1 MRRKEKNSG
10 EQTKALKRRWGV
22 GKTLS
27 VIFAS
32 VAFIVG
38 IAILGVYLAGGFT
51 ERTTIPQD
59 ISFNAQNDP
68 NFNSDLNRL
77 EITSSSFELT
87 IGSTTE
93 NVTSDVVTLGF
104 SYTKAYN
111 FDTQSF
117 TDVGWGITNT
127 GDGYLENGVLRIPR
141 QVRIGVP
148 FTVEVLTYDYTYTD
162 SDGTQ
167 EIIDQIRGG
176 ISTIT
181 ATSQNPDLT
190 PISLTIAV
198 DSPVYKTEVVLL
210 DAHKNEITPNGDISE
225 VVEEERFDVIT
236 KFYPAESR
244 YIYADTSRE
253 KTSFYQPSN
262 VSSEAVNV
270 VYDSSTSLHFEAG
283 RSAEGG
289 TITAYTAVNAKVQE
303 QVEANVLAREEL
315 TDNASIYNAYL
326 QHYGDLARDQVLT
339 DEANFNVVQANV
351 DELIVGSAG
360 QTFAIHDQADLRIFL
375 GDSAELPD
383 RFLGVQVIS
392 QNGAALNNILA
403 NVALSFSLSGQDP
416 TIASGEG
423 SPILT
428 VKGGDG
434 QTLTPTALDGVN
446 YYFPFINKGVTDYN
460 NAFWDLRVLSGY
472 EKSIITV
479 TVSLL
484 LGNAEDGYQL
494 FDGQAE
500 FTLKVIEHVEN
511 DVSWAEGTDLTQE
524 LLLTYDEGSTNPDP
538 TTFLLAGLTDIPTDN
553 IFKTVAYFV
562 AFDDSLLGE
571 GDDSAKTEVAIT
583 LAQQIFDGLVD
594 GSRAGVYQTATGN
607 RILVPLAITGDTLT
621 VQEVGQFD
629 FYFATVNGTAESG
642 LYNVV
647 RMVGTPISIT
657 VTKTLY
663 VNSVSGAQVLF
674 DSANDEGGF
683 AEVTENTFI
692 PTISDNTEKDQ
703 IQLVFTIASDSVD
716 VFEEEFQNGRISL
729 IIYSGQNQ
737 INSNF
742 TISNGQITV
751 SEEDQTATL
760 TYTLTA
766 NSSFTVA
773 NDTPITAIALA
784 YNGNGSVKPINWSF
798 SEKIYTSGSL
808 SLYTPAPAAENG
820 VVLNMDALDASYNVK
835 QVLGEDGAFTTTITP
850 GNLNLNDLISNI
862 SNNITITDQ
871 HGREDTLQNSWTF
884 TSTNT
889 GKPGS
894 TNPLQIRPGDDG
906 VAGQGFAFSG
916 EGSATLGVV
925 CEGVNAASTIG
936 FNVSAQGITKIE
948 YDANGEETANHD
960 PTKNLDS
967 AGTDNYAITSVIDDQ
982 LAETSTITVTK
993 YGMSGATFNLSD
1005 LVRFYVGDDGATQY
1019 THISFKLSPRYLLGT
1034 ADLTDMFGENGMIFL
1049 NGATQGIDN
1058 VSEATLQNIN
1068 ITSLT
1073 LNHNFGVDHTIT
1085 FLVSDTSG
1093 AVNYTFVLNILN
1105 NTSVSA
1111 PSTVETG
1118 TNGGPL
1124 YANVERT
1131 GINATVTYDYHS
1143 SDNAFPTN
1151 LLTEGFIVPNGND
1164 GNYIV
1169 SATNENAVGEID
1181 ADGKVTFYH
1190 FFRDEEKSFAITFR
1204 PEGDN
1209 NHTISYTINFTA
1221 TRNVKI
1227 VPKKSSVDA
1236 FAAGA
1241 EEIAAYFTICQIS
1254 DDKEIVGVDVNYY
1267 IGTGGDNYLV
1277 ADASGNLLNSQ
1288 VQVAQKLTF
1297 DYGKTSLA
1305 QEIIITIT
1313 SGSDVNTET
1322 GTSSD
1327 IFQQTVTLNVVL
1339 PDDFWSDLAGDLTA
1353 DDNSTP
1359 SWQFAGGTNKLNY
1372 LVVESGQTYTIGSY
1386 QYGEDSDPKTY
1397 TISISQRDGD
1407 NRLSYYSVIEDSI
1420 LYTAPS
1426 NDLLYGY
1433 GEKEKVYTYM
1443 TLKLEGGNKSVVL
1456 RVPTIISQIGTQFVS
1471 YDGDFDENSLDLSK
1485 QTWEQ
1490 LYADGGENAKYNT
1503 VTAGSEIN
1511 LRDFINLPANANF
1524 NITTSQSFTVGGSA
1538 GGYVQNAIGNLIYRP
1553 DSSGKLTLN
1562 HLSST
1567 ITEAYLFIEY
1577 TISTASGSESFGYL
1591 FKVEPSVVLD
1601 EPNYPYGGAAEYITM
1616 SGSQTRFDLDETFDS
1631 TTVQN
1636 GHSRFEYTFDPAIE
1650 DAEDLLYT
1658 DQVVSV
1664 RVGTQTYTD
1673 PSNWAGFIN
1682 ARINTSDSSSTKD
1695 HSFLILSSLNTTEV
1709 VEIVVRRTYGGEGYS
1724 NGQLSK
1730 GKSIVGGTIDYH
1742 FVLNDNRNY
1751 TIRVEIENNI
1761 QNGVTDYTWDINNW
1775 ASSSSS
1781 ATENADAATTAEK
1794 SRNETRTFY
1803 LVENWSS
1810 GSATSGNIIEN
1821 RLYFN
1826 LHDHDQDDWT
1836 MKKNAD
1842 NSFTATSGDLKFTFA
1857 YSNSGL
1863 KNGTF
1868 TVTYPE
1874 YLSQDYSFSATL
1886 YTDHGALS
1894 EVTFVFHAD
1903 ANATINGN
1911 NFAGGQDVSIDD
1923 IFTIKTSDTDA
1934 SSPTI
1939 TSVTINS
1946 YTNGEENL
1954 RGFVNANGTTI
1965 QLASIVGKDIVGN
1978 LTLTVEWEE
1987 GETDNKTT
1995 RSYTFTIPNFTITA
2009 NITQKAGVVFGTEIG
2024 GQTDSLA
2031 VSELLNGTVANAT
2044 ISMEADT
2051 SNSAIDNGNSTLTGG
2066 SLDIKFNQVG
2076 AVTEVTIN
2084 VKVKVTSVFNSF
2096 AANDSYQSTYI
2107 TINVT
2112 FKIYP
2117 SVRTYVSY
2125 PNPTGNGALTVEYIE
2140 NGTTFANFGE
2150 NFLDGSAI
2158 FADNAR
2164 INVEYAQVVGG
2175 EVVYNSVDS
2184 VVITKQD
2191 GFNYFTV
2198 QTSSTADG
2206 TLSDYDGSITVN
2218 GETLKYVKDSG
2229 YDITDIPTGTEIR
2242 LTSLSFSGSINKFAV
2257 TYNGQTTTAISKS
2270 DASTFLP
2277 DANKRV
2283 TISSITNA
2291 VVTDVATDTTLRTNS
2306 QVDLDST
2313 IMFTRG
2319 TGGGTSSVTFS
2330 ISYNSYM
2337 ISYVVEI
2344 VDTAFVLTV
2353 NQASNNISSDSV
2365 GQYETLYV
2373 DKTES
2378 QNLLAKNRMLR
2389 ATLSS
2394 SATAD
2399 DYYIFFILNGVD
2411 YTLENISTQ
2420 VLASKIINLS
2430 EGFVTNSRD
2439 STIYID
2445 LGNNGLSSVVLGTE
2459 SGQYTPVMILDSVY
2473 EIVLSQ
2479 ENDENKALVYIA
2491 ENYNNPDATIT
2502 LTNYF
2507 DSTFTNAS
2515 LSSRVTMTYGGHEV
2529 AYNKFS
2535 RALKY
2540 HISKDDT
2547 GTAFTEPLT
2556 IQPDSNIGTSTTATT
2571 AITKFSFGYS
2581 NGGAQW
2587 EEYTSDIPAT
2597 DLTYKYDND
2606 TGSYA
2611 LTGTAGT
2618 EISISKNALIDGL
2631 HYRVIYN
2638 NSYYY
2643 SNTDG
2648 QIAFTV
2654 VEGVNTFRVEKFVEK
2669 TASDDY
2675 SIAKEFQASYRYLAD
2690 LDIVVGAVS
2699 DNGGSV
2705 DLQAN
2710 QTINLVKEFNVRRKT
2725 TGEKIQMSDMVSG
2738 KANFILTTD
2747 DTNEVG
2753 NGARYLG
2760 ISAVRTDEANEND
2773 RTTYDWIITGNGA
2786 SNNGNDVSLSLKY
2799 KIGDFTKTF
2808 NLTVHVVND
2817 YDITFD
2823 GSGDLNYEGSDGNIP
2838 SNQSPYRIDT
2848 SAAIFE
2854 NGSAQILL
2862 AGESTTINSGSVAS
2876 TPYMSITHRN
2886 ASGQGER
2893 SVLDFRYTI
2902 TTNQIS
2908 GDTTYNIPNNI
2919 NAKLEMSSNN
2929 WTEST
2934 TDNTTTYTWNRGT
2947 ARSLVMSV
2955 KQVVFGSQY
2964 YRIELVDEYGYT
2976 IYLYFTLVSG
2986 EDDPEIYTTSGD
2998 SSLSLTEG
3006 ETVAFGAQYQ
3016 RLSVTAN
3023 NGEVN
3028 TANGGKSENTL
3039 TITSNWVDPALSDT
3053 EAQTVSQIINI
3064 RNIDAWGF
3072 DQNYYS
3078 AEEAWNSA
3086 GVYYFGGKIEADNSV
3101 GYGISNNLVGQF
3113 IDNKNTPEE
3122 TDDDDTYNFYLNDTA
3137 SQEYLKLPNFRFVT
3151 IDNITYYY
3159 NNGGSLIEVG
3169 SKTSINEGL
3178 ATASGLNHASK
3189 IYKSANE
3196 VSLTLPSVD
3205 SNYTWIYGNANQA
3218 SLTMV
3223 VRLKYAEGKNT
3234 EYFDISQDI
3243 TLSKTTQV
3251 SPQNNLVA
3259 DNVKFDLKDYIN
3271 VTAGGSDEQNYT
3283 IYDDTLAVA
3292 IAPNSPSRFDL
3303 IYNGTR
3309 VSLTLSNANY
3319 GWTRLYYRSL
3329 SEQFKTVLTSGTITI
3344 VPKDQNATFYYG
3356 LDTTGNNPLNQANKT
3371 SFVKVANV
3379 DYFTVETYDGSDW
3392 STYTTNIGNLFTY
3405 DADAQGYSIE
3415 SRPAGDTITITA
3427 ADLGNPENYR
3437 IRYNNTHYYPA
3448 QTLTITKITQDR
3460 ITIANKKDMSSGT
3473 VGVDQYYVIQRDETT
3488 GTSYSP
3494 YRYRASFTVTGTY
3507 QSVFAPNTV
3516 RTLPINPDGNT
3527 PVSVDIGQ
3535 WAQGVNYTQVG
3546 ASYQLSFTKAEGV
3559 NTFTVL
3565 VNNAQYTGPLTING
3579 STQTGKYN
3587 VSNITANE
3595 TITVSHSA
3603 SFDIVYGTTTYTA
3616 SESTSTEEGG
3626 STNYKLEFTKL
3637 HGENSFTVQT
3647 FSGGSWAS
3655 YSGEITINEN
3665 PASASGDGTY
3675 SISEIASG
3683 DSVTVSMNVQFRI
3696 VYANLISDDNDYRA
3710 TLVENSLAE
3719 YNNGN
3724 GDNNLYFVI
3733 TSGSSG
3739 TGGTGLATIDSA
3751 TGAISILPGFTADHF
3766 VTVQIYQKVSGIDG
3780 SFSGTDVSD
3789 MYLLA
3794 ELRIY
3799 PEPTR
3804 QISGGGITLSDYLP
3818 EGTYYENESYE
3829 ITVPAST
3836 TADLVVYNAARE
3848 INRIS
3853 LANDTD
3859 ASVSQTFTTATLLG
3873 SAVNNYDSTSGITLK
3888 IENASSGS
3896 PTDFTIKAGSGTA
3909 TNFTEGGNKI
3919 NFGQAVTSDSIT
3931 FNNAQYL
3938 TKTYIVLQT
3947 ETLLF
3952 RSITFED
3959 KDHQAN

>member
-1 MRRKEKNSG
+1 MRRKEKDKDK
-10 EQTKALKRRWGV
+10 QTKPQRRWGV
-22 GKTLS
+22 GKTLA
-27 VIFAS
+27 VVFAS

-38 IAILGVYLAGGFT
+38 VAILGVYLADGFR

-59 ISFNAQNDP
+59 ISFDVQNDP
-68 NFNSDLNRL
+68 NFNSDRL

-104 SYTKAYN
+104 SYTYAYN

-117 TDVGWGITNT
+117 TDVGWGITET
-127 GDGYLENGVLRIPR
+127 GDGYLENGVLRIPK

-148 FTVEVLTYDYTYTD
+148 FTVKVLTYDYTYTD

-210 DAHKNEITPNGDISE
+210 DAHGYEITPNGDISE
-225 VVEEERFDVIT
+225 VVEEEIFNVIT

-253 KTSFYQPSN
+253 KTSFYQLSN

-315 TDNASIYNAYL
+315 TDNESIYDAYL
-326 QHYGDLARDQVLT
+326 QHYRNLARDQVLT

-351 DELIVGSAG
+351 EEFTIEIPG
-360 QTFAIHDQADLRIFL
+360 QKIAIHDQADLRIFL
-375 GDSAELPD
+375 GNTAEAPD
-383 RFLGVQVIS
+383 IPLGVQVRA
-392 QNGAALNNILA
+392 QNGAVLNNILA
-403 NVALSFSLSGQDP
+403 NVALSFSLNDQDP

-434 QTLTPTALDGVN
+434 QALTPTALDGVN
-446 YYFPFINKGVTDYN
+446 YYFPFINEGVTDYN

-472 EKSIITV
+472 KDRTITV

-500 FTLKVIEHVEN
+500 LILKVIEHVEN
-511 DVSWAEGTDLTQE
+511 DVSWAEDTDLTQE

-538 TTFLLAGLTDIPTDN
+538 TTFPLAGLTNIPTDN

-571 GDDSAKTEVAIT
+571 GDDSAKTEAAIT

-629 FYFATVNGTAESG
+629 LYFATVNGTAESG

-674 DSANDEGGF
+674 DSAVLEGGF

-784 YNGNGSVKPINWSF
+784 YNGNGSVQPINWSF

-820 VVLNMDALDASYNVK
+820 VVLNMDGLDTDYDVEQA
-835 QVLGEDGAFTTTITP
+835 LGEDGAFTTTITP

-871 HGREDTLQNSWTF
+871 HGRVDTLQNSWTF

-889 GKPGS
+889 SETES

-916 EGSATLGVV
+916 KGSAALGVV
-925 CEGVNAASTIG
+925 CEGVNAANTIG
-936 FNVSAQGITKIE
+936 FKVSAQGITKIE

-1005 LVRFYVGDDGATQY
+1005 LVRFYVGDDRTTQY
-1019 THISFKLSPRYLLGT
+1019 THIRFRLSPNYLGT
-1034 ADLTDMFGENGMIFL
+1034 ANLEDVFGQNGMIFI

-1085 FLVSDTSG
+1085 FLVTDESG

-1124 YANVERT
+1124 YANEKREN
-1131 GINATVTYDYHS
+1131 INATITYDYHS

-1151 LLTEGFIVPNGND
+1151 LLTKGFIVPNGND

-1190 FFRDEEKSFAITFR
+1190 FFRDEEKSFAIAFR

-1209 NHTISYTINFTA
+1209 AYTISYTINFTA
-1221 TRNVKI
+1221 TRNVQI
-1227 VPKKSSVDA
+1227 VQDAYSIDA
-1236 FAAGA
+1236 FNINGLG
-1241 EEIAAYFTICQIS
+1241 ISTFFKIRQIS
-1254 DDKEIVGVDVNYY
+1254 DNALIEGVNINYY
-1267 IGTGGDNYLV
+1267 IGT
-1277 ADASGNLLNSQ
+1277 SGNSYLQIDDENGNITI
-1288 VQVAQKLTF
+1288 QVAQNLTF
-1297 DYGKTSLA
+1297 DYGITSLA
-1305 QEIIITIT
+1305 QEIIITINNN
-1313 SGSDVNTET
+1313 SYVNTEED
-1322 GTSSD
+1322 TSLD

-1339 PDDFWSDLAGDLTA
+1339 PEGFWSNLAGDLTA

-1359 SWQFAGGTNKLNY
+1359 SWQFAGGTNKRNY

-1407 NRLSYYSVIEDSI
+1407 NRLSYYSVIGNSI

-1433 GEKEKVYTYM
+1433 GEGENVYTYM
-1443 TLKLEGGNKSVVL
+1443 TLKLEGGNKSVIL
-1456 RVPTIISQIGTQFVS
+1456 RVPTIISQIGTKFVS
-1471 YDGDFDENSLDLSK
+1471 YTSQENEEDGSLSYIYDENSLDLSK
-1485 QTWEQ
+1485 QTWSQ
-1490 LYADGGENAKYNT
+1490 LYADAKYKT
-1503 VTAGSEIN
+1503 VTAGSKID
-1511 LRDFINLPANANF
+1511 LSDFINLPANANF
-1524 NITTSQSFTVGGSA
+1524 NISTSQSFTIGGSA
-1538 GGYVQNAIGNLIYRP
+1538 GGYVQNAIGDLIYQP
-1553 DSSGKLTLN
+1553 DSNGILTLN

-1636 GHSRFEYTFDPAIE
+1636 GHSRFEYTFDPEIE

-1664 RVGTQTYTD
+1664 KVGTQTYTD

-1682 ARINTSDSSSTKD
+1682 ARISASSSTRD
-1695 HSFLILSSLNTTEV
+1695 HSFLVLSSLNTAEV
-1709 VEIVVRRTYGGEGYS
+1709 VEIVVRRAYGGTGYS
-1724 NGQLSK
+1724 NGQLSD

-1751 TIRVEIENNI
+1751 TIRVENKSNI

-1781 ATENADAATTAEK
+1781 ATENTDAATTAEK

-1803 LVENWSS
+1803 LVENWQA

-1826 LHDHDQDDWT
+1826 LHNQTGWT
-1836 MKKNAD
+1836 VTKNAD
-1842 NSFTATSGDLKFTFA
+1842 SFTATSGDLRFAFA

-1863 KNGTF
+1863 NNGTF

-1903 ANATINGN
+1903 ANATIEGD

-1954 RGFVNANGTTI
+1954 RGFVNVGTQDGKITI
-1965 QLASIVGKDIVGN
+1965 QLASTVGKDIVGD
-1978 LTLTVEWEE
+1978 LTLTVSWS
-1987 GETDNKTT
+1987 DNGTS

-2009 NITQKAGVVFGTEIG
+2009 NIEQEQSLVFDNQIG
-2024 GQTDSLA
+2024 GTSLEITA
-2031 VSELLNGTVANAT
+2031 DNLLKNVGDNEALLNANST
-2044 ISMEADT
+2044 IT
-2051 SNSAIDNGNSTLTGG
+2051 LTTNPSNSAIDKGNSTLTGE
-2066 SLDIKFNQVG
+2066 SLNIKFNQVG

-2112 FKIYP
+2112 FRIYP

-2140 NGTTFANFGE
+2140 NGTTFVDFGE
-2150 NFLDGSAI
+2150 NFLDDSAT

-2164 INVEYAQVVGG
+2164 VNVEYAQVVGG

-2198 QTSSTADG
+2198 QTSSPDG
-2206 TLSDYDGSITVN
+2206 TLSDYTDPITVN
-2218 GETLKYVKDSG
+2218 GETLNYVTDSG
-2229 YDITDIPTGTEIR
+2229 YNITDIPTGTEIR
-2242 LTSLSFSGSINKFAV
+2242 LTSSSFSGSINKFAV
-2257 TYNGQTTTAISKS
+2257 TYNGQITTAISQS
-2270 DASTFLP
+2270 DASTILP
-2277 DANKRV
+2277 DTNKRV

-2306 QVDLDST
+2306 QIDLDRT

-2319 TGGGTSSVTFS
+2319 TGGGVSRVVLS

-2337 ISYVVEI
+2337 TSYVVEI

-2353 NQASNNISSDSV
+2353 NQASNNISSDSD

-2373 DKTES
+2373 DKTDS
-2378 QNLLAKNRMLR
+2378 SDLLAENRMLR

-2394 SATAD
+2394 RATAG
-2399 DYYIFFILNGVD
+2399 DYYIFFVENGV
-2411 YTLENISTQ
+2411 ENYVATD
-2420 VLASKIINLS
+2420 VLDSKIINLS
-2430 EGFVTNSRD
+2430 ENFVTNSRD

-2445 LGNNGLSSVVLGTE
+2445 LGNNGLSSVVLGSE
-2459 SGQYTPVMILDSVY
+2459 SGQYTPVMILDAVY
-2473 EIVLSQ
+2473 ERVLSQ
-2479 ENDENKALVYIA
+2479 TNDKDEALVYIA
-2491 ENYNNPDATIT
+2491 ENYNNPNATIT

-2529 AYNKFS
+2529 AYDKFS
-2535 RALKY
+2535 GELKY
-2540 HISKDDT
+2540 HTSENDDT
-2547 GTAFTEPLT
+2547 GTELT
-2556 IQPDSNIGTSTTATT
+2556 TQLDIQADIGTSTT

-2581 NGGAQW
+2581 NGGAHAQW
-2587 EEYTSDIPAT
+2587 EECTSNILPTAPTYTYNT
-2597 DLTYKYDND
+2597 D
-2606 TGSYA
+2606 TGSYT
-2611 LTGTAGT
+2611 LTDTATAGT
-2618 EISISKNALIDGL
+2618 EIPISTDALTGGGL

-2648 QIAFTV
+2648 QIVFTV
-2654 VEGVNTFRVEKFVEK
+2654 VEDVNTFRVEKFVKK
-2669 TASDDY
+2669 TTSDVY
-2675 SIAKEFQASYRYLAD
+2675 SITKEFQASYRYLAD

-2699 DNGGSV
+2699 DNGGLV
-2705 DLQAN
+2705 DLEAN
-2710 QTINLVKEFNVRRKT
+2710 QTINLVEAFNVRRKT
-2725 TGEKIQMSDMVSG
+2725 TGEQIQMSDMVSG
-2738 KANFILTTD
+2738 NANFILTTVGN
-2747 DTNEVG
+2747 TNEVG

-2760 ISAVRTDEANEND
+2760 ISAVRTDEEIED
-2773 RTTYDWIITGNGA
+2773 YRTTYDWIITGNGA
-2786 SNNGNDVSLSLKY
+2786 DNDGQDVSLTLTY
-2799 KIGDFTKTF
+2799 AIGDFEKTF

-2817 YDITFD
+2817 YSITFD
-2823 GSGDLNYEGSDGNIP
+2823 GSGDLNYEGDDGNIP
-2838 SNQSPYRIDT
+2838 SNKSPYRIDT

-2854 NGSAQILL
+2854 DGSAEILL
-2862 AGESTTINSGSVAS
+2862 AGESKTINGGSVAS
-2876 TPYMSITHRN
+2876 TPYMSITHKN

-2893 SVLDFRYTI
+2893 SVLDFSYTI
-2902 TTNQIS
+2902 TTNRIS

-2919 NAKLEMSSNN
+2919 NAKLNMTSNN
-2929 WTEST
+2929 WEG
-2934 TDNTTTYTWNRGT
+2934 NTTPSPTKYTWDNDT
-2947 ARSLVMSV
+2947 ARSLVMNV
-2955 KQVVFGSQY
+2955 NQVVFGSQY
-2964 YRIELVDEYGYT
+2964 YRIELVDEYDYT

-3028 TANGGKSENTL
+3028 TANGGTSDNTL

-3078 AEEAWNSA
+3078 NGDNWNPEGGNIA
-3086 GVYYFGGKIEADNSV
+3086 YFGGTTALAATDGYKIGD
-3101 GYGISNNLVGQF
+3101 NNLVGQF
-3113 IDNKNTPEE
+3113 TNSGDN
-3122 TDDDDTYNFYLNDTA
+3122 YYFYLNDTA

-3151 IDNITYYY
+3151 IDSITYYY

-3169 SKTSINEGL
+3169 SSGATSINEGL
-3178 ATASGLNHASK
+3178 ATAGERLNHTK
-3189 IYKSANE
+3189 NDIYKSASD
-3196 VSLTLPSVD
+3196 VRLTLPSVG
-3205 SNYTWIYGNANQA
+3205 SNYTWIYGNSNQA

-3223 VRLKYAEGKNT
+3223 VRLKYAEESYICQENAEYSIGSLHGGDSITITSGMLPDSPESFTIEYNSELHNSSGGSVTFDKVAGVSEFEVTIPNSENTTATYIYEIVNNT

-3259 DNVKFDLKDYIN
+3259 DNEPFALNDYIN
-3271 VTAGGSDEQNYT
+3271 VTAGGSDIQSYT

-3292 IAPNSPSRFDL
+3292 IAPNSRTSFDL
-3303 IYNGTR
+3303 IYTNADGELIDR
-3309 VSLTLSNANY
+3309 VSYSLNNANY
-3319 GWTRLYYRSL
+3319 GWERLYYRSL
-3329 SEQFKTVLTSGTITI
+3329 SERFNTVLTDGTITI

-3356 LDTTGNNPLNQANKT
+3356 LDTTGNKSLSPETAQATET

-3379 DYFTVETYDGSDW
+3379 DYFTVETYDGSNW
-3392 STYTTNIGNLFTY
+3392 SAYTTNIGNSFIY
-3405 DADAQGYSIE
+3405 DPDAQGYSIA
-3415 SRPAGDTITITA
+3415 SADTTITITA
-3427 ADLGNPENYR
+3427 ANLSNPENYR
-3437 IRYNNTHYYPA
+3437 ISYNNTYYYPA
-3448 QTLTITKITQDR
+3448 QTLEITDITQDR
-3460 ITIANKKDMSSGT
+3460 ITIANKNDMSSGT
-3473 VGVDQYYVIQRDETT
+3473 VGVDQYYVIQRSQSGQPID
-3488 GTSYSP
+3488 SP

-3507 QSVFAPNTV
+3507 QSVSAPNTV
-3516 RTLPINPDGNT
+3516 RTLPINPNGET
-3527 PVSVDIGQ
+3527 SVLVDIGQ

-3546 ASYQLSFTKAEGV
+3546 ASYQLSFIVAEKDGAPV
-3559 NTFTVL
+3559 TTFTAPGVTGSL
-3565 VNNAQYTGPLTING
+3565 IINGQTVPPIEDQYTIPW
-3579 STQTGKYN
+3579 
-3587 VSNITANE
+3587 A
-3595 TITVSHSA
+3595 TV
-3603 SFDIVYGTTTYTA
+3603 G
-3616 SESTSTEEGG
+3616 
-3626 STNYKLEFTKL
+3626 
-3637 HGENSFTVQT
+3637 
-3647 FSGGSWAS
+3647 
-3655 YSGEITINEN
+3655 
-3665 PASASGDGTY
+3665 
-3675 SISEIASG
+3675 
-3683 DSVTVSMNVQFRI
+3683 MNVVVQHSNKFTIR
-3696 VYANLISDDNDYRA
+3696 YNNNQISDANDYRA

-3719 YNNGN
+3719 YSNGS

-3751 TGAISILPGFTADHF
+3751 TGAISILPNFTADHF

-3780 SFSGTDVSD
+3780 TFGATAISD

-3794 ELRIY
+3794 
-3799 PEPTR
+3799 
-3804 QISGGGITLSDYLP
+3804 
-3818 EGTYYENESYE
+3818 
-3829 ITVPAST
+3829 
-3836 TADLVVYNAARE
+3836 
-3848 INRIS
+3848 
-3853 LANDTD
+3853 
-3859 ASVSQTFTTATLLG
+3859 
-3873 SAVNNYDSTSGITLK
+3873 
-3888 IENASSGS
+3888 
-3896 PTDFTIKAGSGTA
+3896 
-3909 TNFTEGGNKI
+3909 
-3919 NFGQAVTSDSIT
+3919 
-3931 FNNAQYL
+3931 
-3938 TKTYIVLQT
+3938 
-3947 ETLLF
+3947 
-3952 RSITFED
+3952 
-3959 KDHQAN
+3959 

>member
-10 EQTKALKRRWGV
+10 EQTKAPKRRWGV

-104 SYTKAYN
+104 SYTYAYK

-117 TDVGWGITNT
+117 TDVGWGITET
-127 GDGYLENGVLRIPR
+127 GDGYLENGVLRIPK

-148 FTVEVLTYDYTYTD
+148 FTIEVLTYDYTYTD

-190 PISLTIAV
+190 PTPLTIAV

-225 VVEEERFDVIT
+225 VTEEERFDVIT

-244 YIYADTSRE
+244 YIYADPKKT
-253 KTSFYQPSN
+253 KTSFYQLSN
-262 VSSEAVNV
+262 VSSEVVNV

-283 RSAEGG
+283 LSAEGG
-289 TITAYTAVNAKVQE
+289 TITAFTAVNAKVQE
-303 QVEANVLAREEL
+303 QVEADVLAMGL
-315 TDNASIYNAYL
+315 TDNESIYNAYL
-326 QHYGDLARDQVLT
+326 QHYGNLARDQVLT

-351 DELIVGSAG
+351 KEFTIGKSG
-360 QTFAIHDQADLRIFL
+360 QSFKIHDQADLRIFL
-375 GDSAELPD
+375 GNAAEAPD
-383 RFLGVQVIS
+383 IPLGVEVIA

-403 NVALSFSLSGQDP
+403 NVALSFSLNDQDP

-428 VKGGDG
+428 VKGGNG

-460 NAFWDLRVLSGY
+460 NAFWDLRVASGNVDA
-472 EKSIITV
+472 SITV

-500 FTLKVIEHVEN
+500 FTLSVIEHVEN

-538 TTFLLAGLTDIPTDN
+538 TPFLLAGLTNIPTDN
-553 IFKTVAYFV
+553 IFRTVAYFV

-571 GDDSAKTEVAIT
+571 GDDTAKTEAAIT

-629 FYFATVNGTAESG
+629 LYFATVNGTAESG

-647 RMVGTPISIT
+647 RMVGSPISIT

-663 VNSVSGAQVLF
+663 VNSVSGAQVLV
-674 DSANDEGGF
+674 DSALNNEGGF
-683 AEVTENTFI
+683 AKVTENTFI

-703 IQLVFTIASDSVD
+703 IQLVFTIASDSAT

-729 IIYSGQNQ
+729 EIYSNENI

-742 TISNGQITV
+742 TISNGQFTI
-751 SEEDQTATL
+751 SEEDQIATL

-766 NSSFTVA
+766 NSSFTVSA
-773 NDTPITAIALA
+773 DTQITAIALA
-784 YNGNGSVKPINWSF
+784 YSGNGSVQPINWSF
-798 SEKIYTSGSL
+798 SNIYVSGNV
-808 SLYTPAPAAENG
+808 SLYTPVPAESG
-820 VVLNMDALDASYNVK
+820 VVLDKEGLAESYEVK
-835 QVLGEDGAFTTTITP
+835 QILNAEGKFETTITP
-850 GNLNLNDLISNI
+850 GNLTLAELILS
-862 SNNITITDQ
+862 ITDKIQVTDQ
-871 HGREDTLQNSWTF
+871 HGRTDTLQNSWTF
-884 TSTNT
+884 TSTNA
-889 GKPGS
+889 GEQGS

-916 EGSATLGVV
+916 EGSATLGVA
-925 CEGVNAASTIG
+925 CGGANAANTIG
-936 FNVSAQGITKIE
+936 FKVSAQGITKIE

-960 PTKNLDS
+960 PTKNLGS
-967 AGTDNYAITSVIDDQ
+967 ADVDEYLITSITGEDE
-982 LAETSTITVTK
+982 LASVQTITVTK

-1019 THISFKLSPRYLLGT
+1019 THISFKLSPKYLFGT
-1034 ADLTDMFGENGMIFL
+1034 ADLTDMFGENGMITL
-1049 NGATQGIDN
+1049 TGDKISDISASG
-1058 VSEATLQNIN
+1058 LQNAN
-1068 ITSLT
+1068 IISLT
-1073 LNHNFGVDHTIT
+1073 LNHNFGQNHTIT
-1085 FLVSDTSG
+1085 FLVTDESG
-1093 AVNYTFVLNILN
+1093 AVNYTFELNILN

-1124 YANVERT
+1124 YANEKREN
-1131 GINATVTYDYHS
+1131 INATITYDYHS
-1143 SDNAFPTN
+1143 SDNAFPSN
-1151 LLTEGFIVPNGND
+1151 LLTNGYIVPNGNE
-1164 GNYIV
+1164 GNYII
-1169 SATNENAVGEID
+1169 SQESDNAVGEID
-1181 ADGKVTFYH
+1181 ADGNATFYH
-1190 FFRDEEKSFAITFR
+1190 FFRDATKEFAVRFY
-1204 PEGDN
+1204 PEGVN
-1209 NHTISYTINFTA
+1209 SYTLNATIKFKV

-1227 VPKKSSVDA
+1227 DQKKSNVDA
-1236 FAAGA
+1236 FAADP
-1241 EEIAAYFTICQIS
+1241 EVIANNYFTICQIS
-1254 DDKEIVGVDVNYY
+1254 DGTQINDIYINYY
-1267 IGTGGDNYLV
+1267 IGTGGNNYLQ
-1277 ADASGNLLNSQ
+1277 ADASGSLTNI
-1288 VQVAQKLTF
+1288 QVAQNLIF
-1297 DYGKTSLA
+1297 DYGITSLA
-1305 QEIIITIT
+1305 QNIIITINSKSYVDT
-1313 SGSDVNTET
+1313 STNDEDVL
-1322 GTSSD
+1322 
-1327 IFQQTVTLNVVL
+1327 QQTVTLNVVL

-1353 DDNSTP
+1353 GASTP
-1359 SWQFAGGTNKLNY
+1359 SWQFAGGTNKRNY
-1372 LVVESGQTYTIGSY
+1372 LVVESGQTYKIGSY
-1386 QYGEDSDPKTY
+1386 EYGETDY
-1397 TISISQRDGD
+1397 TISISNNDGING
-1407 NRLSYYSVIEDSI
+1407 NRLRYYSVYNTNPLTIRYGHPDDPSSVI
-1420 LYTAPS
+1420 PS

-1433 GEKEKVYTYM
+1433 GEGETVYTYM
-1443 TLKLEGGNKSVVL
+1443 TLTTGDKKIVL
-1456 RVPTIISQIGTQFVS
+1456 RVPTIISQIGTKFVS
-1471 YDGDFDENSLDLSK
+1471 YDGFDENSLDLSK
-1485 QTWEQ
+1485 QTWQQ
-1490 LYADGGENAKYNT
+1490 LYTEGNYNT
-1503 VTAGSEIN
+1503 ITAGSEID
-1511 LRDFINLPANANF
+1511 LSDFINLPANANF
-1524 NITTSQSFTVGGSA
+1524 NITTSSQSFTIGGSA
-1538 GGYVQNAIGNLIYRP
+1538 GGYVQNAIGSLIY
-1553 DSSGKLTLN
+1553 DWTGQGALTLN
-1562 HLSST
+1562 HLSSA
-1567 ITEAYLFIEY
+1567 IENAYLFIEY

-1616 SGSQTRFDLDETFDS
+1616 SESGSETLFDLDETFDS
-1631 TTVQN
+1631 STIQ
-1636 GHSRFEYTFDPAIE
+1636 GDHSRFEYTFDPAIE

-1658 DQVVSV
+1658 DQVVSI
-1664 RVGTQTYTD
+1664 RVGTQTYTN
-1673 PSNWAGFIN
+1673 PAQWSGYIN
-1682 ARINTSDSSSTKD
+1682 AQISVDTSASSSTIG
-1695 HSFLILSSLNTTEV
+1695 HSFLVLSSLNTTSV
-1709 VEIVVRRTYGGEGYS
+1709 VEIVVRRTYGGTGYS
-1724 NGQLSK
+1724 DGQPYE

-1742 FVLNDNRNY
+1742 FVLNDNPNY
-1751 TIRVEIENNI
+1751 TIRVKNGSNI
-1761 QNGVTDYTWDINNW
+1761 QNGVTNYTWYINNW
-1775 ASSSSS
+1775 ASGSTR
-1781 ATENADAATTAEK
+1781 ATENSDEEATTRE
-1794 SRNETRTFY
+1794 ETIYFY
-1803 LVENWSS
+1803 LLEIGNS
-1810 GSATSGNIIEN
+1810 GSASSSNEIRNT
-1821 RLYFN
+1821 LYFN
-1826 LHDHDQDDWT
+1826 LHDQDGWT
-1836 MKKNAD
+1836 VEKNAD
-1842 NSFTATSGDLKFTFA
+1842 NSFTATSKRENLKFIFNYT
-1857 YSNSGL
+1857 NSGL
-1863 KNGTF
+1863 TTNGTF

-1874 YLSQDYSFSATL
+1874 YLSQDYAFSATL

-1894 EVTFVFHAD
+1894 KVTFVFHAD
-1903 ANATINGN
+1903 ANATIVDNSH
-1911 NFAGGQDVSIDD
+1911 AGGQDVSIDR

-1954 RGFVNANGTTI
+1954 RGFVNVGTQDGKITI
-1965 QLASIVGKDIVGN
+1965 QLASTVEDIVGD
-1978 LTLTVEWEE
+1978 LTLTVEWKE
-1987 GETDNKTT
+1987 GTTDNKTT
-1995 RSYTFTIPNFTITA
+1995 RSYTFTISNFTITA
-2009 NITQKAGVVFGTEIG
+2009 NIEQEQSLVFNNQIG
-2024 GQTDSLA
+2024 GQSCSISADD
-2031 VSELLNGTVANAT
+2031 LLKNVEANGTFSNRNSTITLTANP
-2044 ISMEADT
+2044 
-2051 SNSAIDNGNSTLTGG
+2051 SNSAIDNGNSTLTGE
-2066 SLDIKFNQVG
+2066 SLTIVFNQVG
-2076 AVTEVTIN
+2076 KVTEATMPVTVTVTSEFANNAYREITIEVTFSISPSVKISPVYPTPSDEMLELEYLEN
-2084 VKVKVTSVFNSF
+2084 NTTFSAFGTNFLGGNAIFSEQARVKVQYARVSGSV
-2096 AANDSYQSTYI
+2096 
-2107 TINVT
+2107 
-2112 FKIYP
+2112 
-2117 SVRTYVSY
+2117 
-2125 PNPTGNGALTVEYIE
+2125 
-2140 NGTTFANFGE
+2140 
-2150 NFLDGSAI
+2150 
-2158 FADNAR
+2158 
-2164 INVEYAQVVGG
+2164 
-2175 EVVYNSVDS
+2175 
-2184 VVITKQD
+2184 
-2191 GFNYFTV
+2191 
-2198 QTSSTADG
+2198 
-2206 TLSDYDGSITVN
+2206 
-2218 GETLKYVKDSG
+2218 G
-2229 YDITDIPTGTEIR
+2229 YDDDNPLNIGLGKQVIIKE
-2242 LTSLSFSGSINKFAV
+2242 
-2257 TYNGQTTTAISKS
+2257 
-2270 DASTFLP
+2270 
-2277 DANKRV
+2277 
-2283 TISSITNA
+2283 ITNA
-2291 VVTDVATDTTLRTNS
+2291 VVTDVTNS
-2306 QVDLDST
+2306 GKALRINDKIELGHT
-2313 IMFTRG
+2313 ITFTRG
-2319 TGGGTSSVTFS
+2319 TGGGTSQVVLS
-2330 ISYNSYM
+2330 ISYNSYVM
-2337 ISYVVEI
+2337 DYTIQI
-2344 VDTAFVLTV
+2344 VDTAAFVLTV
-2353 NQASNNISSDSV
+2353 NQASNNISADSD

-2373 DKTES
+2373 DKTDS
-2378 QNLLAKNRMLR
+2378 TDLLAKNRMLR

-2394 SATAD
+2394 RATAG
-2399 DYYIFFILNGVD
+2399 DYYIFFVENGVESYAATD
-2411 YTLENISTQ
+2411 

-2430 EGFVTNSRD
+2430 ENFVTNSRN
-2439 STIYID
+2439 STIYLD
-2445 LGNNGLSSVVLGTE
+2445 LGNNGLSTVVLGAE

-2473 EIVLSQ
+2473 ERVLSQ
-2479 ENDENKALVYIA
+2479 ENDENDALLYIA

-2535 RALKY
+2535 GELKY
-2540 HISKDDT
+2540 HTSSTDT
-2547 GTAFTEPLT
+2547 EGSVITTALSVDEN
-2556 IQPDSNIGTSTTATT
+2556 SEIGGSATT

-2581 NGGAQW
+2581 NGGYVG
-2587 EEYTSDIPAT
+2587 E
-2597 DLTYKYDND
+2597 
-2606 TGSYA
+2606 
-2611 LTGTAGT
+2611 T
-2618 EISISKNALIDGL
+2618 ESA
-2631 HYRVIYN
+2631 
-2638 NSYYY
+2638 
-2643 SNTDG
+2643 
-2648 QIAFTV
+2648 
-2654 VEGVNTFRVEKFVEK
+2654 
-2669 TASDDY
+2669 

-2705 DLQAN
+2705 TLQAN
-2710 QTINLVKEFNVRRKT
+2710 ATINLVEKFNVRRKT
-2725 TGEKIQMSDMVSG
+2725 TGEQIQMSDMVSG
-2738 KANFILTTD
+2738 NANFILTTVD
-2747 DTNEVG
+2747 NTNEVG

-2760 ISAVRTDEANEND
+2760 ISAVRTDEVDEED

-2786 SNNGNDVSLSLKY
+2786 DNDGQDVNLTLEYSIGNFK
-2799 KIGDFTKTF
+2799 KEF

-2817 YDITFD
+2817 YSITFD
-2823 GSGDLNYEGSDGNIP
+2823 GSGDLNYEGDDGNIP
-2838 SNQSPYRIDT
+2838 SNQSPYSIDT

-2854 NGSAQILL
+2854 DGSAQILL
-2862 AGESTTINSGSVAS
+2862 AGESTTINGGSVAS

-2893 SVLDFRYTI
+2893 SVLDFSYTI

-2934 TDNTTTYTWNRGT
+2934 TDNTTTYTWNKGT
-2947 ARSLVMSV
+2947 ARSLVMKV
-2955 KQVVFGSQY
+2955 NQVVFGSQF
-2964 YRIELVDEYGYT
+2964 YRIQLVDEYGYT
-2976 IYLYFTLVSG
+2976 IYLYFTLDSG
-2986 EDDPEIYTTSGD
+2986 EDSPEIYTTSGD

-3023 NGEVN
+3023 NNEPLKP
-3028 TANGGKSENTL
+3028 GKNEL
-3039 TITSNWVDPALSDT
+3039 TITASPLQDPCLTTGDAN
-3053 EAQTVSQIINI
+3053 VSQIINI
-3064 RNIDAWGF
+3064 SNIDAWGF
-3072 DQNYYS
+3072 DQNYT
-3078 AEEAWNSA
+3078 EGNVE
-3086 GVYYFGGKIEADNSV
+3086 YFVGE
-3101 GYGISNNLVGQF
+3101 GYGAGDEGYI
-3113 IDNKNTPEE
+3113 I
-3122 TDDDDTYNFYLNDTA
+3122 DDDNIVGDDGEHTFSLSETN

-3151 IDNITYYY
+3151 IDSITYYY

-3169 SKTSINEGL
+3169 SSGETSINEGL

-3218 SLTMV
+3218 FLTMV
-3223 VRLKYAEGKNT
+3223 VRLKYDDTPSVANDE
-3234 EYFDISQDI
+3234 EYFDISRNI
-3243 TLSKTTQV
+3243 TLSKTTQM
-3251 SPQNNLVA
+3251 SEQNNLVA
-3259 DNVKFDLKDYIN
+3259 DNEPFALKDYIN

-3292 IAPNSPSRFDL
+3292 IAPNSQTNFDL
-3303 IYNGTR
+3303 IYTNADDELIDR

-3329 SEQFKTVLTSGTITI
+3329 SERFNTVLTSGTIKI

-3356 LDTTGNNPLNQANKT
+3356 LDTTGNKPLSQVRET

-3379 DYFTVETYDGSDW
+3379 DYFTVETYSNGEWTSYTEKLGSFEYNSEVGGYLLSAEDEIVDAG
-3392 STYTTNIGNLFTY
+3392 TTVTVPFEN
-3405 DADAQGYSIE
+3405 A
-3415 SRPAGDTITITA
+3415 
-3427 ADLGNPENYR
+3427 NYR
-3437 IRYNNTHYYPA
+3437 ISYNNTSYYPA
-3448 QTLTITKITQDR
+3448 QTLTITTITQDR
-3460 ITIANKKDMSSGT
+3460 ITIANKNDMSSGT
-3473 VGVDQYYVIQRDETT
+3473 VGVDQYYVIQRNQSEQTI
-3488 GTSYSP
+3488 YSP

-3516 RTLPINPDGNT
+3516 RTLPLDKVGGDAIT
-3527 PVSVDIGQ
+3527 ISE
-3535 WAQGVNYTQVG
+3535 WANESIYYTQVG

-3559 NTFTVL
+3559 DTFKVL

-3579 STQTGKYN
+3579 STQTETYD
-3587 VSNITANE
+3587 VSDITASG

-3616 SESTSTEEGG
+3616 SASTSTEEGG

-3683 DSVTVSMNVQFRI
+3683 DSVTVNMNVQFRI

-3719 YNNGN
+3719 YSNDN

-3739 TGGTGLATIDSA
+3739 TGGTGLATIDYA

-3836 TADLVVYNAARE
+3836 TADLVVYNGTRE

-3896 PTDFTIKAGSGTA
+3896 LTGFTIKAGSGTA
-3909 TNFTEGGNKI
+3909 TNFTEDGNTI
-3919 NFGQAVTSDSIT
+3919 SFGQEFTTDSIT

-3938 TKTYIVLQT
+3938 TKTYIVLQA

-3952 RSITFED
+3952 RSITFEN
-3959 KDHQAN
+3959 KDYQAN

>member
-10 EQTKALKRRWGV
+10 EQTKAPKRRWGV

-104 SYTKAYN
+104 SYTYAYN

-117 TDVGWGITNT
+117 TDVGWGITET
-127 GDGYLENGVLRIPR
+127 GDGYLENVVLRIPK

-148 FTVEVLTYDYTYTD
+148 FTVEVLTYSYTYTD

-210 DAHKNEITPNGDISE
+210 DAHGKEITPNGDISE

-244 YIYADTSRE
+244 YIYADTGRE
-253 KTSFYQPSN
+253 KTSFYQLSN
-262 VSSEAVNV
+262 VSSEVVNV

-283 RSAEGG
+283 LSAEGG

-303 QVEANVLAREEL
+303 QVEADVLAMGL
-315 TDNASIYNAYL
+315 TDNGSIYNAYL

-351 DELIVGSAG
+351 DELRVKLAG
-360 QTFAIHDQADLRIFL
+360 RSFDIHDQADLRIFL

-383 RFLGVQVIS
+383 RFLGVEVIS
-392 QNGAALNNILA
+392 QNGTALNNILA

-446 YYFPFINKGVTDYN
+446 YYFPFINEGVTDYN

-472 EKSIITV
+472 KDRAITV

-538 TTFLLAGLTDIPTDN
+538 TTFPLAGLTDIPTDN

-571 GDDSAKTEVAIT
+571 GDDSAKTEAAIT

-629 FYFATVNGTAESG
+629 LYFATVNGTAESG
-642 LYNVV
+642 LYNIV

-784 YNGNGSVKPINWSF
+784 YSGNGSVQPINWSF
-798 SEKIYTSGSL
+798 SEIYTSGSL
-808 SLYTPAPAAENG
+808 SLYTPAPAKEDG
-820 VVLNMDALDASYNVK
+820 VVLNMDVLDASYNVK

-925 CEGVNAASTIG
+925 CGGVNAANTIG
-936 FNVSAQGITKIE
+936 FKVSAQGITKIE

-960 PTKNLDS
+960 PNKNLNSDD
-967 AGTDNYAITSVIDDQ
+967 TDYSITSITGENE
-982 LAETSTITVTK
+982 LASVKEIIVTK

-1005 LVRFYVGDDGATQY
+1005 LVRFYVGDDGTTQY
-1019 THISFKLSPRYLLGT
+1019 THIRFRLSPTYLGT
-1034 ADLTDMFGENGMIFL
+1034 ANLEDVFGQNGMITL
-1049 NGATQGIDN
+1049 RDGEGEISNI
-1058 VSEATLQNIN
+1058 SESALQNAD

-1085 FLVSDTSG
+1085 FLVTDESG

-1118 TNGGPL
+1118 TNGGAL

-1131 GINATVTYDYHS
+1131 GINATVIYTYPRETN
-1143 SDNAFPTN
+1143 DNKTFPTN
-1151 LLTEGFIVPNGND
+1151 LLTKGFIVPNGND

-1209 NHTISYTINFTA
+1209 AYALSYTINFTV
-1221 TRNVKI
+1221 TRNVQI
-1227 VPKKSSVDA
+1227 VQDAYSIDA
-1236 FAAGA
+1236 FNINGLG
-1241 EEIAAYFTICQIS
+1241 ISTFFKIRQIS
-1254 DDKEIVGVDVNYY
+1254 NNALIEGVNINYY
-1267 IGTGGDNYLV
+1267 IGT
-1277 ADASGNLLNSQ
+1277 SGNSYLQIDDENGNITI
-1288 VQVAQKLTF
+1288 QVAQNLTF
-1297 DYGKTSLA
+1297 DYGITSLA

-1339 PDDFWSDLAGDLTA
+1339 PEGFWSNLAGDLTA
-1353 DDNSTP
+1353 GASTP
-1359 SWQFAGGTNKLNY
+1359 SWQFAGGTNKRNY

-1407 NRLSYYSVIEDSI
+1407 NRLSYYSVIGNSI

-1433 GEKEKVYTYM
+1433 GEGENVYTYM
-1443 TLKLEGGNKSVVL
+1443 TLKLEGGNKSVIL
-1456 RVPTIISQIGTQFVS
+1456 RVPTIISQIGTKFVS
-1471 YDGDFDENSLDLSK
+1471 YPSQENEEDGSLSYIYDENSLDLSK
-1485 QTWEQ
+1485 QTWSQ
-1490 LYADGGENAKYNT
+1490 LYADAKYNT
-1503 VTAGSEIN
+1503 VTAGREIN

-1524 NITTSQSFTVGGSA
+1524 NITTSQSFTIGGSA
-1538 GGYVQNAIGNLIYRP
+1538 GGYVQNAIGDLIYQP
-1553 DSSGKLTLN
+1553 NSNGILTLN

-1601 EPNYPYGGAAEYITM
+1601 EPNYPYGGAAEYIIM
-1616 SGSQTRFDLDETFDS
+1616 SVSQTRFDLDETFDS

-1709 VEIVVRRTYGGEGYS
+1709 VEIVVRRTYGGTGYS
-1724 NGQLSK
+1724 NGKPSAGQSV
-1730 GKSIVGGTIDYH
+1730 VGGTIDYH

-1751 TIRVEIENNI
+1751 TIRVEIKNNI

-1781 ATENADAATTAEK
+1781 ATENADAATPAEK
-1794 SRNETRTFY
+1794 SRNATRTFY

-1826 LHDHDQDDWT
+1826 LHDQSGWKVT
-1836 MKKNAD
+1836 KKAD
-1842 NSFTATSGDLKFTFA
+1842 NSFTATSGDLTFTFA

-1863 KNGTF
+1863 ANGTF

-1903 ANATINGN
+1903 ANAQIVKNSH
-1911 NFAGGQDVSIDD
+1911 AGGQDVSIDE
-1923 IFTIKTSDTDA
+1923 IFTISTSDKTN
-1934 SSPTI
+1934 PTI
-1939 TSVTINS
+1939 TSITIDS
-1946 YTNGEENL
+1946 YGKDL
-1954 RGFVNANGTTI
+1954 SGFVNVGTQDGKITI
-1965 QLASIVGKDIVGN
+1965 KLASIVGNDIVGD
-1978 LTLTVEWEE
+1978 LTLTVSWS
-1987 GETDNKTT
+1987 N

-2009 NITQKAGVVFGTEIG
+2009 NIEQEQSLVFDNQIG
-2024 GQTDSLA
+2024 GTSLSITA
-2031 VSELLNGTVANAT
+2031 DDLLKNVEANGTFSNKNSTITLTANP
-2044 ISMEADT
+2044 
-2051 SNSAIDNGNSTLTGG
+2051 SNSAIDNGNSTLTGK
-2066 SLDIKFNQVG
+2066 SLNIKFNQVG
-2076 AVTEVTIN
+2076 AVTEVTMPVTIT
-2084 VKVKVTSVFNSF
+2084 VTSAFS
-2096 AANDSYQSTYI
+2096 DITTTTI

-2112 FKIYP
+2112 FRIYP

-2125 PNPTGNGALTVEYIE
+2125 PNPTGNGALKVEYIE
-2140 NGTTFANFGE
+2140 NGTTFANFE
-2150 NFLDGSAI
+2150 DDFLESNAI
-2158 FADNAR
+2158 FSDQAR
-2164 INVEYAQVVGG
+2164 VKVKYAKLEGDETNGYKIAYVTTDPATPGPTTIRKQVIIK
-2175 EVVYNSVDS
+2175 E
-2184 VVITKQD
+2184 
-2191 GFNYFTV
+2191 
-2198 QTSSTADG
+2198 
-2206 TLSDYDGSITVN
+2206 
-2218 GETLKYVKDSG
+2218 
-2229 YDITDIPTGTEIR
+2229 
-2242 LTSLSFSGSINKFAV
+2242 
-2257 TYNGQTTTAISKS
+2257 
-2270 DASTFLP
+2270 
-2277 DANKRV
+2277 
-2283 TISSITNA
+2283 ITNA

-2306 QVDLDST
+2306 QVGLDST

-2337 ISYVVEI
+2337 TSYVVEI

-2353 NQASNNISSDSV
+2353 NQASNNISSDSG

-2373 DKTES
+2373 DKTDS
-2378 QNLLAKNRMLR
+2378 SNLLAKNRMLK

-2394 SATAD
+2394 SATAG
-2399 DYYIFFILNGVD
+2399 DYYIFFIRNKDSV
-2411 YTLENISTQ
+2411 YTASD

-2430 EGFVTNSRD
+2430 EGFVSNSRN

-2445 LGNNGLSSVVLGTE
+2445 LGNNRLSSIVLGSE

-2473 EIVLSQ
+2473 ERVLSQ

-2491 ENYNNPDATIT
+2491 ENYNKPDATIT

-2529 AYNKFS
+2529 AYDKFS
-2535 RALKY
+2535 NLLSYYVPDTNGQETKKSFAN
-2540 HISKDDT
+2540 DDLDI
-2547 GTAFTEPLT
+2547 AA
-2556 IQPDSNIGTSTTATT
+2556 DNNIGTSTTATT

-2581 NGGAQW
+2581 NGGYVG
-2587 EEYTSDIPAT
+2587 E
-2597 DLTYKYDND
+2597 
-2606 TGSYA
+2606 TGSD
-2611 LTGTAGT
+2611 
-2618 EISISKNALIDGL
+2618 SI
-2631 HYRVIYN
+2631 
-2638 NSYYY
+2638 
-2643 SNTDG
+2643 T
-2648 QIAFTV
+2648 
-2654 VEGVNTFRVEKFVEK
+2654 
-2669 TASDDY
+2669 
-2675 SIAKEFQASYRYLAD
+2675 KEFQASYRYLAD

-2705 DLQAN
+2705 TLQAN

-2725 TGEKIQMSDMVSG
+2725 TGEQIQMSDMVSG
-2738 KANFILTTD
+2738 NANFILTTVD
-2747 DTNEVG
+2747 NTNEVG

-2760 ISAVRTDEANEND
+2760 ISAVRTDEEKESD

-2786 SNNGNDVSLSLKY
+2786 DNDGQDVSLTLTY
-2799 KIGDFTKTF
+2799 VIDNFRKTF
-2808 NLTVHVVND
+2808 NLTVHVVHD
-2817 YDITFD
+2817 YSITFD
-2823 GSGDLNYEGSDGNIP
+2823 GSGDKNYEGSDGNIP
-2838 SNQSPYRIDT
+2838 SNQTPYRIDT

-2862 AGESTTINSGSVAS
+2862 AGESTTINGGSVAS
-2876 TPYMSITHRN
+2876 TPYMSITHKN
-2886 ASGQGER
+2886 ASGKGER
-2893 SVLDFRYTI
+2893 SVLDFSYTI

-2919 NAKLEMSSNN
+2919 NAKLNFGSGNDQNNWTSSNN
-2929 WTEST
+2929 QTR
-2934 TDNTTTYTWNRGT
+2934 YTWNKGT
-2947 ARSLVMSV
+2947 DRSLVMKV
-2955 KQVVFGSQY
+2955 NQVVFGSQY

-2976 IYLYFTLVSG
+2976 IYLYFTLDSG

-3023 NGEVN
+3023 DGEVN
-3028 TANGGKSENTL
+3028 TADGGTSDNIL
-3039 TITSNWVDPALSDT
+3039 TITSNWVDPTLSDT
-3053 EAQTVSQIINI
+3053 EADTVSQIINI

-3078 AEEAWNSA
+3078 AEKAWNSA
-3086 GVYYFGGKIEADNSV
+3086 GVYYFGGKIEVDNSV

-3151 IDNITYYY
+3151 IDSITYYY

-3169 SKTSINEGL
+3169 SSGEETPINKAL

-3243 TLSKTTQV
+3243 TLSKTTQM
-3251 SPQNNLVA
+3251 SEQNNLVA

-3292 IAPNSPSRFDL
+3292 IAPNSQTNFDL
-3303 IYNGTR
+3303 IYSGTR
-3309 VSLTLSNANY
+3309 VSLKLNNANY
-3319 GWTRLYYRSL
+3319 GWERLYYRSL
-3329 SEQFKTVLTSGTITI
+3329 SEQFNTVLTSGTITI

-3356 LDTTGNNPLNQANKT
+3356 LDTTGNKSLSQARET

-3379 DYFTVETYDGSDW
+3379 DYFTVETYDGSNW
-3392 STYTTNIGNLFTY
+3392 SAYTTNIGNSFIY
-3405 DADAQGYSIE
+3405 DPDTQGYSIK
-3415 SRPAGDTITITA
+3415 SISAGKSITITA
-3427 ADLGNPENYR
+3427 ANLGNPENYR
-3437 IRYNNTHYYPA
+3437 IRYNNTYYYPA
-3448 QTLTITKITQDR
+3448 QTLEITDITEDR

-3473 VGVDQYYVIQRDETT
+3473 VGVDQYYVIQRDGTKETT
-3488 GTSYSP
+3488 YSP

-3507 QSVFAPNTV
+3507 QSVYAPNTV
-3516 RTLPINPDGNT
+3516 RTLPLDKVGGDAIT
-3527 PVSVDIGQ
+3527 ISE
-3535 WAQGVNYTQVG
+3535 WANESIYYTQVG
-3546 ASYQLSFTKAEGV
+3546 ESYQLSFTKVEGV
-3559 NTFTVL
+3559 NTFTVSP
-3565 VNNAQYTGPLTING
+3565 TGTGSYGVSVNG
-3579 STQTGKYN
+3579 SPVT
-3587 VSNITANE
+3587 
-3595 TITVSHSA
+3595 
-3603 SFDIVYGTTTYTA
+3603 
-3616 SESTSTEEGG
+3616 
-3626 STNYKLEFTKL
+3626 
-3637 HGENSFTVQT
+3637 
-3647 FSGGSWAS
+3647 
-3655 YSGEITINEN
+3655 
-3665 PASASGDGTY
+3665 
-3675 SISEIASG
+3675 ASG
-3683 DSVTVSMNVQFRI
+3683 DSYTIPSSINTGETVNVTFTNVSST
-3696 VYANLISDDNDYRA
+3696 ISEFAITYNKATYTNAYRA

-3719 YNNGN
+3719 YSNDN

-3780 SFSGTDVSD
+3780 KFGGTAISD

-3799 PEPTR
+3799 PSSTT
-3804 QISGGGITLSDYLP
+3804 QISGGG
-3818 EGTYYENESYE
+3818 
-3829 ITVPAST
+3829 
-3836 TADLVVYNAARE
+3836 
-3848 INRIS
+3848 
-3853 LANDTD
+3853 
-3859 ASVSQTFTTATLLG
+3859 
-3873 SAVNNYDSTSGITLK
+3873 
-3888 IENASSGS
+3888 
-3896 PTDFTIKAGSGTA
+3896 
-3909 TNFTEGGNKI
+3909 
-3919 NFGQAVTSDSIT
+3919 
-3931 FNNAQYL
+3931 
-3938 TKTYIVLQT
+3938 
-3947 ETLLF
+3947 
-3952 RSITFED
+3952 
-3959 KDHQAN
+3959 

>member
-10 EQTKALKRRWGV
+10 EQTKAPKRRWGV

-59 ISFNAQNDP
+59 ISFDVQNDP
-68 NFNSDLNRL
+68 NFNSGRL

-127 GDGYLENGVLRIPR
+127 GDGHIENGVLRIPR

-210 DAHKNEITPNGDISE
+210 DAHGFEITPNGDISE
-225 VVEEERFDVIT
+225 VVEEEKFDVIT

-262 VSSEAVNV
+262 VSSEVVNV

-283 RSAEGG
+283 LSAEGG
-289 TITAYTAVNAKVQE
+289 TITAFTAVNAKVQE
-303 QVEANVLAREEL
+303 QVEADVLAMGL
-315 TDNASIYNAYL
+315 TDNESIYNAYL
-326 QHYGDLARDQVLT
+326 QHYGNLARDQVLT

-351 DELIVGSAG
+351 NELRVKLAG
-360 QTFAIHDQADLRIFL
+360 RSFDIHDQADLRIFL

-383 RFLGVQVIS
+383 RFLGVEVIS
-392 QNGAALNNILA
+392 QNGTALNNILA

-446 YYFPFINKGVTDYN
+446 YYFPFINEGVTDYN
-460 NAFWDLRVLSGY
+460 NAFWDLRVASGNVDA
-472 EKSIITV
+472 SITV

-500 FTLKVIEHVEN
+500 LILKVIEHVEN

-538 TTFLLAGLTDIPTDN
+538 TTFLLAGLTNIPTDN

-571 GDDSAKTEVAIT
+571 GDDSAKTEAAIT

-629 FYFATVNGTAESG
+629 LYFATVNGTAESG

-647 RMVGTPISIT
+647 RMVGSPISIT

-674 DSANDEGGF
+674 DSAVLEGGF

-784 YNGNGSVKPINWSF
+784 YNGNGSVQPINWSF
-798 SEKIYTSGSL
+798 SEIYTSGSL

-820 VVLNMDALDASYNVK
+820 VVLNMDGLDTGYNVE
-835 QVLGEDGAFTTTITP
+835 QALGEDGEFTTTITP

-884 TSTNT
+884 TST

-894 TNPLQIRPGDDG
+894 TNPLQIRPGDG
-906 VAGQGFAFSG
+906 GIAGQGFAFSG
-916 EGSATLGVV
+916 VGSAALGVA
-925 CEGVNAASTIG
+925 CGGVNAANTIE
-936 FNVSAQGITKIE
+936 FDVSAQGITKIE

-960 PTKNLDS
+960 PTKNLDTKLDD
-967 AGTDNYAITSVIDDQ
+967 AGADYSITSITDESE
-982 LAETSTITVTK
+982 LASVQKITVTK

-1005 LVRFYVGDDGATQY
+1005 LVRFYVGDDGTTQY
-1019 THISFKLSPRYLLGT
+1019 THIRFRLSPTYLGT
-1034 ADLTDMFGENGMIFL
+1034 AKLTDMFGENGMITL
-1049 NGATQGIDN
+1049 RDDEGEISNI
-1058 VSEATLQNIN
+1058 SESALQNAD

-1085 FLVSDTSG
+1085 FIVSDTSG

-1105 NTSVSA
+1105 NTTVSA
-1111 PSTVETG
+1111 PGSVSTG

-1131 GINATVTYDYHS
+1131 GINATVIYTYPRETN
-1143 SDNAFPTN
+1143 DNKTFPTN
-1151 LLTEGFIVPNGND
+1151 LLTKGFIVPNGND

-1209 NHTISYTINFTA
+1209 DYTISYTINFTA

-1241 EEIAAYFTICQIS
+1241 EEIAEYFTICQIS
-1254 DDKEIVGVDVNYY
+1254 DNALIEGVGVNYY

-1288 VQVAQKLTF
+1288 VQVAQNLTF
-1297 DYGKTSLA
+1297 DYGITSLA

-1339 PDDFWSDLAGDLTA
+1339 PEGFWSNLAGDLTA
-1353 DDNSTP
+1353 GASTP
-1359 SWQFAGGTNKLNY
+1359 SWQFAGGTNKRNY

-1407 NRLSYYSVIEDSI
+1407 NRLSYYSVIGNSI

-1433 GEKEKVYTYM
+1433 GEGETVYTYM
-1443 TLKLEGGNKSVVL
+1443 TLTQGKKTIVL
-1456 RVPTIISQIGTQFVS
+1456 RVPTIISQIGTKFVS
-1471 YDGDFDENSLDLSK
+1471 YPSQENEEDGSLSYIYDENSLDLSK
-1485 QTWEQ
+1485 QTWSQ
-1490 LYADGGENAKYNT
+1490 LYADAKYNT
-1503 VTAGSEIN
+1503 VTAGSKID
-1511 LRDFINLPANANF
+1511 LSDFINLPANANF
-1524 NITTSQSFTVGGSA
+1524 NITTSQSFTIGGSA
-1538 GGYVQNAIGNLIYRP
+1538 GGYVQNAIGSLIY
-1553 DSSGKLTLN
+1553 DWTGQGALTLN
-1562 HLSST
+1562 HLSSA
-1567 ITEAYLFIEY
+1567 IENAYLFIEY

-1616 SGSQTRFDLDETFDS
+1616 SGSQKRFDLDETFDS

-1636 GHSRFEYTFDPAIE
+1636 GHSRFEVYQYNSQADDNKIGKKITN
-1650 DAEDLLYT
+1650 LLYT

-1709 VEIVVRRTYGGEGYS
+1709 VEIVVRRTYGGTGYS
-1724 NGQLSK
+1724 NGKPSAGQSV
-1730 GKSIVGGTIDYH
+1730 VGGTIDYH

-1751 TIRVEIENNI
+1751 TIRVEIKNNI

-1781 ATENADAATTAEK
+1781 ATENADAATPAEK
-1794 SRNETRTFY
+1794 SRNATITFY

-1826 LHDHDQDDWT
+1826 LHDQSGWKVT
-1836 MKKNAD
+1836 KKAD
-1842 NSFTATSGDLKFTFA
+1842 NSFTATSGDLTFTFA

-1863 KNGTF
+1863 ANGTF

-1903 ANATINGN
+1903 ANAQIVKNSH
-1911 NFAGGQDVSIDD
+1911 AGGQDVSIDE
-1923 IFTIKTSDTDA
+1923 IFTISTSDKTN
-1934 SSPTI
+1934 PTI
-1939 TSVTINS
+1939 TSITIDS
-1946 YTNGEENL
+1946 YGKDL
-1954 RGFVNANGTTI
+1954 SGFVNVGTQDGKITI
-1965 QLASIVGKDIVGN
+1965 KLASIVGNDIVGD
-1978 LTLTVEWEE
+1978 LTLTVSWS
-1987 GETDNKTT
+1987 N

-2009 NITQKAGVVFGTEIG
+2009 NIEQEQSLVFDNQIG
-2024 GQTDSLA
+2024 GTSLSITA
-2031 VSELLNGTVANAT
+2031 DDLLKNVEANGTFSNKNSTITLTANP
-2044 ISMEADT
+2044 
-2051 SNSAIDNGNSTLTGG
+2051 SNSAIDNGNSTLTGK
-2066 SLDIKFNQVG
+2066 SLNIKFNQVG
-2076 AVTEVTIN
+2076 AVTEVTMPVTIT
-2084 VKVKVTSVFNSF
+2084 VTSAFS
-2096 AANDSYQSTYI
+2096 DITTTTI

-2112 FKIYP
+2112 FRIYP

-2125 PNPTGNGALTVEYIE
+2125 PNPTGNKELEVEYLE
-2140 NGTTFANFGE
+2140 NGTTFANFE
-2150 NFLDGSAI
+2150 DDFLESNAI
-2158 FADNAR
+2158 FSDQAR
-2164 INVEYAQVVGG
+2164 VKVKYAKLEGDETNGYKIAYVTTDPATPGPTTIRKQVIIK
-2175 EVVYNSVDS
+2175 E
-2184 VVITKQD
+2184 
-2191 GFNYFTV
+2191 
-2198 QTSSTADG
+2198 
-2206 TLSDYDGSITVN
+2206 
-2218 GETLKYVKDSG
+2218 
-2229 YDITDIPTGTEIR
+2229 
-2242 LTSLSFSGSINKFAV
+2242 
-2257 TYNGQTTTAISKS
+2257 
-2270 DASTFLP
+2270 
-2277 DANKRV
+2277 
-2283 TISSITNA
+2283 ITNA

-2306 QVDLDST
+2306 QVGLDST

-2337 ISYVVEI
+2337 TSYVVEI

-2353 NQASNNISSDSV
+2353 NQASNNISSDSG

-2373 DKTES
+2373 DKTDS
-2378 QNLLAKNRMLR
+2378 SNLLAKNRMLK

-2394 SATAD
+2394 SATAG
-2399 DYYIFFILNGVD
+2399 DYYIFFIRNKDSV
-2411 YTLENISTQ
+2411 YTASD

-2430 EGFVTNSRD
+2430 EGFVSNSRN

-2445 LGNNGLSSVVLGTE
+2445 LGNNRLSSIVLGSE

-2473 EIVLSQ
+2473 ERVLSQ

-2491 ENYNNPDATIT
+2491 ENYNKPDATIT

-2529 AYNKFS
+2529 AYDKFS
-2535 RALKY
+2535 SLLSYYVPGIDGQETKKSFA
-2540 HISKDDT
+2540 SDDLDIAT
-2547 GTAFTEPLT
+2547 NA
-2556 IQPDSNIGTSTTATT
+2556 NIGTTATT

-2597 DLTYKYDND
+2597 DPTYTYDND
-2606 TGSYA
+2606 TKNYT

-2618 EISISKNALIDGL
+2618 KISISTNDLTGGL

-2669 TASDDY
+2669 AASDDY

-2699 DNGGSV
+2699 DNGGFV
-2705 DLQAN
+2705 KLEAN
-2710 QTINLVKEFNVRRKT
+2710 ATINLVKEFNVRRKT

-2738 KANFILTTD
+2738 NANFILTTVGT
-2747 DTNEVG
+2747 TNEVG

-2760 ISAVRTDEANEND
+2760 ISAVRTDEEIEDD

-2786 SNNGNDVSLSLKY
+2786 DNDGQDVSLTLTY
-2799 KIGDFTKTF
+2799 VIGDFEKTF
-2808 NLTVHVVND
+2808 NLTVHVMND
-2817 YDITFD
+2817 YSITFD

-2838 SNQSPYRIDT
+2838 SNKSPYRIDT

-2854 NGSAQILL
+2854 NRSAQILL
-2862 AGESTTINSGSVAS
+2862 AGESTTINGGSVAS
-2876 TPYMSITHRN
+2876 TPYMSITHKN
-2886 ASGQGER
+2886 ASGKGER
-2893 SVLDFRYTI
+2893 SVLDFSYTI

-2934 TDNTTTYTWNRGT
+2934 TDNTTTYTWNKGT
-2947 ARSLVMSV
+2947 DRSLVMNV
-2955 KQVVFGSQY
+2955 NQVVFGSQY

-3016 RLSVTAN
+3016 SLSVTAN

-3028 TANGGKSENTL
+3028 TANGGTSDNTL

-3072 DQNYYS
+3072 NQNYYS
-3078 AEEAWNSA
+3078 AEKAWNSA
-3086 GVYYFGGKIEADNSV
+3086 GVYYFGGKIEVDNSV

-3137 SQEYLKLPNFRFVT
+3137 SQEYLKLPNFRYVT
-3151 IDNITYYY
+3151 IDSITYYY

-3169 SKTSINEGL
+3169 TSSYANDARYL
-3178 ATASGLNHASK
+3178 ATESGLYHANNIPGNENS
-3189 IYKSANE
+3189 IYKSANK
-3196 VSLTLPSVD
+3196 VSLTLPSVG
-3205 SNYTWIYGNANQA
+3205 SNYTWIYGNANQT

-3223 VRLKYAEGKNT
+3223 VRLKYAEGQNT

-3292 IAPNSPSRFDL
+3292 IAPNSQSRFDL
-3303 IYNGTR
+3303 IYGDER
-3309 VSLTLSNANY
+3309 VSYSLNNANY
-3319 GWTRLYYRSL
+3319 GWERLYYRSL
-3329 SEQFKTVLTSGTITI
+3329 SERFNTVLTSGTIKI

-3356 LDTTGNNPLNQANKT
+3356 LGTTGNEPLSQVRET

-3379 DYFTVETYDGSDW
+3379 DYFTVETYSNNEW
-3392 STYTTNIGNLFTY
+3392 TSY
-3405 DADAQGYSIE
+3405 DDPISIDNEIFEYNDEVGGYPLKADAGATVTV
-3415 SRPAGDTITITA
+3415 PFANA
-3427 ADLGNPENYR
+3427 NYR
-3437 IRYNNTHYYPA
+3437 IRYNNTYYYPA
-3448 QTLTITKITQDR
+3448 QTLEITDITEDR

-3488 GTSYSP
+3488 GTTYSP

-3507 QSVFAPNTV
+3507 QSVYAPNTV
-3516 RTLPINPDGNT
+3516 RTLPLDKVGGDAIT
-3527 PVSVDIGQ
+3527 ISE
-3535 WAQGVNYTQVG
+3535 WANESIYYTQVG

-3626 STNYKLEFTKL
+3626 STNYQLEFTKL
-3637 HGENSFTVQT
+3637 DGENSFTVQT
-3647 FSGGSWAS
+3647 YSGGNWAS
-3655 YSGEITINEN
+3655 YSGEITINNN
-3665 PASASGDGTY
+3665 PAPASGDGTY
-3675 SISEIASG
+3675 SISGIASG
-3683 DSVTVSMNVQFRI
+3683 DSVTVSMNVQFRV

-3719 YNNGN
+3719 YSNDN

-3780 SFSGTDVSD
+3780 EFGGEAVTISD

-3799 PEPTR
+3799 PSSTT
-3804 QISGGGITLSDYLP
+3804 QISGGG
-3818 EGTYYENESYE
+3818 E
-3829 ITVPAST
+3829 
-3836 TADLVVYNAARE
+3836 
-3848 INRIS
+3848 
-3853 LANDTD
+3853 
-3859 ASVSQTFTTATLLG
+3859 
-3873 SAVNNYDSTSGITLK
+3873 
-3888 IENASSGS
+3888 
-3896 PTDFTIKAGSGTA
+3896 
-3909 TNFTEGGNKI
+3909 
-3919 NFGQAVTSDSIT
+3919 
-3931 FNNAQYL
+3931 
-3938 TKTYIVLQT
+3938 
-3947 ETLLF
+3947 
-3952 RSITFED
+3952 
-3959 KDHQAN
+3959 

>member
-10 EQTKALKRRWGV
+10 EQTKAPKRRWGV

-59 ISFNAQNDP
+59 ISFDAQNDP

-104 SYTKAYN
+104 SYTYAYN

-117 TDVGWGITNT
+117 TDVGWGITET

-210 DAHKNEITPNGDISE
+210 DAHGNEITPNGDISE
-225 VVEEERFDVIT
+225 VVEEEKFDVIT

-244 YIYADTSRE
+244 YIYADTGRE
-253 KTSFYQPSN
+253 KTSFYQLSN
-262 VSSEAVNV
+262 VSSEVVNV

-283 RSAEGG
+283 LSAEGG
-289 TITAYTAVNAKVQE
+289 TITAFTAVNAKVQE
-303 QVEANVLAREEL
+303 QVEADVLAMEL
-315 TDNASIYNAYL
+315 TDNESIYNAYL
-326 QHYGDLARDQVLT
+326 QHYGNLARDQVLT
-339 DEANFNVVQANV
+339 DEANFNVVQASV
-351 DELIVGSAG
+351 KEFTIEIPG
-360 QTFAIHDQADLRIFL
+360 QKIAIHDQADLRIFL

-383 RFLGVQVIS
+383 RFLGVEVIS
-392 QNGAALNNILA
+392 QNGTALNNILA

-460 NAFWDLRVLSGY
+460 NAFWDLRVASGNVDA
-472 EKSIITV
+472 SITV

-500 FTLKVIEHVEN
+500 FTLKVEEHVEN

-538 TTFLLAGLTDIPTDN
+538 TTFSLAGLTNIPTDN

-571 GDDSAKTEVAIT
+571 GDDSAKTEAAIT

-629 FYFATVNGTAESG
+629 LYFATVNGTAESG

-647 RMVGTPISIT
+647 RMVGSPISIT

-674 DSANDEGGF
+674 DSAVLEGGF

-784 YNGNGSVKPINWSF
+784 YNGNGSVQPINWSF
-798 SEKIYTSGSL
+798 SEIYTSGSL

-948 YDANGEETANHD
+948 YDANGEETENHD
-960 PTKNLDS
+960 PTKNLGS
-967 AGTDNYAITSVIDDQ
+967 AGADYSITSIKGESA
-982 LAETSTITVTK
+982 LASVQTITVTK

-1005 LVRFYVGDDGATQY
+1005 LVRFYVGDDGTTQY
-1019 THISFKLSPRYLLGT
+1019 THIRFRLSPTYLGT
-1034 ADLTDMFGENGMIFL
+1034 AKLTDMFGENGMITL
-1049 NGATQGIDN
+1049 RDDEGEISNI
-1058 VSEATLQNIN
+1058 SESALQNAD

-1085 FLVSDTSG
+1085 FIVSDTSG

-1105 NTSVSA
+1105 NTTVSA
-1111 PSTVETG
+1111 PGSVSTG

-1131 GINATVTYDYHS
+1131 GINATVIYTYPRETN
-1143 SDNAFPTN
+1143 DNKTFPTN
-1151 LLTEGFIVPNGND
+1151 LLTKGFIVPNGND

-1209 NHTISYTINFTA
+1209 DYTISYTINFTA

-1241 EEIAAYFTICQIS
+1241 EEIAEYFTICQIS
-1254 DDKEIVGVDVNYY
+1254 DNALIEGVGVNYY

-1288 VQVAQKLTF
+1288 VQVAQNLTF
-1297 DYGKTSLA
+1297 DYGITSLA

-1327 IFQQTVTLNVVL
+1327 IFKQTVTLNVVL
-1339 PDDFWSDLAGDLTA
+1339 PEGFWSNLAGDLTA
-1353 DDNSTP
+1353 GASTP
-1359 SWQFAGGTNKLNY
+1359 SWQFAGGTNKRNY

-1407 NRLSYYSVIEDSI
+1407 NRLSYYSVIGNSI

-1433 GEKEKVYTYM
+1433 GEGENVYTYM
-1443 TLKLEGGNKSVVL
+1443 TLKLEGGNKSVIL
-1456 RVPTIISQIGTQFVS
+1456 RVPTIISQIGTKFVS
-1471 YDGDFDENSLDLSK
+1471 YPSQENEEDGSLSYIYDENSLDLSK
-1485 QTWEQ
+1485 QTWSQ
-1490 LYADGGENAKYNT
+1490 LYADAKYNT
-1503 VTAGSEIN
+1503 VTAGSKID
-1511 LRDFINLPANANF
+1511 LSDFINLPANANF
-1524 NITTSQSFTVGGSA
+1524 NITTSQSFTIGGSA
-1538 GGYVQNAIGNLIYRP
+1538 GGYVQNAIGSLIY
-1553 DSSGKLTLN
+1553 DWTGQGALTLN
-1562 HLSST
+1562 HLSSA
-1567 ITEAYLFIEY
+1567 IENAYLFIKY

-1616 SGSQTRFDLDETFDS
+1616 SGSETLFDLDETFDS

-1636 GHSRFEYTFDPAIE
+1636 GHSRFEVYQYNSQADDNKIGKKITN
-1650 DAEDLLYT
+1650 LLYK

-1664 RVGTQTYTD
+1664 RVGEQTYTD

-1682 ARINTSDSSSTKD
+1682 ARIVVDDTSDTSSTRD
-1695 HSFLILSSLNTTEV
+1695 HSFLVLSSLNTTAV
-1709 VEIVVRRTYGGEGYS
+1709 VEIVVRRTYDGGGYS
-1724 NGQLSK
+1724 NGQLS
-1730 GKSIVGGTIDYH
+1730 GQSVVGGTIDYH
-1742 FVLNDNRNY
+1742 FVLNDNPKY
-1751 TIRVEIENNI
+1751 TIRVKNGNNI
-1761 QNGVTDYTWDINNW
+1761 QDEVTNYTWNINNW
-1775 ASSSSS
+1775 ASSSTR
-1781 ATENADAATTAEK
+1781 ATENSDEEATTRE
-1794 SRNETRTFY
+1794 ETIYFY
-1803 LVENWSS
+1803 LLENWDS
-1810 GSATSGNIIEN
+1810 GSASSGNVIRN
-1821 RLYFN
+1821 TLYFN
-1826 LHDHDQDDWT
+1826 LHNQDNWELT
-1836 MKKNAD
+1836 KND
-1842 NSFTATSGDLKFTFA
+1842 NNSFIATSGDLKFTFN
-1857 YSNSGL
+1857 YDNSGL
-1863 KNGTF
+1863 KTNGTF

-1903 ANATINGN
+1903 ANAQIVKNSH
-1911 NFAGGQDVSIDD
+1911 AGGQDVSIDE
-1923 IFTIKTSDTDA
+1923 IFTISTSDKTN
-1934 SSPTI
+1934 PTI
-1939 TSVTINS
+1939 TSITIDS
-1946 YTNGEENL
+1946 YGKDL
-1954 RGFVNANGTTI
+1954 SGFVNVGTQDGKITI
-1965 QLASIVGKDIVGN
+1965 KLASIVGNDIVGD
-1978 LTLTVEWEE
+1978 LTLTVEWKE
-1987 GETDNKTT
+1987 GGTDDGTT

-2051 SNSAIDNGNSTLTGG
+2051 SNSAIASAKWNSEKQTFDVT
-2066 SLDIKFNQVG
+2066 FNQVG
-2076 AVTEVTIN
+2076 AVKEVPMTVTVT
-2084 VKVKVTSVFNSF
+2084 VKSGFSDKT
-2096 AANDSYQSTYI
+2096 TTI

-2125 PNPTGNGALTVEYIE
+2125 PNPTGNGALKVEYIE
-2140 NGTTFANFGE
+2140 NGTTFADFGE

-2164 INVEYAQVVGG
+2164 VNVEYAQVVGG
-2175 EVVYNSVDS
+2175 KVVYNSYDNIVDS

-2198 QTSSTADG
+2198 QTSSTANG
-2206 TLSDYDGSITVN
+2206 TLRDYTGSITIN
-2218 GETLKYVKDSG
+2218 GKTLNYVKDSG

-2242 LTSLSFSGSINKFAV
+2242 LTSSSFSGSINKFAV
-2257 TYNGQTTTAISKS
+2257 TYNKQTTTAISKS
-2270 DASTFLP
+2270 DTSTILP

-2283 TISSITNA
+2283 TISNITNA

-2306 QVDLDST
+2306 QVGLDRT

-2330 ISYNSYM
+2330 ISYNSYVT
-2337 ISYVVEI
+2337 SYVVEI

-2373 DKTES
+2373 DKTDS
-2378 QNLLAKNRMLR
+2378 SDLLAKNRMLR

-2394 SATAD
+2394 SATD
-2399 DYYIFFILNGVD
+2399 GDYYIFFVENG
-2411 YTLENISTQ
+2411 TTN

-2430 EGFVTNSRD
+2430 ENFVNNSRD

-2445 LGNNGLSSVVLGTE
+2445 LGNNDLSSVVLGSE
-2459 SGQYTPVMILDSVY
+2459 SGQYTPVMILDAVY
-2473 EIVLSQ
+2473 DRVLSK

-2491 ENYNNPDATIT
+2491 ENYNNPNATIT

-2535 RALKY
+2535 SALKY
-2540 HISKDDT
+2540 HTSEGDT
-2547 GTAFTEPLT
+2547 EGTELT
-2556 IQPDSNIGTSTTATT
+2556 TSLDIQAGSNIGTSTTATT
-2571 AITKFSFGYS
+2571 AITKFSFSYS

-2587 EEYTSDIPAT
+2587 EEYISDIPAT
-2597 DLTYKYDND
+2597 DPTYTYDNN
-2606 TGSYA
+2606 TKNYT

-2618 EISISKNALIDGL
+2618 EISISTNDLTDGEY
-2631 HYRVIYN
+2631 YRVIYN

-2648 QIAFTV
+2648 QIVFTV
-2654 VEGVNTFRVEKFVEK
+2654 VKDVNTFRVEKFVEK
-2669 TASDDY
+2669 IASDDY

-2690 LDIVVGAVS
+2690 LDIEVGSLA
-2699 DNGGSV
+2699 DNGGLV
-2705 DLQAN
+2705 ELEAN

-2725 TGEKIQMSDMVSG
+2725 TREKIQMSDMVSG
-2738 KANFILTTD
+2738 NANFNLITVGN
-2747 DTNEVG
+2747 TNEVG

-2760 ISAVRTDEANEND
+2760 ISAVRTDEANEIY

-2786 SNNGNDVSLSLKY
+2786 DNDGQDVSLTLAY
-2799 KIGDFTKTF
+2799 VIGGFTKTF

-2817 YDITFD
+2817 YSITFD
-2823 GSGDLNYEGSDGNIP
+2823 GSGDKNYEGSDGNIP
-2838 SNQSPYRIDT
+2838 SNKSPYKIDT

-2862 AGESTTINSGSVAS
+2862 AGESKTINGGSVAS
-2876 TPYMSITHRN
+2876 TPYMSITHKN
-2886 ASGQGER
+2886 ASGKGER
-2893 SVLDFRYTI
+2893 SVLDFSYTI
-2902 TTNQIS
+2902 TTNRIS
-2908 GDTTYNIPNNI
+2908 GDKTYNIPNNI
-2919 NAKLEMSSNN
+2919 NAKLNFGSGDDQNNWTSSNN
-2929 WTEST
+2929 QTR
-2934 TDNTTTYTWNRGT
+2934 YTWNKGT
-2947 ARSLVMSV
+2947 DRSLVMKV
-2955 KQVVFGSQY
+2955 NQVVFGSQY

-3023 NGEVN
+3023 DGEVN
-3028 TANGGKSENTL
+3028 TADGGTSDNIL
-3039 TITSNWVDPALSDT
+3039 TITSNWVDPTLSDT
-3053 EAQTVSQIINI
+3053 EADTVSQIINI

-3078 AEEAWNSA
+3078 AEKAWNSA
-3086 GVYYFGGKIEADNSV
+3086 GVYYFGGKIEVDNSV

-3151 IDNITYYY
+3151 IDSITYYY

-3169 SKTSINEGL
+3169 SSGEETPINKAL

-3488 GTSYSP
+3488 GTTYSP

-3507 QSVFAPNTV
+3507 QSVSAPNTV
-3516 RTLPINPDGNT
+3516 RTLPINPDGDT

-3546 ASYQLSFTKAEGV
+3546 ASYQLSFTKAEGD
-3559 NTFTVL
+3559 TFTVDPKGEGS
-3565 VNNAQYTGPLTING
+3565 YTVSVNG
-3579 STQTGKYN
+3579 SPVTALSNSYTIPSSINTGETVNVTFTN
-3587 VSNITANE
+3587 VSSTISEFAITYNKA
-3595 TITVSHSA
+3595 
-3603 SFDIVYGTTTYTA
+3603 TYTNA
-3616 SESTSTEEGG
+3616 
-3626 STNYKLEFTKL
+3626 
-3637 HGENSFTVQT
+3637 
-3647 FSGGSWAS
+3647 
-3655 YSGEITINEN
+3655 
-3665 PASASGDGTY
+3665 
-3675 SISEIASG
+3675 
-3683 DSVTVSMNVQFRI
+3683 
-3696 VYANLISDDNDYRA
+3696 YRA

-3719 YNNGN
+3719 YSNDN

-3780 SFSGTDVSD
+3780 EFGGEDVTISD

-3799 PEPTR
+3799 PSSTT
-3804 QISGGGITLSDYLP
+3804 QISEGDITLSEHLP
-3818 EGTYYENESYE
+3818 KGTYYANESYE
-3829 ITVPAST
+3829 ITVPAATTAEST
-3836 TADLVVYNAARE
+3836 TADLVVYNGTRE

-3873 SAVNNYDSTSGITLK
+3873 STVNNYNSTSGITLK

-3896 PTDFTIKAGSGTA
+3896 LSGFTIKTAGSEAATDFTDD
-3909 TNFTEGGNKI
+3909 GNKI
-3919 NFGQAVTSDSIT
+3919 DFGQEFTTDSIT

-3952 RSITFED
+3952 RSITFEN
-3959 KDHQAN
+3959 KDYQAN

>member
-10 EQTKALKRRWGV
+10 EQTKAPKRRWGV

-59 ISFNAQNDP
+59 ISFDVQNDP

-93 NVTSDVVTLGF
+93 NVTSDIVTLGF
-104 SYTKAYN
+104 SYTYAYN

-225 VVEEERFDVIT
+225 VVEEEKFDVIT

-253 KTSFYQPSN
+253 KTSFYQLSN
-262 VSSEAVNV
+262 VSSEVVNV

-283 RSAEGG
+283 LSAEGG
-289 TITAYTAVNAKVQE
+289 TITAFTAVNAKVQE
-303 QVEANVLAREEL
+303 QVEADVLAMGL
-315 TDNASIYNAYL
+315 TDNESIYNAYL
-326 QHYGDLARDQVLT
+326 QHYGNLARDQVLT

-351 DELIVGSAG
+351 NELRVKLAG
-360 QTFAIHDQADLRIFL
+360 QSFDIHDQADLRIFL

-383 RFLGVQVIS
+383 RFLGVEVIS
-392 QNGAALNNILA
+392 QNGNALNNILA
-403 NVALSFSLSGQDP
+403 NVALSFSLSDQDP

-434 QTLTPTALDGVN
+434 QALTPTALDGVN

-472 EKSIITV
+472 KDRTITV

-538 TTFLLAGLTDIPTDN
+538 TPFLLAGLTDIPTGN

-571 GDDSAKTEVAIT
+571 GDDSAKTEAAIT

-629 FYFATVNGTAESG
+629 LYFATVNGTAESG

-760 TYTLTA
+760 AYTLTA

-798 SEKIYTSGSL
+798 SEIYTSGSL
-808 SLYTPAPAAENG
+808 SLYTPAPAKEDG
-820 VVLNMDALDASYNVK
+820 VVLNMDALDASYNVE
-835 QVLGEDGAFTTTITP
+835 QVLGEDGAFTATITP

-884 TSTNT
+884 TST

-906 VAGQGFAFSG
+906 IAGQGFAFSG
-916 EGSATLGVV
+916 VGSATLGVA
-925 CEGVNAASTIG
+925 CGGVNAANTIE
-936 FNVSAQGITKIE
+936 FDVSAQGITKIE

-960 PTKNLDS
+960 PTKNLSS
-967 AGTDNYAITSVIDDQ
+967 AGADYSITSITEESGE
-982 LAETSTITVTK
+982 LASVQTIAVTK

-1019 THISFKLSPRYLLGT
+1019 THISFRLSPTYFGT
-1034 ADLTDMFGENGMIFL
+1034 ANLTDMFGENGMIIL
-1049 NGATQGIDN
+1049 TGAGDEGEISDI
-1058 VSEATLQNIN
+1058 SESALQNAD

-1073 LNHNFGVDHTIT
+1073 LNHNFGVDHKIT

-1093 AVNYTFVLNILN
+1093 AVNYTFELNILN

-1111 PSTVETG
+1111 PSTVKTG
-1118 TNGGPL
+1118 NDGGAL

-1131 GINATVTYDYHS
+1131 GINATITYDYPRETN
-1143 SDNAFPTN
+1143 DNETFPTN
-1151 LLTEGFIVPNGND
+1151 LLTKGFIVPNGNE

-1169 SATNENAVGEID
+1169 SATNENAVGAID
-1181 ADGKVTFYH
+1181 DAGKVTFYH

-1209 NHTISYTINFTA
+1209 DYTISYTINFTA

-1288 VQVAQKLTF
+1288 VQVAQNLTF
-1297 DYGKTSLA
+1297 DYGITSLA
-1305 QEIIITIT
+1305 QNIIITINSKSVDT
-1313 SGSDVNTET
+1313 STNDADVL
-1322 GTSSD
+1322 
-1327 IFQQTVTLNVVL
+1327 QQTVTLNVVL
-1339 PDDFWSDLAGDLTA
+1339 PDDFWSDLAGGLTA
-1353 DDNSTP
+1353 NDNSTP

-1372 LVVESGQTYTIGSY
+1372 LVVESGQTYNIESY
-1386 QYGEDSDPKTY
+1386 QYGEADPTTY

-1433 GEKEKVYTYM
+1433 GEGENVYTYM
-1443 TLKLEGGNKSVVL
+1443 TLKLEGGNKSVIL
-1456 RVPTIISQIGTQFVS
+1456 RVPTIISQIGTKFVS
-1471 YDGDFDENSLDLSK
+1471 YPSQENEEDGSLSYIYDENSLDLSK
-1485 QTWEQ
+1485 QTWSQ
-1490 LYADGGENAKYNT
+1490 LYADGGKNAKYNT
-1503 VTAGSEIN
+1503 VTAGSEIDLN
-1511 LRDFINLPANANF
+1511 DFINLPANANF
-1524 NITTSQSFTVGGSA
+1524 NISTSQSFTVGGSA
-1538 GGYVQNAIGNLIYRP
+1538 GGYVQNAIQSLIYQP
-1553 DSSGKLTLN
+1553 DASGRLTLN

-1682 ARINTSDSSSTKD
+1682 ASIVVNTSASSSTRD
-1695 HSFLILSSLNTTEV
+1695 HSFLVLSSLNTTEV

-1781 ATENADAATTAEK
+1781 ATENADTATTAEK

-1826 LHDHDQDDWT
+1826 LHDQSGWT
-1836 MKKNAD
+1836 VKKNDD
-1842 NSFTATSGDLKFTFA
+1842 NSFTATSEKENLEFIFNYTN
-1857 YSNSGL
+1857 SNSNPDIA
-1863 KNGTF
+1863 NGTF

-1911 NFAGGQDVSIDD
+1911 NFAGGKDVSIDN

-1939 TSVTINS
+1939 TSVEIVS
-1946 YTNGEENL
+1946 YGEDL
-1954 RGFVNANGTTI
+1954 KGFVNANGTTI
-1965 QLASIVGKDIVGN
+1965 QLASTVGKDIVGD
-1978 LTLTVEWEE
+1978 LTLTVEWKE
-1987 GETDNKTT
+1987 GGTDDGTL
-1995 RSYTFTIPNFTITA
+1995 RSYTFTIPNFTIKA

-2051 SNSAIDNGNSTLTGG
+2051 SNSAIASAKWNREKQTFDVT
-2066 SLDIKFNQVG
+2066 FNQVG
-2076 AVTEVTIN
+2076 AVKEVPMSVTVT
-2084 VKVKVTSVFNSF
+2084 VKSGFSDKT
-2096 AANDSYQSTYI
+2096 TTI

-2112 FKIYP
+2112 FRIYP

-2125 PNPTGNGALTVEYIE
+2125 PNPSGNEELEVEYIE
-2140 NGTTFANFGE
+2140 NGTTFAGFGE
-2150 NFLDGSAI
+2150 NFLDDSAI

-2164 INVEYAQVVGG
+2164 VNVEYAQVVGG

-2198 QTSSTADG
+2198 QTSLTVNG
-2206 TLSDYDGSITVN
+2206 TLSDYTDPITVN
-2218 GETLKYVKDSG
+2218 GKTLKYVKDSG

-2242 LTSLSFSGSINKFAV
+2242 LTSSSFSGSINKFAV
-2257 TYNGQTTTAISKS
+2257 TYNKQTTTAISKS
-2270 DASTFLP
+2270 DASTILP

-2291 VVTDVATDTTLRTNS
+2291 VVTDVATGTTLRTNS
-2306 QVDLDST
+2306 QVGLDRT

-2330 ISYNSYM
+2330 ISYNSYVT
-2337 ISYVVEI
+2337 SYVVEI

-2373 DKTES
+2373 DKTDS
-2378 QNLLAKNRMLR
+2378 SDLLAKNRMLR

-2394 SATAD
+2394 SATDD
-2399 DYYIFFILNGVD
+2399 DYYIFFVENG
-2411 YTLENISTQ
+2411 TTN

-2430 EGFVTNSRD
+2430 ENFVNNSRD

-2445 LGNNGLSSVVLGTE
+2445 LGNNDLSSVVLGSE

-2473 EIVLSQ
+2473 ERVLSQ
-2479 ENDENKALVYIA
+2479 TNNEEDALVYIA
-2491 ENYNNPDATIT
+2491 KNYNNPDATIT

-2515 LSSRVTMTYGGHEV
+2515 LSSRVTMTYGGDEV
-2529 AYNKFS
+2529 AYDKFS
-2535 RALKY
+2535 SALKY

-2547 GTAFTEPLT
+2547 AGTAFTKPLT

-2587 EEYTSDIPAT
+2587 EEYTSAIPAT
-2597 DLTYKYDND
+2597 DPTYTYDNKA
-2606 TGSYA
+2606 GSYA

-2618 EISISKNALIDGL
+2618 EISISTKDLAGGKY
-2631 HYRVIYN
+2631 YRVIYN

-2648 QIAFTV
+2648 QIVFTV
-2654 VEGVNTFRVEKFVEK
+2654 VKDVNTFRVEKFVEK
-2669 TASDDY
+2669 TTSGVY
-2675 SIAKEFQASYRYLAD
+2675 SITKEFQASYRYLAD

-2699 DNGGSV
+2699 DNGGLV
-2705 DLQAN
+2705 TLEAN
-2710 QTINLVKEFNVRRKT
+2710 QTINLVEAFNVRRKT
-2725 TGEKIQMSDMVSG
+2725 IGEETGELIQMSDMVSG
-2738 KANFILTTD
+2738 NANFILTTVGN
-2747 DTNEVG
+2747 TNEVG

-2760 ISAVRTDEANEND
+2760 ISAVRTDEANEID
-2773 RTTYDWIITGNGA
+2773 RTTYDWVITGNGA
-2786 SNNGNDVSLSLKY
+2786 DNDGQDVNLTLTY
-2799 KIGDFTKTF
+2799 KIAGFQKAF

-2823 GSGDLNYEGSDGNIP
+2823 GSGDLNYEGGDGNIP

-2862 AGESTTINSGSVAS
+2862 AGESTTINGGSVAS

-2893 SVLDFRYTI
+2893 SVLDFSYTI

-2919 NAKLEMSSNN
+2919 SAKLNFGSGDDQNN
-2929 WTEST
+2929 WTNS
-2934 TDNTTTYTWNRGT
+2934 NNPAQYTWNKGT

-2955 KQVVFGSQY
+2955 NQVVFGSQY
-2964 YRIELVDEYGYT
+2964 YRIKLVDEYGYT
-2976 IYLYFTLVSG
+2976 IYLYFTLDSG

-3006 ETVAFGAQYQ
+3006 ERVAFGARYQ

-3028 TANGGKSENTL
+3028 TADGGTSDNML
-3039 TITSNWVDPALSDT
+3039 TITSDWVNPTISDT
-3053 EAQTVSQIINI
+3053 DAATVSQIINI

-3078 AEEAWNSA
+3078 ANSTDWNPEGGNIA
-3086 GVYYFGGKIEADNSV
+3086 YFGGTTDLAATDGYKIGA
-3101 GYGISNNLVGQF
+3101 NNLVGQF
-3113 IDNKNTPEE
+3113 TNSGNN
-3122 TDDDDTYNFYLNDTA
+3122 YYFRLNDTA
-3137 SQEYLKLPNFRFVT
+3137 SQEYLKLPNFQYVQ
-3151 IDNITYYY
+3151 IYGITYYY
-3159 NNGGSLIEVG
+3159 NNGGSLIWVG
-3169 SKTSINEGL
+3169 SSGDTPINKGL
-3178 ATASGLNHASK
+3178 ATAGSGLKHASD
-3189 IYKSANE
+3189 IYKPASE
-3196 VSLTLPSVD
+3196 VSLTLPSVA
-3205 SNYTWIYGNANQA
+3205 SGNTWIYGNANQVA
-3218 SLTMV
+3218 LTMV
-3223 VRLKYAEGKNT
+3223 VRLKYQVGNNT

-3259 DNVKFDLKDYIN
+3259 DNEGFDLKDYIN

-3292 IAPNSPSRFDL
+3292 IAPNSQSRFDL
-3303 IYNGTR
+3303 IYGDER
-3309 VSLTLSNANY
+3309 VSYSLNNANY
-3319 GWTRLYYRSL
+3319 GWERLYYRSL
-3329 SEQFKTVLTSGTITI
+3329 SERFNTVLTGGTIRI

-3356 LDTTGNNPLNQANKT
+3356 LGTTGNEPLSQVRET

-3379 DYFTVETYDGSDW
+3379 DYFTVETYSNNEW
-3392 STYTTNIGNLFTY
+3392 TSYTGNLDSFKYNSEVGGYPLNTAEGEII
-3405 DADAQGYSIE
+3405 DAGTTVTVPFENA
-3415 SRPAGDTITITA
+3415 
-3427 ADLGNPENYR
+3427 NYR
-3437 IRYNNTHYYPA
+3437 IRYNNTYYYPA
-3448 QTLTITKITQDR
+3448 QTLTITDITEDR

-3488 GTSYSP
+3488 GTTYSP

-3516 RTLPINPDGNT
+3516 RTLPLDKVGGDAIT
-3527 PVSVDIGQ
+3527 ISE
-3535 WAQGVNYTQVG
+3535 WANESIYYTQVG

-3559 NTFTVL
+3559 DTFKVSITGSGSYTVSVNGSPAEPAEGTTDQYDISSINTGETVNVTFTNV
-3565 VNNAQYTGPLTING
+3565 ASTISEFAITYNG
-3579 STQTGKYN
+3579 
-3587 VSNITANE
+3587 A
-3595 TITVSHSA
+3595 
-3603 SFDIVYGTTTYTA
+3603 TYTNA
-3616 SESTSTEEGG
+3616 
-3626 STNYKLEFTKL
+3626 
-3637 HGENSFTVQT
+3637 
-3647 FSGGSWAS
+3647 
-3655 YSGEITINEN
+3655 
-3665 PASASGDGTY
+3665 
-3675 SISEIASG
+3675 
-3683 DSVTVSMNVQFRI
+3683 
-3696 VYANLISDDNDYRA
+3696 YRA
-3710 TLVENSLAE
+3710 TLVENSLAK
-3719 YNNGN
+3719 YNNSS

-3780 SFSGTDVSD
+3780 EFGGEAVTISD

-3799 PEPTR
+3799 PSSTT
-3804 QISGGGITLSDYLP
+3804 QISGGGITLSEHLP
-3818 EGTYYENESYE
+3818 KGTYYANESYE
-3829 ITVPAST
+3829 ITVPAATTAEST
-3836 TADLVVYNAARE
+3836 TADLVVYNGTRE

-3873 SAVNNYDSTSGITLK
+3873 STVNNYDSTSGITLK

-3896 PTDFTIKAGSGTA
+3896 LDDFTIKAGSGTA
-3909 TNFTEGGNKI
+3909 TKFTEGGYKI
-3919 NFGQAVTSDSIT
+3919 NFGQGFTTDSIT

-3952 RSITFED
+3952 RSITFEN
-3959 KDHQAN
+3959 KDYQAN

>member
-10 EQTKALKRRWGV
+10 EQTKAPKRRWGV

-59 ISFNAQNDP
+59 ISFDVQNDP

-104 SYTKAYN
+104 SYTYAYN

-117 TDVGWGITNT
+117 TDVGWGITET

-210 DAHKNEITPNGDISE
+210 DAHGNEITPNGDISE
-225 VVEEERFDVIT
+225 VVEEEIFNVIT

-283 RSAEGG
+283 LSAEGG

-303 QVEANVLAREEL
+303 QVEADVLAMGL
-315 TDNASIYNAYL
+315 TDNESIYNAYL
-326 QHYGDLARDQVLT
+326 QHYGNLARDQVLT

-351 DELIVGSAG
+351 DKLIVDSAG

-403 NVALSFSLSGQDP
+403 NVALSFSLNDQDP

-460 NAFWDLRVLSGY
+460 NAFWDLRVASDNVGA
-472 EKSIITV
+472 SITV

-500 FTLKVIEHVEN
+500 FTLSVIEHVEN

-538 TTFLLAGLTDIPTDN
+538 TTFLLAGLTNIPTDN

-629 FYFATVNGTAESG
+629 LYFATVNGTAESG

-647 RMVGTPISIT
+647 RMVGSPISIT

-674 DSANDEGGF
+674 DSAVLEGGF

-784 YNGNGSVKPINWSF
+784 YNGNGSVQPINWSF
-798 SEKIYTSGSL
+798 SEIYTSGSL

-820 VVLNMDALDASYNVK
+820 VVLNMDGLDTDYDVEQA
-835 QVLGEDGAFTTTITP
+835 LGEDGAFTTTITP

-871 HGREDTLQNSWTF
+871 HGRVDTLQNSWTF

-889 GKPGS
+889 SETES

-916 EGSATLGVV
+916 KGSAALGVV
-925 CEGVNAASTIG
+925 CEGVNAANTIG
-936 FNVSAQGITKIE
+936 FKVSAQGITKIE

-1005 LVRFYVGDDGATQY
+1005 LVRFYVGDDGTTQY
-1019 THISFKLSPRYLLGT
+1019 THIRFRLSPTYLGT
-1034 ADLTDMFGENGMIFL
+1034 ANLEDVFGQNGMITL
-1049 NGATQGIDN
+1049 RDGEGEISNI
-1058 VSEATLQNIN
+1058 SESALQNAD

-1085 FLVSDTSG
+1085 FLVTDESG

-1111 PSTVETG
+1111 PGSVSTG

-1124 YANVERT
+1124 YANVKRT
-1131 GINATVTYDYHS
+1131 GINATITYDYHS

-1181 ADGKVTFYH
+1181 AAGNVTFYH

-1209 NHTISYTINFTA
+1209 DYTISYTINFTV
-1221 TRNVKI
+1221 TRNVQI
-1227 VPKKSSVDA
+1227 VQDAYSIDA
-1236 FAAGA
+1236 FNINGLG
-1241 EEIAAYFTICQIS
+1241 ISTFFKIRQIS
-1254 DDKEIVGVDVNYY
+1254 DNALIEGVNINYY
-1267 IGTGGDNYLV
+1267 IGT
-1277 ADASGNLLNSQ
+1277 SGNSYLQIDDENGNITI
-1288 VQVAQKLTF
+1288 QVAQNLTF
-1297 DYGKTSLA
+1297 DYGITSLA

-1339 PDDFWSDLAGDLTA
+1339 PEGFWSNLAGDLTA
-1353 DDNSTP
+1353 GASTP
-1359 SWQFAGGTNKLNY
+1359 SWQFAGGTNKRNY

-1407 NRLSYYSVIEDSI
+1407 NRLSYYSVIGNSI

-1433 GEKEKVYTYM
+1433 GEGENVYTYM
-1443 TLKLEGGNKSVVL
+1443 TLKLEGGNKSVIL
-1456 RVPTIISQIGTQFVS
+1456 RVPTIISQIGTKFVS
-1471 YDGDFDENSLDLSK
+1471 YPSQENEEDGSLSYIYDENSLDLSK
-1485 QTWEQ
+1485 QTWSQ

-1503 VTAGSEIN
+1503 VTAGREIN
-1511 LRDFINLPANANF
+1511 LSDFINLPANANF
-1524 NITTSQSFTVGGSA
+1524 NITTSQSFTIGGSA
-1538 GGYVQNAIGNLIYRP
+1538 GGYVQNAIGDLIYQP
-1553 DSSGKLTLN
+1553 NLNGILTLN

-1567 ITEAYLFIEY
+1567 IAEAYLFIEY

-1616 SGSQTRFDLDETFDS
+1616 SGSQRRFDLDETFDS

-1636 GHSRFEYTFDPAIE
+1636 GHSRFEVYQYNSQADDNKIGKKITN
-1650 DAEDLLYT
+1650 LLYT

-1709 VEIVVRRTYGGEGYS
+1709 VEIVVRRTYGGTGYS
-1724 NGQLSK
+1724 NGKPSAGQSV
-1730 GKSIVGGTIDYH
+1730 VGGTIDYH

-1781 ATENADAATTAEK
+1781 ATENADAATPAEK
-1794 SRNETRTFY
+1794 SRNATRTFY

-1826 LHDHDQDDWT
+1826 LHDQSGWKVT
-1836 MKKNAD
+1836 KKAD
-1842 NSFTATSGDLKFTFA
+1842 NSFTATSGDLTFTFA

-1863 KNGTF
+1863 ANGTF

-1903 ANATINGN
+1903 ANATIEGD
-1911 NFAGGQDVSIDD
+1911 NFAGGQDVSIDE
-1923 IFTIKTSDTDA
+1923 IFTISTSDKTN
-1934 SSPTI
+1934 PTI
-1939 TSVTINS
+1939 TSITIDS
-1946 YTNGEENL
+1946 YGKDL
-1954 RGFVNANGTTI
+1954 SGFVNVGTQDGKITI
-1965 QLASIVGKDIVGN
+1965 KLASIVGNDIVGD
-1978 LTLTVEWEE
+1978 LTLTVSWS
-1987 GETDNKTT
+1987 N

-2031 VSELLNGTVANAT
+2031 VSELLNGTVNNAT

-2051 SNSAIDNGNSTLTGG
+2051 SNSAIASAKWNSEKQTFDVT
-2066 SLDIKFNQVG
+2066 FNQVG
-2076 AVTEVTIN
+2076 AVKEVPMSVTVT
-2084 VKVKVTSVFNSF
+2084 VKSGFSDKT
-2096 AANDSYQSTYI
+2096 TTI

-2112 FKIYP
+2112 FRIYP

-2125 PNPTGNGALTVEYIE
+2125 PNPTGNKELEVEYIE
-2140 NGTTFANFGE
+2140 NGTTFADFGE
-2150 NFLDGSAI
+2150 NFLDDSAI

-2164 INVEYAQVVGG
+2164 INVEYA
-2175 EVVYNSVDS
+2175 
-2184 VVITKQD
+2184 KR
-2191 GFNYFTV
+2191 
-2198 QTSSTADG
+2198 
-2206 TLSDYDGSITVN
+2206 SDDGSSIEYVSEDPLTPNETGIT
-2218 GETLKYVKDSG
+2218 
-2229 YDITDIPTGTEIR
+2229 
-2242 LTSLSFSGSINKFAV
+2242 
-2257 TYNGQTTTAISKS
+2257 
-2270 DASTFLP
+2270 
-2277 DANKRV
+2277 KRV

-2306 QVDLDST
+2306 QVALDST

-2330 ISYNSYM
+2330 ISYNSYV

-2373 DKTES
+2373 DKTDSE
-2378 QNLLAKNRMLR
+2378 NLLAQNRMLK

-2394 SATAD
+2394 SATAG
-2399 DYYIFFILNGVD
+2399 DYYIFFVKNGVESYAATD
-2411 YTLENISTQ
+2411 

-2430 EGFVTNSRD
+2430 ENFVNNSRN

-2445 LGNNGLSSVVLGTE
+2445 LGNNRLSSIVLGSE

-2473 EIVLSQ
+2473 ERVLSQ

-2491 ENYNNPDATIT
+2491 KNYNNPDATIT

-2535 RALKY
+2535 SALKY
-2540 HISKDDT
+2540 HTSESDT
-2547 GTAFTEPLT
+2547 EGTVLTEQLT

-2571 AITKFSFGYS
+2571 AITKFSFSYS
-2581 NGGAQW
+2581 NGGYVG
-2587 EEYTSDIPAT
+2587 ETESD
-2597 DLTYKYDND
+2597 
-2606 TGSYA
+2606 
-2611 LTGTAGT
+2611 
-2618 EISISKNALIDGL
+2618 
-2631 HYRVIYN
+2631 
-2638 NSYYY
+2638 
-2643 SNTDG
+2643 
-2648 QIAFTV
+2648 
-2654 VEGVNTFRVEKFVEK
+2654 
-2669 TASDDY
+2669 

-2699 DNGGSV
+2699 DNGGFV
-2705 DLQAN
+2705 KLEAN
-2710 QTINLVKEFNVRRKT
+2710 ATINLVKEFNVRRKT

-2738 KANFILTTD
+2738 NANFILTTVGT
-2747 DTNEVG
+2747 TNEVG

-2760 ISAVRTDEANEND
+2760 ISAVRTDEANEDD

-2786 SNNGNDVSLSLKY
+2786 DNDGQDVSLTLAY
-2799 KIGDFTKTF
+2799 VIGGFTKTF

-2854 NGSAQILL
+2854 NRSAQILL
-2862 AGESTTINSGSVAS
+2862 AGESTTINGGSVAS
-2876 TPYMSITHRN
+2876 TPYMSITHKN
-2886 ASGQGER
+2886 ASGKGER

-2934 TDNTTTYTWNRGT
+2934 TDNTTTYTWNKGT
-2947 ARSLVMSV
+2947 DRSLVMKV
-2955 KQVVFGSQY
+2955 NQVVFGSQY

-3023 NGEVN
+3023 DGKVN
-3028 TANGGKSENTL
+3028 TADGGTSDNTL
-3039 TITSNWVDPALSDT
+3039 TITSNWVDPTLSDT
-3053 EAQTVSQIINI
+3053 EADTVSQIINI

-3078 AEEAWNSA
+3078 AKEAWNSA
-3086 GVYYFGGKIEADNSV
+3086 GVYYFGGKIEVDNSV

-3169 SKTSINEGL
+3169 TSSYANNAKYL
-3178 ATASGLNHASK
+3178 ATASGLNHANNISGNK
-3189 IYKSANE
+3189 NSIYKSASD
-3196 VSLTLPSVD
+3196 VSLTLPSVG

-3223 VRLKYAEGKNT
+3223 VRLKYAEESYICEKNTKYSIGSLHGGDSITITSDMLPGNPESFTIVYNTKSYSSTDGLVEFNKVAGVSEFEVTIPNSENSTDTYKYEIVNNT

-3243 TLSKTTQV
+3243 TLSKTTQM
-3251 SPQNNLVA
+3251 SEQNNLVA

-3271 VTAGGSDEQNYT
+3271 VTAGGSDEQKYT
-3283 IYDDTLAVA
+3283 IYDDTIAVA
-3292 IAPNSPSRFDL
+3292 IAPNSQSRFDL
-3303 IYNGTR
+3303 IYGDER
-3309 VSLTLSNANY
+3309 VSYSLNNANY
-3319 GWTRLYYRSL
+3319 GWERLYYRSL
-3329 SEQFKTVLTSGTITI
+3329 SERFNTVLTSGTIKI

-3356 LDTTGNNPLNQANKT
+3356 LDTTGNKPLSQVRET

-3379 DYFTVETYDGSDW
+3379 DYFTVETYDGSNW
-3392 STYTTNIGNLFTY
+3392 SAYTTNFGSFTY
-3405 DADAQGYSIE
+3405 NSDAQGYSIA

-3427 ADLGNPENYR
+3427 ADLSNPENYR
-3437 IRYNNTHYYPA
+3437 ISYNNTYYYPA
-3448 QTLTITKITQDR
+3448 QTLTITTITQDR
-3460 ITIANKKDMSSGT
+3460 ITIANKNDMSSGT
-3473 VGVDQYYVIQRDETT
+3473 VGVDQYYVIQRNRTT
-3488 GTSYSP
+3488 GTTYSP

-3507 QSVFAPNTV
+3507 QSVSAPNTV
-3516 RTLPINPDGNT
+3516 RTLPINPDGET
-3527 PVSVDIGQ
+3527 SVSVDIGQ

-3546 ASYQLSFTKAEGV
+3546 ASYQLSFTKAESV
-3559 NTFTVL
+3559 NTFTVSP
-3565 VNNAQYTGPLTING
+3565 TGTGSYGVSVNG
-3579 STQTGKYN
+3579 SPVT
-3587 VSNITANE
+3587 
-3595 TITVSHSA
+3595 
-3603 SFDIVYGTTTYTA
+3603 
-3616 SESTSTEEGG
+3616 
-3626 STNYKLEFTKL
+3626 
-3637 HGENSFTVQT
+3637 
-3647 FSGGSWAS
+3647 
-3655 YSGEITINEN
+3655 
-3665 PASASGDGTY
+3665 
-3675 SISEIASG
+3675 ASG
-3683 DSVTVSMNVQFRI
+3683 DSYTIPSSINTGETVNVTFTNVSST
-3696 VYANLISDDNDYRA
+3696 ISEFEITYNEATYINAYRA

-3719 YNNGN
+3719 YSNGS

-3780 SFSGTDVSD
+3780 NFSGTDVSD

-3804 QISGGGITLSDYLP
+3804 QISGGDNPL
-3818 EGTYYENESYE
+3818 
-3829 ITVPAST
+3829 
-3836 TADLVVYNAARE
+3836 
-3848 INRIS
+3848 
-3853 LANDTD
+3853 
-3859 ASVSQTFTTATLLG
+3859 
-3873 SAVNNYDSTSGITLK
+3873 
-3888 IENASSGS
+3888 
-3896 PTDFTIKAGSGTA
+3896 
-3909 TNFTEGGNKI
+3909 
-3919 NFGQAVTSDSIT
+3919 
-3931 FNNAQYL
+3931 
-3938 TKTYIVLQT
+3938 
-3947 ETLLF
+3947 
-3952 RSITFED
+3952 
-3959 KDHQAN
+3959 

>member
-10 EQTKALKRRWGV
+10 EQTKAPKRRWGV

-59 ISFNAQNDP
+59 ISFNVQNDP
-68 NFNSDLNRL
+68 NFNSDRL

-127 GDGYLENGVLRIPR
+127 GDGHLENGVLRIPR

-244 YIYADTSRE
+244 YIYADTGRE
-253 KTSFYQPSN
+253 KTSFYQLSN
-262 VSSEAVNV
+262 VSSEVVNV

-283 RSAEGG
+283 LSAEGG
-289 TITAYTAVNAKVQE
+289 TITAFTAVNAKVQE
-303 QVEANVLAREEL
+303 QVEADVLAMGL
-315 TDNASIYNAYL
+315 TDNESIYNAYL
-326 QHYGDLARDQVLT
+326 QHYGNLARDQVLT

-351 DELIVGSAG
+351 NELRVKLAG
-360 QTFAIHDQADLRIFL
+360 QSFDIHDQADLRIFL

-403 NVALSFSLSGQDP
+403 NVALSFSLSDQDP

-434 QTLTPTALDGVN
+434 QALTPTALDGVN

-472 EKSIITV
+472 KDRTITV

-500 FTLKVIEHVEN
+500 FTLSVIEHVEN

-538 TTFLLAGLTDIPTDN
+538 TPFLLAGLTDIPTDN

-647 RMVGTPISIT
+647 RMVGSPISIT

-674 DSANDEGGF
+674 DSANDEGSF

-703 IQLVFTIASDSVD
+703 IQFVFTIASDSVD

-760 TYTLTA
+760 AYTLTA

-784 YNGNGSVKPINWSF
+784 YNGNGSVQPINWSF
-798 SEKIYTSGSL
+798 SKIYTSGSL

-820 VVLNMDALDASYNVK
+820 VVLNMDGLDTDYDVEQA
-835 QVLGEDGAFTTTITP
+835 LGEDGAFTTTITP

-871 HGREDTLQNSWTF
+871 HGRVDTLQNSWTF

-889 GKPGS
+889 SETES

-916 EGSATLGVV
+916 KGSAALGVV
-925 CEGVNAASTIG
+925 CEGVNAANTIG

-960 PTKNLDS
+960 PTKNLGNADYS
-967 AGTDNYAITSVIDDQ
+967 ITSIKGESA
-982 LAETSTITVTK
+982 LASVQTITVTK

-1005 LVRFYVGDDGATQY
+1005 LVRFYVGDDGTTQY
-1019 THISFKLSPRYLLGT
+1019 THIRFRLSPNYLGT
-1034 ADLTDMFGENGMIFL
+1034 ANLEDVFGQNGMIFM

-1085 FLVSDTSG
+1085 FLVTDESG

-1151 LLTEGFIVPNGND
+1151 LLTEGFIVPNGNE

-1181 ADGKVTFYH
+1181 ADGNATFYH

-1209 NHTISYTINFTA
+1209 AYALSYTINFTV
-1221 TRNVKI
+1221 TRNVQI
-1227 VPKKSSVDA
+1227 VQDAYNIDA
-1236 FAAGA
+1236 FNINGLG
-1241 EEIAAYFTICQIS
+1241 ISTFFKIRQIS
-1254 DDKEIVGVDVNYY
+1254 DNALIEGVNINYY
-1267 IGTGGDNYLV
+1267 IGT
-1277 ADASGNLLNSQ
+1277 SGNSYLQIDDENGNITI
-1288 VQVAQKLTF
+1288 QVAQNLTF
-1297 DYGKTSLA
+1297 DYGITSLA
-1305 QEIIITIT
+1305 QEIIITINNN
-1313 SGSDVNTET
+1313 SYINTEED
-1322 GTSSD
+1322 TSSD

-1339 PDDFWSDLAGDLTA
+1339 PEGFWSNLAGDLTA
-1353 DDNSTP
+1353 GASTP
-1359 SWQFAGGTNKLNY
+1359 SWQFAGGTNKRNY

-1433 GEKEKVYTYM
+1433 GEDETVYTYM

-1456 RVPTIISQIGTQFVS
+1456 RVPTIISQIGTKFVS
-1471 YDGDFDENSLDLSK
+1471 YTSQENEEDGSLSYIYDENSLDLSK
-1485 QTWEQ
+1485 QSWSQ
-1490 LYADGGENAKYNT
+1490 LYADGGKNAKYKT

-1511 LRDFINLPANANF
+1511 LSGFINLPANANF
-1524 NITTSQSFTVGGSA
+1524 NITTSQSFTIGGSA
-1538 GGYVQNAIGNLIYRP
+1538 GGYVQNAIGSLIY
-1553 DSSGKLTLN
+1553 DWTGQGALTLN
-1562 HLSST
+1562 HLSSA
-1567 ITEAYLFIEY
+1567 IENAYLFIEY
-1577 TISTASGSESFGYL
+1577 TISTASGLESFGYL

-1616 SGSQTRFDLDETFDS
+1616 SGSKTRFDLDETFDS
-1631 TTVQN
+1631 TTIQN
-1636 GHSRFEYTFDPAIE
+1636 DHSRFEYTFNPEIE
-1650 DAEDLLYT
+1650 DAEDLLYK

-1682 ARINTSDSSSTKD
+1682 ARIDIGTLDSPSTRD
-1695 HSFLILSSLNTTEV
+1695 HSFLVLSSLNTAEV
-1709 VEIVVRRTYGGEGYS
+1709 VEIVVRRTYGGTGYS
-1724 NGQLSK
+1724 NGQLSD
-1730 GKSIVGGTIDYH
+1730 GQSIVGGTQDYH
-1742 FVLNDNRNY
+1742 FVLNDDRNY
-1751 TIRVEIENNI
+1751 TIRVENGNNI
-1761 QNGVTDYTWDINNW
+1761 QNEVTDYTWDINNW
-1775 ASSSSS
+1775 ASGSTG

-1803 LVENWSS
+1803 LVENWQA

-1826 LHDHDQDDWT
+1826 LHDQSGWEET
-1836 MKKNAD
+1836 KNKD
-1842 NSFTATSGDLKFTFA
+1842 NSFTATSGDLTFTFA

-1886 YTDHGALS
+1886 YTDHGALGK
-1894 EVTFVFHAD
+1894 VTFVFHAD

-1995 RSYTFTIPNFTITA
+1995 RSYTFTIPNFTIIA
-2009 NITQKAGVVFGTEIG
+2009 NIEQEQSLVFDNQIG
-2024 GQTDSLA
+2024 GTSL
-2031 VSELLNGTVANAT
+2031 S
-2044 ISMEADT
+2044 IEADDLLKNVEADDLLKNVGVDEALSNANST
-2051 SNSAIDNGNSTLTGG
+2051 ITLTTNPSNSAIDNGDSTLTGE
-2066 SLDIKFNQVG
+2066 SLNIKFNQVG

-2084 VKVKVTSVFNSF
+2084 VKVKVTSVFNNF

-2140 NGTTFANFGE
+2140 NGTTFANFGT
-2150 NFLDGSAI
+2150 NFLDDSAT

-2164 INVEYAQVVGG
+2164 VNVEYAQVVGG

-2191 GFNYFTV
+2191 GINYFTV
-2198 QTSSTADG
+2198 QTSSTDG
-2206 TLSDYDGSITVN
+2206 TLSDYNGPITVN
-2218 GETLKYVKDSG
+2218 GRTLNYVPDSG

-2242 LTSLSFSGSINKFAV
+2242 LTSSSFSGSINKFAV

-2270 DASTFLP
+2270 DASTILP
-2277 DANKRV
+2277 NTNKRV

-2306 QVDLDST
+2306 QVDLNRT

-2337 ISYVVEI
+2337 TSYVVEI

-2373 DKTES
+2373 DKTDS
-2378 QNLLAKNRMLR
+2378 SDLLAENRMLR

-2394 SATAD
+2394 RATAG
-2399 DYYIFFILNGVD
+2399 DYYIFFIKNGVD
-2411 YTLENISTQ
+2411 FTLENISTQ

-2430 EGFVTNSRD
+2430 ENFVNNSRD

-2445 LGNNGLSSVVLGTE
+2445 LGNNGLSSVVLGSE

-2473 EIVLSQ
+2473 ERVLSK
-2479 ENDENKALVYIA
+2479 ENDVNKALVYIA
-2491 ENYNNPDATIT
+2491 ENYNNPNATIT

-2515 LSSRVTMTYGGHEV
+2515 LSSRVTMTYGGNEV
-2529 AYNKFS
+2529 AYNEFS
-2535 RALKY
+2535 GLLSYYVPGINGQETKKSFAG
-2540 HISKDDT
+2540 DDLDIAT
-2547 GTAFTEPLT
+2547 DA
-2556 IQPDSNIGTSTTATT
+2556 NIGTSTT

-2581 NGGAQW
+2581 NGGAQAQW
-2587 EEYTSDIPAT
+2587 EEYTLDIPAT
-2597 DLTYKYDND
+2597 DPTYTYDND
-2606 TGSYA
+2606 TGSYT

-2618 EISISKNALIDGL
+2618 KISISTSALTGGL

-2648 QIAFTV
+2648 QIVFTV
-2654 VEGVNTFRVEKFVEK
+2654 VEDVDTFRVEKFVAK
-2669 TASDDY
+2669 TTSGVY
-2675 SIAKEFQASYRYLAD
+2675 SIIKEFQASYRYLAD
-2690 LDIVVGAVS
+2690 LDIEVGSLA

-2705 DLQAN
+2705 DLEAN
-2710 QTINLVKEFNVRRKT
+2710 QTINLVEAFNVRRKT
-2725 TGEKIQMSDMVSG
+2725 TGEQIQMSDMVSG
-2738 KANFILTTD
+2738 NANFILTTVGN
-2747 DTNEVG
+2747 TNEVG

-2760 ISAVRTDEANEND
+2760 ISAVRTDEEIEDD

-2786 SNNGNDVSLSLKY
+2786 DNDGQDVSLTLIY
-2799 KIGDFTKTF
+2799 AIGDFEKTF
-2808 NLTVHVVND
+2808 NLTVHVMND
-2817 YDITFD
+2817 YSITFD

-2838 SNQSPYRIDT
+2838 SNKSPYRIDT

-2854 NGSAQILL
+2854 NRSAQILL
-2862 AGESTTINSGSVAS
+2862 AGESTTINGGSVAS
-2876 TPYMSITHRN
+2876 TPYMSITHKN
-2886 ASGQGER
+2886 ASGKGER
-2893 SVLDFRYTI
+2893 SVLDFSYTI

-2934 TDNTTTYTWNRGT
+2934 TDNTTTYTWNKGT
-2947 ARSLVMSV
+2947 DRSLVMKV
-2955 KQVVFGSQY
+2955 NQVVFGSQY

-3159 NNGGSLIEVG
+3159 NNGGSLIKVG

-3379 DYFTVETYDGSDW
+3379 DYFTVETYDGSNW

-3488 GTSYSP
+3488 GTTYSP

-3626 STNYKLEFTKL
+3626 STNYQLEFTKL
-3637 HGENSFTVQT
+3637 DGENSFTVQT
-3647 FSGGSWAS
+3647 YSGGNWAS
-3655 YSGEITINEN
+3655 YSGEITINNN
-3665 PASASGDGTY
+3665 PAPASGDGTY
-3675 SISEIASG
+3675 SISGIASG
-3683 DSVTVSMNVQFRI
+3683 DSVTVSMKVQFRV

-3710 TLVENSLAE
+3710 TLVENSLAN
-3719 YNNGN
+3719 YN
-3724 GDNNLYFVI
+3724 GDNLYFVI

-3780 SFSGTDVSD
+3780 EFGGEDVTISD

-3799 PEPTR
+3799 PSSTT
-3804 QISGGGITLSDYLP
+3804 QISGG
-3818 EGTYYENESYE
+3818 E
-3829 ITVPAST
+3829 
-3836 TADLVVYNAARE
+3836 
-3848 INRIS
+3848 
-3853 LANDTD
+3853 
-3859 ASVSQTFTTATLLG
+3859 
-3873 SAVNNYDSTSGITLK
+3873 
-3888 IENASSGS
+3888 
-3896 PTDFTIKAGSGTA
+3896 
-3909 TNFTEGGNKI
+3909 
-3919 NFGQAVTSDSIT
+3919 
-3931 FNNAQYL
+3931 
-3938 TKTYIVLQT
+3938 
-3947 ETLLF
+3947 
-3952 RSITFED
+3952 
-3959 KDHQAN
+3959 

>member
-10 EQTKALKRRWGV
+10 EQTKAPKRRWGV

-59 ISFNAQNDP
+59 ISFDVQNDP

-104 SYTKAYN
+104 SYTYAYN

-117 TDVGWGITNT
+117 TDVGWGITET

-210 DAHKNEITPNGDISE
+210 DAHGNEITPNGDISE
-225 VVEEERFDVIT
+225 VVEEEIFNVIT

-283 RSAEGG
+283 LSAEGG

-303 QVEANVLAREEL
+303 QVEADVLAMGL
-315 TDNASIYNAYL
+315 TDNESIYNAYL
-326 QHYGDLARDQVLT
+326 QHYGNLARDQVLT

-351 DELIVGSAG
+351 DKLIVDSAG

-403 NVALSFSLSGQDP
+403 NVALSFSLNDQDP

-460 NAFWDLRVLSGY
+460 NAFWDLRVASDNVGA
-472 EKSIITV
+472 SITV

-500 FTLKVIEHVEN
+500 FTLSVIEHVEN

-538 TTFLLAGLTDIPTDN
+538 TTFLLAGLTNIPTDN

-629 FYFATVNGTAESG
+629 LYFATVNGTAESG

-647 RMVGTPISIT
+647 RMVGSPISIT

-674 DSANDEGGF
+674 DSAVLEGGF

-784 YNGNGSVKPINWSF
+784 YNGNGSVQPINWSF
-798 SEKIYTSGSL
+798 SEIYTSGSL

-820 VVLNMDALDASYNVK
+820 VVLNMDGLDTDYDVEQA
-835 QVLGEDGAFTTTITP
+835 LGEDGAFTTTITP

-871 HGREDTLQNSWTF
+871 HGRVDTLQNSWTF

-889 GKPGS
+889 SETES

-916 EGSATLGVV
+916 KGSAALGVV
-925 CEGVNAASTIG
+925 CEGVNAANTIG
-936 FNVSAQGITKIE
+936 FKVSAQGITKIE

-1005 LVRFYVGDDGATQY
+1005 LVRFYVGDDGTTQY
-1019 THISFKLSPRYLLGT
+1019 THIRFRLSPTYLGT
-1034 ADLTDMFGENGMIFL
+1034 ANLEDVFGQNGMITL
-1049 NGATQGIDN
+1049 RDGEGEISNI
-1058 VSEATLQNIN
+1058 SESALQNAD

-1085 FLVSDTSG
+1085 FLVTDESG

-1111 PSTVETG
+1111 PGSVSTG

-1124 YANVERT
+1124 YANVKRT
-1131 GINATVTYDYHS
+1131 GINATITYDYHS

-1181 ADGKVTFYH
+1181 AAGNVTFYH

-1209 NHTISYTINFTA
+1209 DYTISYTINFTV
-1221 TRNVKI
+1221 TRNVQI
-1227 VPKKSSVDA
+1227 VQDAYSIDA
-1236 FAAGA
+1236 FNINGLG
-1241 EEIAAYFTICQIS
+1241 ISTFFKIRQIS
-1254 DDKEIVGVDVNYY
+1254 DNALIEGVNINYY
-1267 IGTGGDNYLV
+1267 IGT
-1277 ADASGNLLNSQ
+1277 SGNSYLQIDDENGNITI
-1288 VQVAQKLTF
+1288 QVAQNLTF
-1297 DYGKTSLA
+1297 DYGITSLA

-1339 PDDFWSDLAGDLTA
+1339 PEGFWSNLAGDLTA
-1353 DDNSTP
+1353 GASTP
-1359 SWQFAGGTNKLNY
+1359 SWQFAGGTNKRNY

-1407 NRLSYYSVIEDSI
+1407 NRLSYYSVIGNSI

-1433 GEKEKVYTYM
+1433 GEGENVYTYM
-1443 TLKLEGGNKSVVL
+1443 TLKLEGGNKSVIL
-1456 RVPTIISQIGTQFVS
+1456 RVPTIISQIGTKFVS
-1471 YDGDFDENSLDLSK
+1471 YPSQENEEDGSLSYIYDENSLDLSK
-1485 QTWEQ
+1485 QTWSQ

-1503 VTAGSEIN
+1503 VTAGREIN
-1511 LRDFINLPANANF
+1511 LSDFINLPANANF
-1524 NITTSQSFTVGGSA
+1524 NITTSQSFTIGGSA
-1538 GGYVQNAIGNLIYRP
+1538 GGYVQNAIGDLIYQP
-1553 DSSGKLTLN
+1553 NLNGILTLN

-1567 ITEAYLFIEY
+1567 IAEAYLFIEY

-1616 SGSQTRFDLDETFDS
+1616 SGSQRRFDLDETFDS

-1636 GHSRFEYTFDPAIE
+1636 GHSRFEVYQYNSQADDNKIGKKITN
-1650 DAEDLLYT
+1650 LLYT

-1709 VEIVVRRTYGGEGYS
+1709 VEIVVRRTYGGTGYS
-1724 NGQLSK
+1724 NGKPSAGQSV
-1730 GKSIVGGTIDYH
+1730 VGGTIDYH

-1781 ATENADAATTAEK
+1781 ATENADAATPAEK
-1794 SRNETRTFY
+1794 SRNATRTFY

-1826 LHDHDQDDWT
+1826 LHDQSGWKVT
-1836 MKKNAD
+1836 KKAD
-1842 NSFTATSGDLKFTFA
+1842 NSFTATSGDLTFTFA

-1863 KNGTF
+1863 ANGTF

-1903 ANATINGN
+1903 ANATIEGD
-1911 NFAGGQDVSIDD
+1911 NFAGGQDVSIDE
-1923 IFTIKTSDTDA
+1923 IFTISTSDKTN
-1934 SSPTI
+1934 PTI
-1939 TSVTINS
+1939 TSITIDS
-1946 YTNGEENL
+1946 YGKDL
-1954 RGFVNANGTTI
+1954 SGFVNVGTQDGKITI
-1965 QLASIVGKDIVGN
+1965 KLASIVGNDIVGD
-1978 LTLTVEWEE
+1978 LTLTVSWS
-1987 GETDNKTT
+1987 N

-2031 VSELLNGTVANAT
+2031 VSELLNGTVNNAT

-2051 SNSAIDNGNSTLTGG
+2051 SNSAIASAKWNSEKQTFDVT
-2066 SLDIKFNQVG
+2066 FNQVG
-2076 AVTEVTIN
+2076 AVKEVPMSVTVT
-2084 VKVKVTSVFNSF
+2084 VKSGFSDKT
-2096 AANDSYQSTYI
+2096 TTI

-2112 FKIYP
+2112 FRIYP

-2125 PNPTGNGALTVEYIE
+2125 PNPTGNKELEVEYIE
-2140 NGTTFANFGE
+2140 NGTTFADFGE
-2150 NFLDGSAI
+2150 NFLDDSAI

-2164 INVEYAQVVGG
+2164 INVEYA
-2175 EVVYNSVDS
+2175 
-2184 VVITKQD
+2184 KR
-2191 GFNYFTV
+2191 
-2198 QTSSTADG
+2198 
-2206 TLSDYDGSITVN
+2206 SDDGSSIEYVSEDPLTPNETGIT
-2218 GETLKYVKDSG
+2218 
-2229 YDITDIPTGTEIR
+2229 
-2242 LTSLSFSGSINKFAV
+2242 
-2257 TYNGQTTTAISKS
+2257 
-2270 DASTFLP
+2270 
-2277 DANKRV
+2277 KRV

-2306 QVDLDST
+2306 QVALDST

-2330 ISYNSYM
+2330 ISYNSYV

-2373 DKTES
+2373 DKTDSE
-2378 QNLLAKNRMLR
+2378 NLLAQNRMLK

-2394 SATAD
+2394 SATAG
-2399 DYYIFFILNGVD
+2399 DYYIFFVKNGVESYAATD
-2411 YTLENISTQ
+2411 

-2430 EGFVTNSRD
+2430 ENFVNNSRN

-2445 LGNNGLSSVVLGTE
+2445 LGNNRLSSIVLGSE

-2473 EIVLSQ
+2473 ERVLSQ

-2491 ENYNNPDATIT
+2491 KNYNNPDATIT

-2535 RALKY
+2535 SALKY
-2540 HISKDDT
+2540 HTSESDT
-2547 GTAFTEPLT
+2547 EGTVLTEQLT

-2571 AITKFSFGYS
+2571 AITKFSFSYS
-2581 NGGAQW
+2581 NGGYVG
-2587 EEYTSDIPAT
+2587 ETESD
-2597 DLTYKYDND
+2597 
-2606 TGSYA
+2606 
-2611 LTGTAGT
+2611 
-2618 EISISKNALIDGL
+2618 
-2631 HYRVIYN
+2631 
-2638 NSYYY
+2638 
-2643 SNTDG
+2643 
-2648 QIAFTV
+2648 
-2654 VEGVNTFRVEKFVEK
+2654 
-2669 TASDDY
+2669 

-2699 DNGGSV
+2699 DNGGFV
-2705 DLQAN
+2705 KLEAN
-2710 QTINLVKEFNVRRKT
+2710 ATINLVKEFNVRRKT

-2738 KANFILTTD
+2738 NANFILTTVGT
-2747 DTNEVG
+2747 TNEVG

-2760 ISAVRTDEANEND
+2760 ISAVRTDEANEDD

-2786 SNNGNDVSLSLKY
+2786 DNDGQDVSLTLAY
-2799 KIGDFTKTF
+2799 VIGGFTKTF

-2854 NGSAQILL
+2854 NRSAQILL
-2862 AGESTTINSGSVAS
+2862 AGESTTINGGSVAS
-2876 TPYMSITHRN
+2876 TPYMSITHKN
-2886 ASGQGER
+2886 ASGKGER

-2934 TDNTTTYTWNRGT
+2934 TDNTTTYTWNKGT
-2947 ARSLVMSV
+2947 DRSLVMKV
-2955 KQVVFGSQY
+2955 NQVVFGSQY

-3023 NGEVN
+3023 DGKVN
-3028 TANGGKSENTL
+3028 TADGGTSDNTL
-3039 TITSNWVDPALSDT
+3039 TITSNWVDPTLSDT
-3053 EAQTVSQIINI
+3053 EADTVSQIINI

-3078 AEEAWNSA
+3078 AKEAWNSA
-3086 GVYYFGGKIEADNSV
+3086 GVYYFGGKIEVDNSV

-3169 SKTSINEGL
+3169 TSSYANNAKYL
-3178 ATASGLNHASK
+3178 ATASGLNHANNISGNK
-3189 IYKSANE
+3189 NSIYKSASD
-3196 VSLTLPSVD
+3196 VSLTLPSVG

-3223 VRLKYAEGKNT
+3223 VRLKYAEESYICEKNTKYSIGSLHGGDSITITSDMLPGNPESFTIVYNTKSYSSTDGLVEFNKVAGVSEFEVTIPNSENSTDTYKYEIVNNT

-3243 TLSKTTQV
+3243 TLSKTTQM
-3251 SPQNNLVA
+3251 SEQNNLVA

-3271 VTAGGSDEQNYT
+3271 VTAGGSDEQKYT
-3283 IYDDTLAVA
+3283 IYDDTIAVA
-3292 IAPNSPSRFDL
+3292 IAPNSQSRFDL
-3303 IYNGTR
+3303 IYGDER
-3309 VSLTLSNANY
+3309 VSYSLNNANY
-3319 GWTRLYYRSL
+3319 GWERLYYRSL
-3329 SEQFKTVLTSGTITI
+3329 SERFNTVLTSGTIKI

-3356 LDTTGNNPLNQANKT
+3356 LDTTGNKPLSQVRET

-3379 DYFTVETYDGSDW
+3379 DYFTVETYDGSNW
-3392 STYTTNIGNLFTY
+3392 SAYTTNFGSFTY
-3405 DADAQGYSIE
+3405 NSDAQGYSIA

-3427 ADLGNPENYR
+3427 ADLSNPENYR
-3437 IRYNNTHYYPA
+3437 ISYNNTYYYPA
-3448 QTLTITKITQDR
+3448 QTLTITTITQDR
-3460 ITIANKKDMSSGT
+3460 ITIANKNDMSSGT
-3473 VGVDQYYVIQRDETT
+3473 VGVDQYYVIQRNRTT
-3488 GTSYSP
+3488 GTTYSP

-3507 QSVFAPNTV
+3507 QSVSAPNTV
-3516 RTLPINPDGNT
+3516 RTLPINPDGET
-3527 PVSVDIGQ
+3527 SVSVDIGQ

-3546 ASYQLSFTKAEGV
+3546 ASYQLSFTKAESV
-3559 NTFTVL
+3559 NTFTVSP
-3565 VNNAQYTGPLTING
+3565 TGTGSYGVSVNG
-3579 STQTGKYN
+3579 SPVT
-3587 VSNITANE
+3587 
-3595 TITVSHSA
+3595 
-3603 SFDIVYGTTTYTA
+3603 
-3616 SESTSTEEGG
+3616 
-3626 STNYKLEFTKL
+3626 
-3637 HGENSFTVQT
+3637 
-3647 FSGGSWAS
+3647 
-3655 YSGEITINEN
+3655 
-3665 PASASGDGTY
+3665 
-3675 SISEIASG
+3675 ASG
-3683 DSVTVSMNVQFRI
+3683 DSYTIPSSINTGETVNVTFTNVSST
-3696 VYANLISDDNDYRA
+3696 ISEFEITYNEATYINAYRA

-3719 YNNGN
+3719 YSNGS

-3780 SFSGTDVSD
+3780 NFSGTDVSD

-3804 QISGGGITLSDYLP
+3804 QISGGG
-3818 EGTYYENESYE
+3818 
-3829 ITVPAST
+3829 
-3836 TADLVVYNAARE
+3836 
-3848 INRIS
+3848 
-3853 LANDTD
+3853 
-3859 ASVSQTFTTATLLG
+3859 
-3873 SAVNNYDSTSGITLK
+3873 
-3888 IENASSGS
+3888 
-3896 PTDFTIKAGSGTA
+3896 
-3909 TNFTEGGNKI
+3909 
-3919 NFGQAVTSDSIT
+3919 
-3931 FNNAQYL
+3931 
-3938 TKTYIVLQT
+3938 
-3947 ETLLF
+3947 
-3952 RSITFED
+3952 
-3959 KDHQAN
+3959 

>member
-10 EQTKALKRRWGV
+10 EQTKAPKRRWGV

-59 ISFNAQNDP
+59 ISFNVQNDP

-104 SYTKAYN
+104 SYTYAYN

-127 GDGYLENGVLRIPR
+127 GDGYLENGVLRIPK

-210 DAHKNEITPNGDISE
+210 DAHKNEIAPNGDISE
-225 VVEEERFDVIT
+225 VVEEEIFNVIT

-253 KTSFYQPSN
+253 KTSFYQLSN
-262 VSSEAVNV
+262 VSSEVANV

-283 RSAEGG
+283 LSAEGG
-289 TITAYTAVNAKVQE
+289 TITAFTAVNAKVQE
-303 QVEANVLAREEL
+303 QVEADVLAMGL
-315 TDNASIYNAYL
+315 TDNESIYNAYL
-326 QHYGDLARDQVLT
+326 QHYGNLARDQVLT

-360 QTFAIHDQADLRIFL
+360 QPFDIHDQADLRIFL

-392 QNGAALNNILA
+392 QNGNALNNILA
-403 NVALSFSLSGQDP
+403 NVALSFSLNDQDP

-434 QTLTPTALDGVN
+434 QALTPTALDGVN

-460 NAFWDLRVLSGY
+460 NAFWDLRVASDNVGA
-472 EKSIITV
+472 SITV

-500 FTLKVIEHVEN
+500 FTLSVIEHVEN

-538 TTFLLAGLTDIPTDN
+538 TTFLLAGLTNIPTDN

-571 GDDSAKTEVAIT
+571 GDDSAKTEAAIT

-629 FYFATVNGTAESG
+629 LYFATVNGTAESG

-647 RMVGTPISIT
+647 RMVGSPISIT

-674 DSANDEGGF
+674 DSAVLEGGF

-784 YNGNGSVKPINWSF
+784 YNGNGSVQPINWSF
-798 SEKIYTSGSL
+798 SEIYTSGSL

-820 VVLNMDALDASYNVK
+820 VVLNMDGLDTDYDVEQA
-835 QVLGEDGAFTTTITP
+835 LGEDGAFTTTITP

-871 HGREDTLQNSWTF
+871 HGRVDTLQNSWTF

-889 GKPGS
+889 SETES

-916 EGSATLGVV
+916 KGSAALGVV
-925 CEGVNAASTIG
+925 CEGVNAANTIG
-936 FNVSAQGITKIE
+936 FDVSAQGITKIE

-960 PTKNLDS
+960 PTKNLSS
-967 AGTDNYAITSVIDDQ
+967 AGADYSITSITEESGE
-982 LAETSTITVTK
+982 LASVKEIIVTK

-1005 LVRFYVGDDGATQY
+1005 LVRFYVGDDGTTQY
-1019 THISFKLSPRYLLGT
+1019 THIRFRLSPNYLGT
-1034 ADLTDMFGENGMIFL
+1034 ANLEDVFGQNGMITL
-1049 NGATQGIDN
+1049 RDDEGEISNI
-1058 VSEATLQNIN
+1058 SESALQNAD

-1085 FLVSDTSG
+1085 FLVTDESG

-1105 NTSVSA
+1105 NASVSA

-1131 GINATVTYDYHS
+1131 GINATVIYTYPRETN
-1143 SDNAFPTN
+1143 DNKTFPTN
-1151 LLTEGFIVPNGND
+1151 LLTKGFIVPNGND

-1209 NHTISYTINFTA
+1209 AYALSYTINFTV
-1221 TRNVKI
+1221 TRNVQI
-1227 VPKKSSVDA
+1227 VQDAYSIDA
-1236 FAAGA
+1236 FNINGLG
-1241 EEIAAYFTICQIS
+1241 ISTFFKIRQIS
-1254 DDKEIVGVDVNYY
+1254 DNALIEGVGVNYY
-1267 IGTGGDNYLV
+1267 IGTGGDNYLQ

-1288 VQVAQKLTF
+1288 VQVAQNLTF
-1297 DYGKTSLA
+1297 DYGITSLE
-1305 QEIIITIT
+1305 QNIIITINNN
-1313 SGSDVNTET
+1313 SYVNTEED
-1322 GTSSD
+1322 TSLD

-1353 DDNSTP
+1353 NDNSTP
-1359 SWQFAGGTNKLNY
+1359 SWQFAGGTNKRNY
-1372 LVVESGQTYTIGSY
+1372 LVVESGQTYKIESY
-1386 QYGEDSDPKTY
+1386 QYGEADPTTY

-1407 NRLSYYSVIEDSI
+1407 NRLSYYSVIGNSI
-1420 LYTAPS
+1420 LYTAPN

-1433 GEKEKVYTYM
+1433 GETVYTYM
-1443 TLKLEGGNKSVVL
+1443 TLTQGNKSVIL
-1456 RVPTIISQIGTQFVS
+1456 RVPTIISQIGTKFVS
-1471 YDGDFDENSLDLSK
+1471 YPSQENEEDGSLSYIYDENSLDLSK
-1485 QTWEQ
+1485 QTWSQ
-1490 LYADGGENAKYNT
+1490 LYANGEYNT
-1503 VTAGSEIN
+1503 VTAGREIN

-1524 NITTSQSFTVGGSA
+1524 NITTSQSFTIGGSA
-1538 GGYVQNAIGNLIYRP
+1538 GGYVQNAIGDLIYQS
-1553 DSSGKLTLN
+1553 DSNGILTLN

-1577 TISTASGSESFGYL
+1577 KISTASGSESFGYL

-1636 GHSRFEYTFDPAIE
+1636 GHSRFEYTFDPEIE

-1709 VEIVVRRTYGGEGYS
+1709 VEIVVRRTYGGTGYS
-1724 NGQLSK
+1724 NGKPSAGQ
-1730 GKSIVGGTIDYH
+1730 SIVGGSIDYH

-1751 TIRVEIENNI
+1751 TIRVENESNI

-1775 ASSSSS
+1775 TSSSSS
-1781 ATENADAATTAEK
+1781 ATENTDAATTAEK

-1803 LVENWSS
+1803 LVENWQA

-1826 LHDHDQDDWT
+1826 LHNQSGWT
-1836 MKKNAD
+1836 VKKNVD
-1842 NSFTATSGDLKFTFA
+1842 HSFTATSGDLTFTFA
-1857 YSNSGL
+1857 YTNSNSSPDIA
-1863 KNGTF
+1863 NGTF

-1903 ANATINGN
+1903 ANAQIVKNSH
-1911 NFAGGQDVSIDD
+1911 AGGRDVSIGS
-1923 IFTIKTSDTDA
+1923 IFEIYTSDGNDQPIDIDSIA
-1934 SSPTI
+1934 I
-1939 TSVTINS
+1939 KS
-1946 YTNGEENL
+1946 YKNGKEDL
-1954 RGFVNANGTTI
+1954 SGFVNANGTTI
-1965 QLASIVGKDIVGN
+1965 KLASTVGKDIVGD
-1978 LTLTVEWEE
+1978 LTLTVKWTDD
-1987 GETDNKTT
+1987 ETQTE

-2031 VSELLNGTVANAT
+2031 VSELLNGTVNNAT

-2051 SNSAIDNGNSTLTGG
+2051 SNSAIASAKWNSEKQTFDVT
-2066 SLDIKFNQVG
+2066 FNQVG
-2076 AVTEVTIN
+2076 AVKEVPMSVTVT
-2084 VKVKVTSVFNSF
+2084 VKSGFSDKT
-2096 AANDSYQSTYI
+2096 TTI

-2112 FKIYP
+2112 FRIYP

-2125 PNPTGNGALTVEYIE
+2125 PNPTGNGALKVEYIE
-2140 NGTTFANFGE
+2140 NGTTFAGFGE
-2150 NFLDGSAI
+2150 NFLDSSAI

-2164 INVEYAQVVGG
+2164 VNVEYAQVVGG
-2175 EVVYNSVDS
+2175 KVVYNSYDNIVDS

-2198 QTSSTADG
+2198 QTSSTANG
-2206 TLSDYDGSITVN
+2206 TLSGYTGSITVN
-2218 GETLKYVKDSG
+2218 GKTLNYVKDSG

-2242 LTSLSFSGSINKFAV
+2242 LTSSSFSGSINKFAV
-2257 TYNGQTTTAISKS
+2257 TYNKQTTTAISQS
-2270 DASTFLP
+2270 DASTILP

-2291 VVTDVATDTTLRTNS
+2291 VVTDVATGTTLRTNS
-2306 QVDLDST
+2306 QVGLDRT

-2353 NQASNNISSDSV
+2353 NQASNNTSSDSV

-2373 DKTES
+2373 DKTDS
-2378 QNLLAKNRMLR
+2378 NDLLAKNRMLK

-2394 SATAD
+2394 SATAG
-2399 DYYIFFILNGVD
+2399 DYYIFFIKNGVAN
-2411 YTLENISTQ
+2411 YTKDD

-2430 EGFVTNSRD
+2430 ENFVSNSRN
-2439 STIYID
+2439 STIYFD
-2445 LGNNGLSSVVLGTE
+2445 LGNNDLSSVVLGSE

-2473 EIVLSQ
+2473 ERVLSQ
-2479 ENDENKALVYIA
+2479 ENNEEEALVYIA

-2535 RALKY
+2535 SALKY
-2540 HISKDDT
+2540 HTSESDT
-2547 GTAFTEPLT
+2547 EGTVLTEQLT

-2571 AITKFSFGYS
+2571 AITKFSFSYS
-2581 NGGAQW
+2581 NGGYVG
-2587 EEYTSDIPAT
+2587 ETESD
-2597 DLTYKYDND
+2597 
-2606 TGSYA
+2606 
-2611 LTGTAGT
+2611 
-2618 EISISKNALIDGL
+2618 
-2631 HYRVIYN
+2631 
-2638 NSYYY
+2638 
-2643 SNTDG
+2643 
-2648 QIAFTV
+2648 
-2654 VEGVNTFRVEKFVEK
+2654 
-2669 TASDDY
+2669 

-2705 DLQAN
+2705 TLQAN

-2725 TGEKIQMSDMVSG
+2725 TDEQIQMSDMVSG
-2738 KANFILTTD
+2738 NANFTLTTEGN
-2747 DTNEVG
+2747 TNEVG

-2760 ISAVRTDEANEND
+2760 ISAVRTDEANEDD

-2786 SNNGNDVSLSLKY
+2786 DNDGQDVSLTLTY
-2799 KIGDFTKTF
+2799 VIDNFRKTF
-2808 NLTVHVVND
+2808 DLTVHVVND
-2817 YDITFD
+2817 YSITFD
-2823 GSGDLNYEGSDGNIP
+2823 GSGNLDNEGSEDAP
-2838 SNQSPYRIDT
+2838 VYSNKERPYVVNT
-2848 SAAIFE
+2848 SSFKE
-2854 NGSAQILL
+2854 DSAQILL
-2862 AGESTTINSGSVAS
+2862 AGESAVINGGAVAS
-2876 TPYMSITHRN
+2876 TPYMSITHKN
-2886 ASGQGER
+2886 ASGKGER
-2893 SVLDFRYTI
+2893 SVLDFSYTI

-2919 NAKLEMSSNN
+2919 SAKLEMLSNN

-2934 TDNTTTYTWNRGT
+2934 TDSTTTYTWNKGT
-2947 ARSLVMSV
+2947 ARSLVMRV
-2955 KQVVFGSQY
+2955 NQVVFGSQY

-2976 IYLYFTLVSG
+2976 IYLYFTLDSG

-3023 NGEVN
+3023 DGKVN
-3028 TANGGKSENTL
+3028 TADGGTSDNTL
-3039 TITSNWVDPALSDT
+3039 TITSNWVDPTISDT
-3053 EAQTVSQIINI
+3053 DAATVSQIINI

-3072 DQNYYS
+3072 NQNYYS
-3078 AEEAWNSA
+3078 AEKAWNSA
-3086 GVYYFGGKIEADNSV
+3086 GVYYFGGKIEVDNSV

-3137 SQEYLKLPNFRFVT
+3137 SQEYLKLPNFRYVT
-3151 IDNITYYY
+3151 IDSITYYY

-3169 SKTSINEGL
+3169 TSSYANDARYL
-3178 ATASGLNHASK
+3178 ATESGLYHANNIPGNENS
-3189 IYKSANE
+3189 IYKSANK
-3196 VSLTLPSVD
+3196 VSLTLPSVG
-3205 SNYTWIYGNANQA
+3205 SNYTWIYGNANQT

-3223 VRLKYAEGKNT
+3223 VRLKYAEGQNT

-3292 IAPNSPSRFDL
+3292 IAPNSQSRFDL
-3303 IYNGTR
+3303 IYGDER
-3309 VSLTLSNANY
+3309 VSYSLNNANY
-3319 GWTRLYYRSL
+3319 GWERLYYRSL
-3329 SEQFKTVLTSGTITI
+3329 SERFNTVLTSGTIKI

-3356 LDTTGNNPLNQANKT
+3356 LGTTGNEPLSQVRET

-3379 DYFTVETYDGSDW
+3379 DYFTVETYSNNEWTSYDDPISIDNEIFEYNDEVGGYLLSAEGKIIDAG
-3392 STYTTNIGNLFTY
+3392 TTVTVPFEN
-3405 DADAQGYSIE
+3405 A
-3415 SRPAGDTITITA
+3415 
-3427 ADLGNPENYR
+3427 NYR
-3437 IRYNNTHYYPA
+3437 IRYNNTYYYPA
-3448 QTLTITKITQDR
+3448 QTLEITDITEDR

-3488 GTSYSP
+3488 GTTYSP

-3516 RTLPINPDGNT
+3516 RTLPLDKVGGDAIT
-3527 PVSVDIGQ
+3527 ISE
-3535 WAQGVNYTQVG
+3535 WANESIYYTQVG
-3546 ASYQLSFTKAEGV
+3546 ASYQLSFTKVEGV
-3559 NTFTVL
+3559 GAFTVSSTGSGS
-3565 VNNAQYTGPLTING
+3565 YTVSVNG
-3579 STQTGKYN
+3579 STVPK
-3587 VSNITANE
+3587 
-3595 TITVSHSA
+3595 
-3603 SFDIVYGTTTYTA
+3603 
-3616 SESTSTEEGG
+3616 
-3626 STNYKLEFTKL
+3626 
-3637 HGENSFTVQT
+3637 
-3647 FSGGSWAS
+3647 SGGSYTIPTS
-3655 YSGEITINEN
+3655 INTGETVNVTFTNVE
-3665 PASASGDGTY
+3665 ST
-3675 SISEIASG
+3675 ISEFAITYNGA
-3683 DSVTVSMNVQFRI
+3683 TYTN
-3696 VYANLISDDNDYRA
+3696 AYRA
-3710 TLVENSLAE
+3710 TLVENSLAN
-3719 YNNGN
+3719 YN
-3724 GDNNLYFVI
+3724 GDNLYFVI

-3780 SFSGTDVSD
+3780 TFGATAISD

-3799 PEPTR
+3799 PSSTT
-3804 QISGGGITLSDYLP
+3804 QISEGDITLSEHLP
-3818 EGTYYENESYE
+3818 KGTYYANESYE
-3829 ITVPAST
+3829 ITVPAATTAEST
-3836 TADLVVYNAARE
+3836 TADLVVYNGTRE

-3859 ASVSQTFTTATLLG
+3859 ASVSQTFTTAVLLG
-3873 SAVNNYDSTSGITLK
+3873 SRVNNYDSTSGITLK
-3888 IENASSGS
+3888 IENASSGN

>member
-10 EQTKALKRRWGV
+10 EQTKAPKRRWGV

-51 ERTTIPQD
+51 ERTIIPQD
-59 ISFNAQNDP
+59 ISFNVQNDP
-68 NFNSDLNRL
+68 NFNSGRL

-127 GDGYLENGVLRIPR
+127 GDGHLENGVLRIPR

-244 YIYADTSRE
+244 YIYADTGRE
-253 KTSFYQPSN
+253 KTSFYQLSN
-262 VSSEAVNV
+262 VSSEVVNV

-283 RSAEGG
+283 LSAEGG
-289 TITAYTAVNAKVQE
+289 TITAFTAVNAKVQE
-303 QVEANVLAREEL
+303 QVEADVLAMGL
-315 TDNASIYNAYL
+315 TDNESIYNAYL
-326 QHYGDLARDQVLT
+326 QHYGNLARDQVLT
-339 DEANFNVVQANV
+339 DEANFNVVQASV
-351 DELIVGSAG
+351 KEFTIEIPG
-360 QTFAIHDQADLRIFL
+360 QKIAIHDQADLRIFL

-383 RFLGVQVIS
+383 RFLGVEVIS
-392 QNGAALNNILA
+392 QNGTALNNILA

-434 QTLTPTALDGVN
+434 QALTPTALDGVN
-446 YYFPFINKGVTDYN
+446 YYFPFINEGVTDYN
-460 NAFWDLRVLSGY
+460 NAFWDLRVASGNVDA
-472 EKSIITV
+472 SITV

-500 FTLKVIEHVEN
+500 FTLKVEEHVEN

-571 GDDSAKTEVAIT
+571 GDDSAKTEAAIT

-594 GSRAGVYQTATGN
+594 GSRSGVYQTATGN

-629 FYFATVNGTAESG
+629 LYFATVNGTAESG

-647 RMVGTPISIT
+647 RMVGSPISIT

-760 TYTLTA
+760 AYTLTA

-773 NDTPITAIALA
+773 NDTPLTAIALA
-784 YNGNGSVKPINWSF
+784 YNGNGSVQPINWSF
-798 SEKIYTSGSL
+798 SEIYTSGSL

-820 VVLNMDALDASYNVK
+820 VVLNMDALEASYNVE
-835 QVLGEDGAFTTTITP
+835 QVLGNNGEFTTAITP

-871 HGREDTLQNSWTF
+871 HGRVDTLQNSWTF
-884 TSTNT
+884 TST

-894 TNPLQIRPGDDG
+894 TNPLQIRPGDG
-906 VAGQGFAFSG
+906 GIAGQGFAFSG
-916 EGSATLGVV
+916 VGSAALGVV
-925 CEGVNAASTIG
+925 CRGVNAANTIE
-936 FNVSAQGITKIE
+936 FDVSAQGITKIE
-948 YDANGEETANHD
+948 YDANGEETTNHD
-960 PTKNLDS
+960 PTKNLSS
-967 AGTDNYAITSVIDDQ
+967 AAADYSITSITEESGE
-982 LAETSTITVTK
+982 LASVQTITVTK

-1019 THISFKLSPRYLLGT
+1019 TNISFRLSSTYKP
-1034 ADLTDMFGENGMIFL
+1034 ANLTDMFGENGMITL
-1049 NGATQGIDN
+1049 IGDKGEISNI
-1058 VSEATLQNIN
+1058 SESALQNAD

-1073 LNHNFGVDHTIT
+1073 LNHNFGENHTIT
-1085 FLVSDTSG
+1085 FIVSDTSG

-1111 PSTVETG
+1111 PSTVKTG
-1118 TNGGPL
+1118 NDGGAL

-1131 GINATVTYDYHS
+1131 GINAIVTYTYPRETDGGKTFS
-1143 SDNAFPTN
+1143 TN
-1151 LLTEGFIVPNGND
+1151 LLTQGFIVPNGND

-1169 SATNENAVGEID
+1169 DTADITSTEKPTNAVGEID
-1181 ADGKVTFYH
+1181 ADGNVTFYH
-1190 FFRDEEKSFAITFR
+1190 FFRDEEDEKKYFAIEFR
-1204 PEGDN
+1204 PEGVN
-1209 NHTISYTINFTA
+1209 SYTLSATINFEV

-1227 VPKKSSVDA
+1227 VQEKSSVDA
-1236 FAAGA
+1236 FAADA
-1241 EEIAAYFTICQIS
+1241 EEIADYFTIRQIS
-1254 DDKEIVGVDVNYY
+1254 DNALIEGVGVNYY
-1267 IGTGGDNYLV
+1267 IGTGGDNYLQ
-1277 ADASGNLLNSQ
+1277 ADPSGNLLNSQ
-1288 VQVAQKLTF
+1288 VQVAKDLTF
-1297 DYGKTSLA
+1297 DYGITSLA
-1305 QEIIITIT
+1305 QEIIITINNN
-1313 SGSDVNTET
+1313 SYVNTEED
-1322 GTSSD
+1322 TSLD

-1339 PDDFWSDLAGDLTA
+1339 PEGFWSNLAGDLTA

-1407 NRLSYYSVIEDSI
+1407 NRLSYYAVFQGVIEDVTKNTI
-1420 LYTAPS
+1420 IYTAPN

-1433 GEKEKVYTYM
+1433 GEGETVYTYM
-1443 TLKLEGGNKSVVL
+1443 TLTQGNKDIIL

-1485 QTWEQ
+1485 QTWSQ
-1490 LYADGGENAKYNT
+1490 LYADGGENAIYNT
-1503 VTAGSEIN
+1503 VTAGSEIDLN
-1511 LRDFINLPANANF
+1511 DFINLPENANF

-1538 GGYVQNAIGNLIYRP
+1538 GKYVQNAIGKLIYRS
-1553 DSSGKLTLN
+1553 DSSGRLTLN

-1577 TISTASGSESFGYL
+1577 EYKISTASESESFGYL

-1601 EPNYPYGGAAEYITM
+1601 EPNYPYGGVAEYITM
-1616 SGSQTRFDLDETFDS
+1616 SGSETLFDLDETFDS

-1636 GHSRFEYTFDPAIE
+1636 GHSRFEVYQYNSQADDNKIGKKITN
-1650 DAEDLLYT
+1650 LLYK

-1682 ARINTSDSSSTKD
+1682 ARIDIDTSDTSSTRD
-1695 HSFLILSSLNTTEV
+1695 HSFLVLSSLNTTAV
-1709 VEIVVRRTYGGEGYS
+1709 VEIVVRRTYDGGGYS
-1724 NGQLSK
+1724 NGQLS
-1730 GKSIVGGTIDYH
+1730 GQSVVGGTIDYH
-1742 FVLNDNRNY
+1742 FVLNDNPKY
-1751 TIRVEIENNI
+1751 TIRVKNGNNI
-1761 QNGVTDYTWDINNW
+1761 QDEVTNYTWNINNW
-1775 ASSSSS
+1775 ASGSTR
-1781 ATENADAATTAEK
+1781 ATENSDEEAITRE
-1794 SRNETRTFY
+1794 ETIYFY
-1803 LVENWSS
+1803 LLENWDS
-1810 GSATSGNIIEN
+1810 GSASSGNVIRN
-1821 RLYFN
+1821 TLYFN
-1826 LHDHDQDDWT
+1826 LHNQDNWEVT
-1836 MKKNAD
+1836 KND
-1842 NSFTATSGDLKFTFA
+1842 NNSFIATSGDLKFTFN
-1857 YSNSGL
+1857 YDNSGL
-1863 KNGTF
+1863 KTNGTF

-1903 ANATINGN
+1903 ANAQIVKNSH
-1911 NFAGGQDVSIDD
+1911 AGGRDVSIGS
-1923 IFTIKTSDTDA
+1923 IFEIYTSDGNDQ
-1934 SSPTI
+1934 PI
-1939 TSVTINS
+1939 NIDRVTINS
-1946 YTNGEENL
+1946 YTNGGEDL
-1954 RGFVNANGTTI
+1954 KGFVQADGTTI
-1965 QLASIVGKDIVGN
+1965 QLASIVGKDIVGD
-1978 LTLTVEWEE
+1978 LTLTVEWKE

-1995 RSYTFTIPNFTITA
+1995 RSYTFTIPNFTIKA
-2009 NITQKAGVVFGTEIG
+2009 NITQKTGVVFGTEIG

-2031 VSELLNGTVANAT
+2031 VSELLNGTVNNAT

-2051 SNSAIDNGNSTLTGG
+2051 SNSAIASAKWNSEKQTFDVT
-2066 SLDIKFNQVG
+2066 FNQVG
-2076 AVTEVTIN
+2076 AVKEVPMSVTVTI
-2084 VKVKVTSVFNSF
+2084 KSAFGDIT
-2096 AANDSYQSTYI
+2096 TTI

-2112 FKIYP
+2112 FRIYP

-2125 PNPTGNGALTVEYIE
+2125 PNPTGNGALKVEYIE
-2140 NGTTFANFGE
+2140 NGTTFADFGE
-2150 NFLDGSAI
+2150 NFLDSSAI

-2164 INVEYAQVVGG
+2164 VNVEYA
-2175 EVVYNSVDS
+2175 
-2184 VVITKQD
+2184 K
-2191 GFNYFTV
+2191 
-2198 QTSSTADG
+2198 
-2206 TLSDYDGSITVN
+2206 LSDDGLSIEYVSEDPLTP
-2218 GETLKYVKDSG
+2218 GET
-2229 YDITDIPTGTEIR
+2229 DIT
-2242 LTSLSFSGSINKFAV
+2242 
-2257 TYNGQTTTAISKS
+2257 
-2270 DASTFLP
+2270 
-2277 DANKRV
+2277 KRV

-2353 NQASNNISSDSV
+2353 NQASNNISSDSD

-2373 DKTES
+2373 DKTDSE
-2378 QNLLAKNRMLR
+2378 NLLAKNRMLR

-2394 SATAD
+2394 GATD
-2399 DYYIFFILNGVD
+2399 GDYYIFFIKNGVD

-2430 EGFVTNSRD
+2430 ENFVTNSRD

-2445 LGNNGLSSVVLGTE
+2445 LGNNGLSSVVLGSE
-2459 SGQYTPVMILDSVY
+2459 SGQYTPVMILDAVY
-2473 EIVLSQ
+2473 DRVLSQ

-2491 ENYNNPDATIT
+2491 KNYNNPDATIT

-2515 LSSRVTMTYGGHEV
+2515 LSSRVTMTYGGDEV
-2529 AYNKFS
+2529 AYDKFS
-2535 RALKY
+2535 SALKY

-2547 GTAFTEPLT
+2547 AGTAFTKPLT

-2587 EEYTSDIPAT
+2587 EEYTSAIPAT
-2597 DLTYKYDND
+2597 DPTYTYDNKA
-2606 TGSYA
+2606 GSYA
-2611 LTGTAGT
+2611 LTDTATAGT
-2618 EISISKNALIDGL
+2618 EISISTKDLTGGKY
-2631 HYRVIYN
+2631 YRVLYN

-2648 QIAFTV
+2648 QIVFTV
-2654 VEGVNTFRVEKFVEK
+2654 VKDVNTFRVEKFVAK
-2669 TASDDY
+2669 TTSGVY
-2675 SIAKEFQASYRYLAD
+2675 SITKEFQASYRYLAD
-2690 LDIVVGAVS
+2690 LDIEVGSLA

-2705 DLQAN
+2705 TLQAN

-2725 TGEKIQMSDMVSG
+2725 IGEETGELIQMSDMVSG
-2738 KANFILTTD
+2738 NANFILTTEGN
-2747 DTNEVG
+2747 TNEVG

-2760 ISAVRTDEANEND
+2760 ISAVRTDEEKESD

-2786 SNNGNDVSLSLKY
+2786 DNDGQDVSLTLTY
-2799 KIGDFTKTF
+2799 VIDNFRKTF

-2817 YDITFD
+2817 YSITFD
-2823 GSGDLNYEGSDGNIP
+2823 GSGDKNNEGSDGNIP
-2838 SNQSPYRIDT
+2838 SNKSPYRIDT

-2854 NGSAQILL
+2854 DGSAQILL
-2862 AGESTTINSGSVAS
+2862 AGESTTINGGSVAS
-2876 TPYMSITHRN
+2876 TPYMSITHKN
-2886 ASGQGER
+2886 ASDKGER
-2893 SVLDFRYTI
+2893 SVLDFSYTI

-2908 GDTTYNIPNNI
+2908 GDKTYNIPNNI
-2919 NAKLEMSSNN
+2919 NAKLNFGSGDDQNNWTSSNN
-2929 WTEST
+2929 QTR
-2934 TDNTTTYTWNRGT
+2934 YTWNKGT
-2947 ARSLVMSV
+2947 DRSLVMNV
-2955 KQVVFGSQY
+2955 NQVVFGSQY

-2976 IYLYFTLVSG
+2976 IYLYFTLDSG
-2986 EDDPEIYTTSGD
+2986 EDDPEIYTTSDD

-3159 NNGGSLIEVG
+3159 NNGGSLIKVG

-3223 VRLKYAEGKNT
+3223 VRLKYAEGKNI
-3234 EYFDISQDI
+3234 EYFDISQNI
-3243 TLSKTTQV
+3243 TLSKTTQM
-3251 SPQNNLVA
+3251 SEQNNLVA

-3292 IAPNSPSRFDL
+3292 IAPNSQTNFDL

-3309 VSLTLSNANY
+3309 VSLKLNNANY

-3329 SEQFKTVLTSGTITI
+3329 SEQFKTVLTSGTIKI

-3356 LDTTGNNPLNQANKT
+3356 LGATGNNSLSPETEQATET

-3379 DYFTVETYDGSDW
+3379 DYFTVETYSNNEWTSYDDPISIDNEIFEYNDEVGGYLLSAEGKIIDAG
-3392 STYTTNIGNLFTY
+3392 TTVTVPFEN
-3405 DADAQGYSIE
+3405 A
-3415 SRPAGDTITITA
+3415 
-3427 ADLGNPENYR
+3427 NYR
-3437 IRYNNTHYYPA
+3437 IRYNNTYYYPA
-3448 QTLTITKITQDR
+3448 QTLTITDITEDR

-3488 GTSYSP
+3488 GTTYSP

-3507 QSVFAPNTV
+3507 QSVSAPNTV
-3516 RTLPINPDGNT
+3516 RTLPLDKVGGDAIT
-3527 PVSVDIGQ
+3527 ISE
-3535 WAQGVNYTQVG
+3535 WANESIYYTQVG
-3546 ASYQLSFTKAEGV
+3546 ERYQLSFTKAEGV
-3559 NTFTVL
+3559 NIFTVL

-3626 STNYKLEFTKL
+3626 STNYQLEFTKL
-3637 HGENSFTVQT
+3637 DGENSFTVQT
-3647 FSGGSWAS
+3647 YSGGNWAS
-3655 YSGEITINEN
+3655 YSGEITINNN
-3665 PASASGDGTY
+3665 PAPASGDGTY
-3675 SISEIASG
+3675 SISGIASG
-3683 DSVTVSMNVQFRI
+3683 DSVTVSMNVQFRV

-3710 TLVENSLAE
+3710 TLVEKSLAK
-3719 YNNGN
+3719 YSYDN

-3751 TGAISILPGFTADHF
+3751 TGAISILPSFTADHF

-3780 SFSGTDVSD
+3780 TFGATAISD

-3799 PEPTR
+3799 P
-3804 QISGGGITLSDYLP
+3804 S
-3818 EGTYYENESYE
+3818 
-3829 ITVPAST
+3829 ST
-3836 TADLVVYNAARE
+3836 T
-3848 INRIS
+3848 
-3853 LANDTD
+3853 
-3859 ASVSQTFTTATLLG
+3859 
-3873 SAVNNYDSTSGITLK
+3873 
-3888 IENASSGS
+3888 
-3896 PTDFTIKAGSGTA
+3896 
-3909 TNFTEGGNKI
+3909 
-3919 NFGQAVTSDSIT
+3919 
-3931 FNNAQYL
+3931 
-3938 TKTYIVLQT
+3938 
-3947 ETLLF
+3947 
-3952 RSITFED
+3952 
-3959 KDHQAN
+3959 

>member
-10 EQTKALKRRWGV
+10 EQTKAPKRRWGV

-59 ISFNAQNDP
+59 ISFDVQNDP

-93 NVTSDVVTLGF
+93 NVTSDIVTLGF
-104 SYTKAYN
+104 SYTYAYN

-210 DAHKNEITPNGDISE
+210 DAHKNEIAPNGDISE

-244 YIYADTSRE
+244 YIYADTGRE
-253 KTSFYQPSN
+253 KTSFYQLSN
-262 VSSEAVNV
+262 VSSEVANV

-283 RSAEGG
+283 LSAEGG
-289 TITAYTAVNAKVQE
+289 TITAFTAVNAKVQE
-303 QVEANVLAREEL
+303 QVEADVLAMGL
-315 TDNASIYNAYL
+315 TDNESIYNAYL
-326 QHYGDLARDQVLT
+326 QHYGNLARDQVLT

-351 DELIVGSAG
+351 NELRVESAG
-360 QTFAIHDQADLRIFL
+360 QPFDIHDQADLRIFL

-383 RFLGVQVIS
+383 RFLGVEVIS
-392 QNGAALNNILA
+392 QNGNALNNILA

-434 QTLTPTALDGVN
+434 QALTPTALDGVN

-472 EKSIITV
+472 KDRTITV

-500 FTLKVIEHVEN
+500 FTLKVEAHVEN

-524 LLLTYDEGSTNPDP
+524 LLLTYDEGSTNPAP

-571 GDDSAKTEVAIT
+571 GDDRAKTEAAIT

-629 FYFATVNGTAESG
+629 LYFATVNGTAENG

-784 YNGNGSVKPINWSF
+784 YSGNGSVQPINWSF
-798 SEKIYTSGSL
+798 SEIYTSGSL

-884 TSTNT
+884 TSNSSVLRI
-889 GKPGS
+889 GQS
-894 TNPLQIRPGDDG
+894 DG

-916 EGSATLGVV
+916 EGDATLGVS
-925 CEGVNAASTIG
+925 CKGINAQNTIS
-936 FNVSAQGITKIE
+936 FTVSAQGITKIE

-960 PTKNLDS
+960 PTKNLGS
-967 AGTDNYAITSVIDDQ
+967 AGADYSITSIKGESA
-982 LAETSTITVTK
+982 LASVQTITVTK

-1005 LVRFYVGDDGATQY
+1005 LVRFYVGDDGTTQY
-1019 THISFKLSPRYLLGT
+1019 THIRFRLSPTYLGT
-1034 ADLTDMFGENGMIFL
+1034 AKLTDMFGENGMITL
-1049 NGATQGIDN
+1049 RDDEGEISNI
-1058 VSEATLQNIN
+1058 SESALQNAD

-1085 FLVSDTSG
+1085 FIVSDTSG

-1105 NTSVSA
+1105 NTTVSA
-1111 PSTVETG
+1111 PGSVSTG

-1131 GINATVTYDYHS
+1131 GINATVIYTYPRETN
-1143 SDNAFPTN
+1143 DNKTFPTN
-1151 LLTEGFIVPNGND
+1151 LLTKGFIVPNGND

-1209 NHTISYTINFTA
+1209 DYTISYTINFTA

-1241 EEIAAYFTICQIS
+1241 EEIAEYFTICQIS
-1254 DDKEIVGVDVNYY
+1254 DNALIEGVGVNYY

-1288 VQVAQKLTF
+1288 VQVAQNLTF
-1297 DYGKTSLA
+1297 DYGITSLA
-1305 QEIIITIT
+1305 QEIIITIN

-1339 PDDFWSDLAGDLTA
+1339 PEGFWSNLAGDLTA

-1359 SWQFAGGTNKLNY
+1359 SWQYAGGTNKRNY
-1372 LVVESGQTYTIGSY
+1372 LVVESGQTYKIESY
-1386 QYGEDSDPKTY
+1386 QYGEADPTKY

-1433 GEKEKVYTYM
+1433 GEEEKVYTYM
-1443 TLKLEGGNKSVVL
+1443 TLTQGNKRVVL
-1456 RVPTIISQIGTQFVS
+1456 RVPTIISQIGTKFVS
-1471 YDGDFDENSLDLSK
+1471 YPSQENEEDGSLSYIYDENSLDLSK
-1485 QTWEQ
+1485 QTWSQ

-1503 VTAGSEIN
+1503 VTAGSKID
-1511 LRDFINLPANANF
+1511 LSDFINLPANANF
-1524 NITTSQSFTVGGSA
+1524 NITTSQSFTIGGSA
-1538 GGYVQNAIGNLIYRP
+1538 GGYVQNAIGDLIYQP
-1553 DSSGKLTLN
+1553 NSNGILTLN

-1616 SGSQTRFDLDETFDS
+1616 SGSQTRFDLDATFDS

-1636 GHSRFEYTFDPAIE
+1636 GHSRFEYTFDPEIE

-1709 VEIVVRRTYGGEGYS
+1709 VEIVVRRTYGGTGYS
-1724 NGQLSK
+1724 NGKPSAGQSV
-1730 GKSIVGGTIDYH
+1730 VGGTIDYH

-1751 TIRVEIENNI
+1751 TIRVEIKNNI

-1781 ATENADAATTAEK
+1781 ATENADAATPAEK
-1794 SRNETRTFY
+1794 SRNATRTFY

-1826 LHDHDQDDWT
+1826 LHDQSGWKVT
-1836 MKKNAD
+1836 KKAD
-1842 NSFTATSGDLKFTFA
+1842 NSFTATSGDLTFTFA

-1863 KNGTF
+1863 ANGTF

-1903 ANATINGN
+1903 ANAQIVKNSH
-1911 NFAGGQDVSIDD
+1911 AGGQDVSIDE
-1923 IFTIKTSDTDA
+1923 IFTISTSDKTN
-1934 SSPTI
+1934 PTI
-1939 TSVTINS
+1939 TSITIDS
-1946 YTNGEENL
+1946 YGKDL
-1954 RGFVNANGTTI
+1954 SGFVNVGTQDGKITI
-1965 QLASIVGKDIVGN
+1965 KLASIVGNDIVGD
-1978 LTLTVEWEE
+1978 LTLTVSWS
-1987 GETDNKTT
+1987 N

-2009 NITQKAGVVFGTEIG
+2009 NIEQEQSLVFDNQIG
-2024 GQTDSLA
+2024 GTSLSITA
-2031 VSELLNGTVANAT
+2031 DDLLKNVEANGTFSNKNSTITLTANP
-2044 ISMEADT
+2044 
-2051 SNSAIDNGNSTLTGG
+2051 SNSAIDNGNSTLTGK
-2066 SLDIKFNQVG
+2066 SLNIKFNQVG
-2076 AVTEVTIN
+2076 AVTEVTMPVTIT
-2084 VKVKVTSVFNSF
+2084 VTSAFS
-2096 AANDSYQSTYI
+2096 DITTTTI

-2112 FKIYP
+2112 FRIYP

-2125 PNPTGNGALTVEYIE
+2125 PNPTGNKELEVEYIE
-2140 NGTTFANFGE
+2140 NGTTFADFGE
-2150 NFLDGSAI
+2150 NFLDDSAI

-2206 TLSDYDGSITVN
+2206 TLSGYTGSITVN
-2218 GETLKYVKDSG
+2218 GKTLNYFTDSG

-2257 TYNGQTTTAISKS
+2257 TYNKQTTTAISKS
-2270 DASTFLP
+2270 DTSTILP

-2291 VVTDVATDTTLRTNS
+2291 VVTDVATGTTLRTNS
-2306 QVDLDST
+2306 QVGLDRT

-2373 DKTES
+2373 DKTDS
-2378 QNLLAKNRMLR
+2378 SNLLAQNRMLK

-2394 SATAD
+2394 SATAG
-2399 DYYIFFILNGVD
+2399 DYYIFFIKNGVES
-2411 YTLENISTQ
+2411 YTKDD

-2430 EGFVTNSRD
+2430 EGFVSNSRN

-2445 LGNNGLSSVVLGTE
+2445 LGNNGLSSVVLGSE

-2473 EIVLSQ
+2473 ELVLQQ
-2479 ENDENKALVYIA
+2479 EENEEEALVYIA
-2491 ENYNNPDATIT
+2491 KNYNNPDATIT

-2535 RALKY
+2535 SALKY
-2540 HISKDDT
+2540 HTSEGDA
-2547 GTAFTEPLT
+2547 GTAFTKPLT

-2581 NGGAQW
+2581 NGGYVG
-2587 EEYTSDIPAT
+2587 E
-2597 DLTYKYDND
+2597 
-2606 TGSYA
+2606 
-2611 LTGTAGT
+2611 T
-2618 EISISKNALIDGL
+2618 ESA
-2631 HYRVIYN
+2631 
-2638 NSYYY
+2638 
-2643 SNTDG
+2643 
-2648 QIAFTV
+2648 
-2654 VEGVNTFRVEKFVEK
+2654 
-2669 TASDDY
+2669 

-2705 DLQAN
+2705 KLQAN

-2725 TGEKIQMSDMVSG
+2725 TGEQIQMSDMVSG
-2738 KANFILTTD
+2738 NANFILTTVD
-2747 DTNEVG
+2747 NTNEVG

-2760 ISAVRTDEANEND
+2760 ISAVRTDEEIEDD

-2786 SNNGNDVSLSLKY
+2786 DNDGQDVSLTLTY
-2799 KIGDFTKTF
+2799 VIGDFEKTF
-2808 NLTVHVVND
+2808 NLTVHVMND
-2817 YDITFD
+2817 YSITFD

-2838 SNQSPYRIDT
+2838 SNKSPYRIDT

-2854 NGSAQILL
+2854 NRSAQILL
-2862 AGESTTINSGSVAS
+2862 AGESTTINGGSVAS
-2876 TPYMSITHRN
+2876 TPYMSITHKN
-2886 ASGQGER
+2886 ASGKGER
-2893 SVLDFRYTI
+2893 SVLDFSYTI

-2934 TDNTTTYTWNRGT
+2934 TDNTTTYTWNKGT
-2947 ARSLVMSV
+2947 DRSLVMNV
-2955 KQVVFGSQY
+2955 NQVVFGSQY

-3016 RLSVTAN
+3016 SLSVTAN

-3028 TANGGKSENTL
+3028 TANGGTSDNTL

-3072 DQNYYS
+3072 NQNYYS
-3078 AEEAWNSA
+3078 AEKAWNSA
-3086 GVYYFGGKIEADNSV
+3086 GVYYFGGKIEVDNSV

-3137 SQEYLKLPNFRFVT
+3137 SQEYLKLPNFRYVT
-3151 IDNITYYY
+3151 IDSITYYY

-3169 SKTSINEGL
+3169 TSSYANDARYL
-3178 ATASGLNHASK
+3178 ATESGLYHANNIPGNENS
-3189 IYKSANE
+3189 IYKSANK
-3196 VSLTLPSVD
+3196 VSLTLPSVG
-3205 SNYTWIYGNANQA
+3205 SNYTWIYGNANQT

-3223 VRLKYAEGKNT
+3223 VRLKYAEGQNT

-3292 IAPNSPSRFDL
+3292 IAPNSQSRFDL
-3303 IYNGTR
+3303 IYGDER
-3309 VSLTLSNANY
+3309 VSYSLNNANY
-3319 GWTRLYYRSL
+3319 GWERLYYRSL
-3329 SEQFKTVLTSGTITI
+3329 SERFNTVLTSGTIKI

-3356 LDTTGNNPLNQANKT
+3356 LGTTGNEPLSQVRET

-3379 DYFTVETYDGSDW
+3379 DYFTVETYSNNEW
-3392 STYTTNIGNLFTY
+3392 TSY
-3405 DADAQGYSIE
+3405 DDPISIDNEIFEYNDEVGGYPLKADAGATVTV
-3415 SRPAGDTITITA
+3415 PFANA
-3427 ADLGNPENYR
+3427 NYR
-3437 IRYNNTHYYPA
+3437 IRYNNTYYYPA
-3448 QTLTITKITQDR
+3448 QTLEITDITEDR

-3488 GTSYSP
+3488 GTTYSP

-3507 QSVFAPNTV
+3507 QSVYAPNTV
-3516 RTLPINPDGNT
+3516 RTLPLDKVGGDAIT
-3527 PVSVDIGQ
+3527 ISE
-3535 WAQGVNYTQVG
+3535 WANESIYYTQVG
-3546 ASYQLSFTKAEGV
+3546 ASYQLSFTKVEGV
-3559 NTFTVL
+3559 NTFKVSI
-3565 VNNAQYTGPLTING
+3565 TGSGSYAVSVNG
-3579 STQTGKYN
+3579 SP
-3587 VSNITANE
+3587 VEPAE
-3595 TITVSHSA
+3595 
-3603 SFDIVYGTTTYTA
+3603 GTTDQYDISSINTGETVNVTFTNVESTISEFAITYNGATYTNA
-3616 SESTSTEEGG
+3616 
-3626 STNYKLEFTKL
+3626 
-3637 HGENSFTVQT
+3637 
-3647 FSGGSWAS
+3647 
-3655 YSGEITINEN
+3655 
-3665 PASASGDGTY
+3665 
-3675 SISEIASG
+3675 
-3683 DSVTVSMNVQFRI
+3683 
-3696 VYANLISDDNDYRA
+3696 YRA
-3710 TLVENSLAE
+3710 TLVENSLAN
-3719 YNNGN
+3719 YN
-3724 GDNNLYFVI
+3724 GDNLYFVI

-3780 SFSGTDVSD
+3780 TFGATAISD

-3799 PEPTR
+3799 PSSTT
-3804 QISGGGITLSDYLP
+3804 QISEGDITLSEHLP
-3818 EGTYYENESYE
+3818 KGTYYANESYE
-3829 ITVPAST
+3829 ITVPAATTAEST
-3836 TADLVVYNAARE
+3836 TADLVVYNGTRE

-3859 ASVSQTFTTATLLG
+3859 ASVSQTFTTAVLLG
-3873 SAVNNYDSTSGITLK
+3873 SRVNNYDSTSGITLK
-3888 IENASSGS
+3888 IENASSGN

-3952 RSITFED
+3952 RSITFEN
-3959 KDHQAN
+3959 KDYQAN

>member
-10 EQTKALKRRWGV
+10 EQTKAPKRRWGV

-59 ISFNAQNDP
+59 ISFNVQNDP

-104 SYTKAYN
+104 SYTYAYN

-127 GDGYLENGVLRIPR
+127 GDGYLENDVLRIPR

-148 FTVEVLTYDYTYTD
+148 FTVKVLPYDYTYTD

-225 VVEEERFDVIT
+225 VVEEDRFDVIT

-244 YIYADTSRE
+244 YIYANTGRE
-253 KTSFYQPSN
+253 KTSFYQLSN
-262 VSSEAVNV
+262 VSSEVVNV

-283 RSAEGG
+283 LSAEGG
-289 TITAYTAVNAKVQE
+289 TITAFTAVNAKVQE
-303 QVEANVLAREEL
+303 QVEADVLAMEL
-315 TDNASIYNAYL
+315 TDNESIYNAYL
-326 QHYGDLARDQVLT
+326 QHYGNLARDQVLT

-351 DELIVGSAG
+351 KEFTIGKSG
-360 QTFAIHDQADLRIFL
+360 QSFKIHDQADLRIFL
-375 GDSAELPD
+375 GNTAEAPD
-383 RFLGVQVIS
+383 IPLGVEVIA

-460 NAFWDLRVLSGY
+460 NAFWDLRVASDNVGA
-472 EKSIITV
+472 SITV

-500 FTLKVIEHVEN
+500 FTLSVEAHVEN

-571 GDDSAKTEVAIT
+571 GDDSAKTEAAIT

-629 FYFATVNGTAESG
+629 LYFATVNGTAESG

-674 DSANDEGGF
+674 DSAVLEGGF

-773 NDTPITAIALA
+773 NDTSITAIALA
-784 YNGNGSVKPINWSF
+784 YNGNGSVQPINWSF
-798 SEKIYTSGSL
+798 SEIYTSGSL

-820 VVLNMDALDASYNVK
+820 VVLNMDGLDTGYNVE
-835 QVLGEDGAFTTTITP
+835 QALGEDGEFTTTITP

-884 TSTNT
+884 TST
-889 GKPGS
+889 GEPGS
-894 TNPLQIRPGDDG
+894 TNPLQIRPGDG
-906 VAGQGFAFSG
+906 GIAGQGFAFSG
-916 EGSATLGVV
+916 VGSAALGVA
-925 CEGVNAASTIG
+925 CGGVNAANTIG
-936 FNVSAQGITKIE
+936 FDVSAQGITKIE

-967 AGTDNYAITSVIDDQ
+967 AGTDYSITSITGENE
-982 LAETSTITVTK
+982 LASVKEIIVTK

-1005 LVRFYVGDDGATQY
+1005 LVRFYVGDDGTTQY
-1019 THISFKLSPRYLLGT
+1019 THISFKLSPTYRP
-1034 ADLTDMFGENGMIFL
+1034 ANLTDMFGENGMITL
-1049 NGATQGIDN
+1049 IGDEGEI
-1058 VSEATLQNIN
+1058 SENALQNVD

-1085 FLVSDTSG
+1085 FLVTDESG

-1131 GINATVTYDYHS
+1131 GINATITYDYHS
-1143 SDNAFPTN
+1143 SGNAFPTN
-1151 LLTEGFIVPNGND
+1151 LLTKGFIVPNGND
-1164 GNYIV
+1164 GNYII
-1169 SATNENAVGEID
+1169 SATNENAVGAID
-1181 ADGKVTFYH
+1181 DAGKVTFYH

-1209 NHTISYTINFTA
+1209 DYTISYTINFTV
-1221 TRNVKI
+1221 TRNVQI
-1227 VPKKSSVDA
+1227 VQDAYSIDA
-1236 FAAGA
+1236 FNINGLG
-1241 EEIAAYFTICQIS
+1241 ISTFFKIRQIS
-1254 DDKEIVGVDVNYY
+1254 DNALIEGVNINYY
-1267 IGTGGDNYLV
+1267 IGT
-1277 ADASGNLLNSQ
+1277 SGNSYLQIDDENGNITI
-1288 VQVAQKLTF
+1288 QVAQNLTF
-1297 DYGKTSLA
+1297 DYGITSLA
-1305 QEIIITIT
+1305 QEIIITIN

-1339 PDDFWSDLAGDLTA
+1339 PEGFWSNLAGDLTA

-1372 LVVESGQTYTIGSY
+1372 LVVESGQTYKIESY

-1407 NRLSYYSVIEDSI
+1407 NRLSYYSVIGNSI

-1433 GEKEKVYTYM
+1433 GEEEKVYTYM
-1443 TLKLEGGNKSVVL
+1443 TLTQGNKRVVL
-1456 RVPTIISQIGTQFVS
+1456 RVPTIISQIGTKFVS
-1471 YDGDFDENSLDLSK
+1471 YPSQENEEDGSLSYIYDENSLDLSK
-1485 QTWEQ
+1485 QTWSQ
-1490 LYADGGENAKYNT
+1490 LYADGGKNAKYT
-1503 VTAGSEIN
+1503 TIKAGSEID
-1511 LRDFINLPANANF
+1511 LSDFINLPANANF
-1524 NITTSQSFTVGGSA
+1524 NITTSQSFTIGGSA
-1538 GGYVQNAIGNLIYRP
+1538 GGYVQNAIGDLIYQP
-1553 DSSGKLTLN
+1553 DSSGIIYQSDSRGKLTLN

-1567 ITEAYLFIEY
+1567 ITEAYLFIKY

-1616 SGSQTRFDLDETFDS
+1616 SGSQRRFDLDETFDS

-1636 GHSRFEYTFDPAIE
+1636 GHSRFEVYQYNSQADDNKIGKKITN
-1650 DAEDLLYT
+1650 LLYT

-1709 VEIVVRRTYGGEGYS
+1709 VEIVVRRTYGGTGYS
-1724 NGQLSK
+1724 NGKPSAGQSV
-1730 GKSIVGGTIDYH
+1730 VGGTIDYH

-1781 ATENADAATTAEK
+1781 ATENADAATPAEK
-1794 SRNETRTFY
+1794 SRNATRTFY

-1826 LHDHDQDDWT
+1826 LHDQSGWT
-1836 MKKNAD
+1836 VKKNAD
-1842 NSFTATSGDLKFTFA
+1842 NSFTATSGDLTFTFA
-1857 YSNSGL
+1857 YTNSNSSPDIA
-1863 KNGTF
+1863 NGTF

-1903 ANATINGN
+1903 ANAQIVKNSH
-1911 NFAGGQDVSIDD
+1911 AGGQDVSIDE
-1923 IFTIKTSDTDA
+1923 IFTISTSDKTN
-1934 SSPTI
+1934 PTI
-1939 TSVTINS
+1939 TSITIDS
-1946 YTNGEENL
+1946 YGKDL
-1954 RGFVNANGTTI
+1954 SGFVNVGTQDGKITI
-1965 QLASIVGKDIVGN
+1965 KLASIVGNDIVGD
-1978 LTLTVEWEE
+1978 LTLTVSWS
-1987 GETDNKTT
+1987 N

-2009 NITQKAGVVFGTEIG
+2009 NIEQEQSLVFDNQIG
-2024 GQTDSLA
+2024 GTSLSITA
-2031 VSELLNGTVANAT
+2031 DDLLKNVEANGTFSNKNSTITLTANP
-2044 ISMEADT
+2044 
-2051 SNSAIDNGNSTLTGG
+2051 SNSAIDNGNSTLTGK
-2066 SLDIKFNQVG
+2066 SLNIKFNQVG
-2076 AVTEVTIN
+2076 AVTEVTMPVTIT
-2084 VKVKVTSVFNSF
+2084 VTSAFS
-2096 AANDSYQSTYI
+2096 DITTTTI

-2112 FKIYP
+2112 FRIYP

-2150 NFLDGSAI
+2150 NFLDDSAI

-2164 INVEYAQVVGG
+2164 VNVEYAQVVGG
-2175 EVVYNSVDS
+2175 KVVYNSYDNIVDS

-2198 QTSSTADG
+2198 QTSSTANG
-2206 TLSDYDGSITVN
+2206 TLSDYTGSITVN

-2242 LTSLSFSGSINKFAV
+2242 LTSSSFSGSINKFAV
-2257 TYNGQTTTAISKS
+2257 TYNKQTTTAISQS
-2270 DASTFLP
+2270 DASTILP

-2291 VVTDVATDTTLRTNS
+2291 VVTDVATGTTLRTNS
-2306 QVDLDST
+2306 QVGLDRT

-2330 ISYNSYM
+2330 ISYNSYVT
-2337 ISYVVEI
+2337 SYVVEI

-2373 DKTES
+2373 DKTDS
-2378 QNLLAKNRMLR
+2378 SDLLAKNRMLR

-2394 SATAD
+2394 SATD
-2399 DYYIFFILNGVD
+2399 GDYYIFFVENG
-2411 YTLENISTQ
+2411 TTN

-2430 EGFVTNSRD
+2430 ENFVNNSRD

-2445 LGNNGLSSVVLGTE
+2445 LGNNDLSSVVLGSE
-2459 SGQYTPVMILDSVY
+2459 SGQYTPVMILDAVY
-2473 EIVLSQ
+2473 DRVLSQ
-2479 ENDENKALVYIA
+2479 ENDKNQALVYIA
-2491 ENYNNPDATIT
+2491 ENYNNPNATIT
-2502 LTNYF
+2502 LTNCF

-2515 LSSRVTMTYGGHEV
+2515 LSSRVTMTYGGQEV
-2529 AYNKFS
+2529 AYDKFS
-2535 RALKY
+2535 SALKY
-2540 HISKDDT
+2540 HTSEDDA
-2547 GTAFTEPLT
+2547 GTALTEALT

-2581 NGGAQW
+2581 NGGYVG
-2587 EEYTSDIPAT
+2587 E
-2597 DLTYKYDND
+2597 
-2606 TGSYA
+2606 
-2611 LTGTAGT
+2611 T
-2618 EISISKNALIDGL
+2618 EDSI
-2631 HYRVIYN
+2631 
-2638 NSYYY
+2638 
-2643 SNTDG
+2643 T
-2648 QIAFTV
+2648 
-2654 VEGVNTFRVEKFVEK
+2654 
-2669 TASDDY
+2669 
-2675 SIAKEFQASYRYLAD
+2675 KEFQASYRYLAD

-2705 DLQAN
+2705 KLRAN

-2738 KANFILTTD
+2738 NANFILTTVD
-2747 DTNEVG
+2747 NTNEVG

-2760 ISAVRTDEANEND
+2760 ISAVRTDEEIEND

-2786 SNNGNDVSLSLKY
+2786 DNDGQDVSLTLAY
-2799 KIGDFTKTF
+2799 VIGGFTKTF

-2817 YDITFD
+2817 YNITFD
-2823 GSGDLNYEGSDGNIP
+2823 GSGDLNYEGGDGNIP

-2854 NGSAQILL
+2854 NGSAEILL
-2862 AGESTTINSGSVAS
+2862 AGESTTINGGSVAS

-2893 SVLDFRYTI
+2893 SVLDFSYTI

-2934 TDNTTTYTWNRGT
+2934 TDNTTTYTWNKGT
-2947 ARSLVMSV
+2947 DRSLVMNV
-2955 KQVVFGSQY
+2955 NQVVFGSQY

-3016 RLSVTAN
+3016 SLSVTAN
-3023 NGEVN
+3023 DGEVN
-3028 TANGGKSENTL
+3028 TADGGTSDNIL
-3039 TITSNWVDPALSDT
+3039 TITSNWVDPTLSDT
-3053 EAQTVSQIINI
+3053 EADTVSQIINI

-3078 AEEAWNSA
+3078 AKEAWNSA
-3086 GVYYFGGKIEADNSV
+3086 GVYYFGGKIEVDNSV

-3169 SKTSINEGL
+3169 TSSYANNARYL
-3178 ATASGLNHASK
+3178 ATASGLNHANNISGNK
-3189 IYKSANE
+3189 NTIYKSASD
-3196 VSLTLPSVD
+3196 VSLTLPSVG
-3205 SNYTWIYGNANQA
+3205 SNYTWIYGDSDQVG
-3218 SLTMV
+3218 LTMV
-3223 VRLKYAEGKNT
+3223 VRLKYAEGKNI
-3234 EYFDISQDI
+3234 EYYDISQAI
-3243 TLSKTTQV
+3243 VLSKTTQV

-3259 DNVKFDLKDYIN
+3259 DNVKFDLKNYIN
-3271 VTAGGSDEQNYT
+3271 VTAGGSDTQSYT

-3292 IAPNSPSRFDL
+3292 IAPNSQTNFDL

-3309 VSLTLSNANY
+3309 VSLKLNNANY

-3329 SEQFKTVLTSGTITI
+3329 SEQFKTVLTSGTIKI

-3356 LDTTGNNPLNQANKT
+3356 LGATGNNSLSPETEQATET

-3379 DYFTVETYDGSDW
+3379 DYFTVETYSNNEWTSYDDPISIDNEIFEYNDEVGGYLLSAEGKIIDAG
-3392 STYTTNIGNLFTY
+3392 TTVTVPFEN
-3405 DADAQGYSIE
+3405 A
-3415 SRPAGDTITITA
+3415 
-3427 ADLGNPENYR
+3427 NYR
-3437 IRYNNTHYYPA
+3437 IRYNNTYYYPA
-3448 QTLTITKITQDR
+3448 QTLTITDITEDR

-3488 GTSYSP
+3488 GTTYSP

-3507 QSVFAPNTV
+3507 QSVYAPNTV
-3516 RTLPINPDGNT
+3516 RTLPLDKVGGDAIT
-3527 PVSVDIGQ
+3527 ISE
-3535 WAQGVNYTQVG
+3535 WANESIYYTQVG
-3546 ASYQLSFTKAEGV
+3546 ESYQLSFTKAEGV
-3559 NTFTVL
+3559 DTFKVSITGSGSYGVSVNGSIVTESEGSYTIPTSINTGETINVTFTNVIGEISEFKI
-3565 VNNAQYTGPLTING
+3565 T
-3579 STQTGKYN
+3579 YN
-3587 VSNITANE
+3587 KA
-3595 TITVSHSA
+3595 
-3603 SFDIVYGTTTYTA
+3603 TYTNA
-3616 SESTSTEEGG
+3616 
-3626 STNYKLEFTKL
+3626 
-3637 HGENSFTVQT
+3637 
-3647 FSGGSWAS
+3647 
-3655 YSGEITINEN
+3655 
-3665 PASASGDGTY
+3665 
-3675 SISEIASG
+3675 
-3683 DSVTVSMNVQFRI
+3683 
-3696 VYANLISDDNDYRA
+3696 YRA
-3710 TLVENSLAE
+3710 TLVENSLAN
-3719 YNNGN
+3719 YN
-3724 GDNNLYFVI
+3724 GDNLYFVI

-3780 SFSGTDVSD
+3780 KFGGTAISD

-3799 PEPTR
+3799 PSSTT
-3804 QISGGGITLSDYLP
+3804 QISEGDITLSEHLP
-3818 EGTYYENESYE
+3818 KGTYYANESYE
-3829 ITVPAST
+3829 ITVPAATTAEST
-3836 TADLVVYNAARE
+3836 TADLVVYNGTRE

-3859 ASVSQTFTTATLLG
+3859 ASVSQTFTTAVLLG
-3873 SAVNNYDSTSGITLK
+3873 STVNNYDSTSGLTLK

-3896 PTDFTIKAGSGTA
+3896 LSGFTIKTAGSEAATDFTDD
-3909 TNFTEGGNKI
+3909 GNKI
-3919 NFGQAVTSDSIT
+3919 DFGQGFTTDSIT

-3952 RSITFED
+3952 RSITFEN
-3959 KDHQAN
+3959 KDYQAN

>member
-10 EQTKALKRRWGV
+10 EQTKAPKRRWGV

-59 ISFNAQNDP
+59 ISFDVQNDP

-104 SYTKAYN
+104 SYTYAYN

-244 YIYADTSRE
+244 YIYADTGRE
-253 KTSFYQPSN
+253 KTSFYQLSN
-262 VSSEAVNV
+262 VSSEVVNV

-289 TITAYTAVNAKVQE
+289 TITAFTAVNAKVQE
-303 QVEANVLAREEL
+303 QVEADVLAMGL
-315 TDNASIYNAYL
+315 TDNESIYNAYL
-326 QHYGDLARDQVLT
+326 QHYGNLARDQVLT

-351 DELIVGSAG
+351 DKLIVGSAG
-360 QTFAIHDQADLRIFL
+360 QFFDIHDQADLRIFL

-383 RFLGVQVIS
+383 RFLGVQVRA
-392 QNGAALNNILA
+392 QNGNALNNILA
-403 NVALSFSLSGQDP
+403 NVALSFSLNDQDP

-428 VKGGDG
+428 VKGGNG

-460 NAFWDLRVLSGY
+460 NAFWDLRVASDNVGA
-472 EKSIITV
+472 SITV

-538 TTFLLAGLTDIPTDN
+538 TPFLLAGLTDIPTDN

-571 GDDSAKTEVAIT
+571 GDDSAKTEAAIT

-760 TYTLTA
+760 AYTLTA

-784 YNGNGSVKPINWSF
+784 YSGNGSVKPINWSF
-798 SEKIYTSGSL
+798 SEIYTSGSL
-808 SLYTPAPAAENG
+808 SLYTPAPAKEDG
-820 VVLNMDALDASYNVK
+820 VVLNMDALKASYNVK

-871 HGREDTLQNSWTF
+871 HGRVDTLQNSWTF
-884 TSTNT
+884 TST

-894 TNPLQIRPGDDG
+894 TNPLQIRPGDG
-906 VAGQGFAFSG
+906 GIAGQGFAFSG
-916 EGSATLGVV
+916 VGSAALGVA
-925 CEGVNAASTIG
+925 CGGVNAANTIE
-936 FNVSAQGITKIE
+936 FDVSAQGITKIE

-960 PTKNLDS
+960 PTKNLGS

-982 LAETSTITVTK
+982 LAETSTIIVTK

-1005 LVRFYVGDDGATQY
+1005 LVRFYVGDDRTTQY
-1019 THISFKLSPRYLLGT
+1019 THIRFRLSPTYLGT
-1034 ADLTDMFGENGMIFL
+1034 ANLEDVFGQNGMIFI

-1085 FLVSDTSG
+1085 FLVTDESG

-1111 PSTVETG
+1111 PRTVETG
-1118 TNGGPL
+1118 NDGGAL
-1124 YANVERT
+1124 YANVGRT

-1143 SDNAFPTN
+1143 SDNAFPSN
-1151 LLTEGFIVPNGND
+1151 LLTKGFIVPNEND

-1169 SATNENAVGEID
+1169 DTADIPSTEKPTNAVGEID
-1181 ADGKVTFYH
+1181 DAGKVTFYH
-1190 FFRDEEKSFAITFR
+1190 FFRDATKEFAVRFY
-1204 PEGDN
+1204 PEGVN
-1209 NHTISYTINFTA
+1209 SYTLSATINFTV

-1227 VPKKSSVDA
+1227 VQEKSSVDA
-1236 FAAGA
+1236 FAADA
-1241 EEIAAYFTICQIS
+1241 EEITDYFKIRQIS

-1267 IGTGGDNYLV
+1267 IGTGGDNYLQ
-1277 ADASGNLLNSQ
+1277 ADASGNLLKSQ
-1288 VQVAQKLTF
+1288 VQVAQNLTF
-1297 DYGKTSLA
+1297 DYGITSLA
-1305 QEIIITIT
+1305 QNIIITINNN
-1313 SGSDVNTET
+1313 SYVNTEED
-1322 GTSSD
+1322 TSLD

-1353 DDNSTP
+1353 GASTP

-1386 QYGEDSDPKTY
+1386 QYGEADSTIY

-1407 NRLSYYSVIEDSI
+1407 NRLSYYSVIGNSI

-1433 GEKEKVYTYM
+1433 GEGENVYTYM
-1443 TLKLEGGNKSVVL
+1443 TLKLEGGNKSVIL
-1456 RVPTIISQIGTQFVS
+1456 RVPTIISQIGTKFVS
-1471 YDGDFDENSLDLSK
+1471 YPSQENEEDGSLSYIYDENSLDLSK
-1485 QTWEQ
+1485 QTWSQ
-1490 LYADGGENAKYNT
+1490 LYADGGKNAKYT
-1503 VTAGSEIN
+1503 TIKAGSEID
-1511 LRDFINLPANANF
+1511 LSDFINLPANANF
-1524 NITTSQSFTVGGSA
+1524 NITTSQSFTIGGSA
-1538 GGYVQNAIGNLIYRP
+1538 GGYVQNAIGNLIYP
-1553 DSSGKLTLN
+1553 SDSNGILTLN

-1567 ITEAYLFIEY
+1567 ITEAYLFIKY

-1636 GHSRFEYTFDPAIE
+1636 GHSRFEVYQYNSQADDNKIGKKITN
-1650 DAEDLLYT
+1650 LLYT

-1709 VEIVVRRTYGGEGYS
+1709 VEIVVRRTYGGTGYS
-1724 NGQLSK
+1724 NGKPSAGQSV
-1730 GKSIVGGTIDYH
+1730 VGGTIDYH

-1781 ATENADAATTAEK
+1781 ATENADAATPAEK
-1794 SRNETRTFY
+1794 SRNATRTFY

-1826 LHDHDQDDWT
+1826 LHDQSGWT
-1836 MKKNAD
+1836 VKKNAD
-1842 NSFTATSGDLKFTFA
+1842 NSFTATSGDLTFTFA
-1857 YSNSGL
+1857 YTNSNSSPDIA
-1863 KNGTF
+1863 NGTF

-1903 ANATINGN
+1903 ANASLIDDNST
-1911 NFAGGQDVSIDD
+1911 FDGGQNYLIDE
-1923 IFTIKTSDTDA
+1923 IVTIKTSA
-1934 SSPTI
+1934 GSAANI
-1939 TSVTINS
+1939 TGVQVVS
-1946 YTNGEENL
+1946 YTNGAENL
-1954 RGFVNANGTTI
+1954 KGFVKAEVTTLK
-1965 QLASIVGKDIVGN
+1965 LASTVEDIVGD
-1978 LTLTVEWEE
+1978 LTLTVSWTE
-1987 GETDNKTT
+1987 GGEG
-1995 RSYTFTIPNFTITA
+1995 RSFTFTISNFTITA
-2009 NITQKAGVVFGTEIG
+2009 NIEQEQSLVFDNQIG
-2024 GQTDSLA
+2024 GTSLSITA
-2031 VSELLNGTVANAT
+2031 DDLLKNVGDDEETFSNNNSTITLTANP
-2044 ISMEADT
+2044 
-2051 SNSAIDNGNSTLTGG
+2051 SNSAIDNDHSTLTGG
-2066 SLDIKFNQVG
+2066 SLNIKFNQVG

-2084 VKVKVTSVFNSF
+2084 VQVKVTSVFNSF

-2117 SVRTYVSY
+2117 SVQTYVSY
-2125 PNPTGNGALTVEYIE
+2125 PNPTGNKELEVEYIE
-2140 NGTTFANFGE
+2140 NGTTFANFE
-2150 NFLDGSAI
+2150 DDFLEGTAI
-2158 FADNAR
+2158 FAGNSR
-2164 INVEYAQVVGG
+2164 VYVEYA
-2175 EVVYNSVDS
+2175 
-2184 VVITKQD
+2184 KR
-2191 GFNYFTV
+2191 
-2198 QTSSTADG
+2198 
-2206 TLSDYDGSITVN
+2206 SDDGSSIEYVSEDPLTPN
-2218 GETLKYVKDSG
+2218 GT
-2229 YDITDIPTGTEIR
+2229 DIT
-2242 LTSLSFSGSINKFAV
+2242 
-2257 TYNGQTTTAISKS
+2257 
-2270 DASTFLP
+2270 
-2277 DANKRV
+2277 KRV

-2291 VVTDVATDTTLRTNS
+2291 VVTDVATDTALRTNS
-2306 QVDLDST
+2306 QVGLDST

-2330 ISYNSYM
+2330 ISYNSYV

-2344 VDTAFVLTV
+2344 VDTAFALTV

-2373 DKTES
+2373 DKTDS
-2378 QNLLAKNRMLR
+2378 SNLLAQNRMLK

-2394 SATAD
+2394 SATAG
-2399 DYYIFFILNGVD
+2399 DYYIFFIKNGVAN
-2411 YTLENISTQ
+2411 YTKDD

-2430 EGFVTNSRD
+2430 ENFVSNSRN
-2439 STIYID
+2439 STIYLD
-2445 LGNNGLSSVVLGTE
+2445 LGNNDLSNVVLGTE

-2473 EIVLSQ
+2473 ERVLSQ

-2491 ENYNNPDATIT
+2491 ENYNKPDATIT

-2529 AYNKFS
+2529 AYSKFS
-2535 RALKY
+2535 SALKY
-2540 HISKDDT
+2540 HTSEGDT
-2547 GTAFTEPLT
+2547 EGTVLTEQLT

-2571 AITKFSFGYS
+2571 AITKFSFSYS

-2587 EEYTSDIPAT
+2587 EEYTSDIPAINP
-2597 DLTYKYDND
+2597 TYTYDNN
-2606 TGSYA
+2606 TKNYT

-2618 EISISKNALIDGL
+2618 EISISTNALIGGL

-2675 SIAKEFQASYRYLAD
+2675 SITKEFQVSYRYLAD

-2705 DLQAN
+2705 TLQAN

-2725 TGEKIQMSDMVSG
+2725 TGEQIQMSDMVSG
-2738 KANFILTTD
+2738 NANFTLTTD

-2760 ISAVRTDEANEND
+2760 ISAVRTDEAIESD

-2786 SNNGNDVSLSLKY
+2786 DNDGQDVSLTLAY
-2799 KIGDFTKTF
+2799 VIGGFTKTF

-2854 NGSAQILL
+2854 DGSAEILL
-2862 AGESTTINSGSVAS
+2862 AGESTTINGGSVAS

-2893 SVLDFRYTI
+2893 SVLDFSYTI

-2919 NAKLEMSSNN
+2919 SAKLNMTSNK
-2929 WTEST
+2929 WDEST
-2934 TDNTTTYTWNRGT
+2934 TDNTTTYTWNKGT

-2955 KQVVFGSQY
+2955 NQVVFGSQY
-2964 YRIELVDEYGYT
+2964 YRIKLVDEYGYT
-2976 IYLYFTLVSG
+2976 IYLYFTLDSG

-3169 SKTSINEGL
+3169 TSSYANDARYL
-3178 ATASGLNHASK
+3178 ATASGLYHTTND
-3189 IYKSANE
+3189 IYKSARD
-3196 VSLTLPSVD
+3196 VRLTLPSVD
-3205 SNYTWIYGNANQA
+3205 SNYTWIYGNANQTA
-3218 SLTMV
+3218 LTMV
-3223 VRLKYAEGKNT
+3223 VRLKYEEESYICKQENAEYSIGSLHGGDSITIGSDMLPNNPESFTIEYNTKSYSSEKGSVTFDKVAGVSKFTVKIPNSENTTATYTYEIVNNT

-3259 DNVKFDLKDYIN
+3259 DNVEFDLKDYIN
-3271 VTAGGSDEQNYT
+3271 VTAGGSDTQSYT

-3292 IAPNSPSRFDL
+3292 IAPNSRTSFDL
-3303 IYNGTR
+3303 IYGGER
-3309 VSLTLSNANY
+3309 VSYSLNNANY
-3319 GWTRLYYRSL
+3319 GWERLYYRSL
-3329 SEQFKTVLTSGTITI
+3329 SERFNTVLTSGTIKI

-3356 LDTTGNNPLNQANKT
+3356 LDTTGNKPLSQVRET

-3379 DYFTVETYDGSDW
+3379 DYFTVETYDGSNW
-3392 STYTTNIGNLFTY
+3392 SAYTTNFGSFTY
-3405 DADAQGYSIE
+3405 NPDAQGYSIA

-3427 ADLGNPENYR
+3427 ANLSTPENYR
-3437 IRYNNTHYYPA
+3437 ISYNNTYYYPA
-3448 QTLTITKITQDR
+3448 QTLTITTITQDR
-3460 ITIANKKDMSSGT
+3460 ITIANKNDMSRGT
-3473 VGVDQYYVIQRDETT
+3473 VGVDQYYVIQRNRTT
-3488 GTSYSP
+3488 GTTYSP

-3507 QSVFAPNTV
+3507 QSVSAPNTV
-3516 RTLPINPDGNT
+3516 RTLPLDKVGGDAIT
-3527 PVSVDIGQ
+3527 ISE
-3535 WAQGVNYTQVG
+3535 WANESIYYTQVG
-3546 ASYQLSFTKAEGV
+3546 ASYQLSFTKAESV
-3559 NTFTVL
+3559 NTFTVSP
-3565 VNNAQYTGPLTING
+3565 TGTGSYGVSVNG
-3579 STQTGKYN
+3579 SPVT
-3587 VSNITANE
+3587 
-3595 TITVSHSA
+3595 
-3603 SFDIVYGTTTYTA
+3603 
-3616 SESTSTEEGG
+3616 
-3626 STNYKLEFTKL
+3626 
-3637 HGENSFTVQT
+3637 
-3647 FSGGSWAS
+3647 
-3655 YSGEITINEN
+3655 
-3665 PASASGDGTY
+3665 
-3675 SISEIASG
+3675 ASG
-3683 DSVTVSMNVQFRI
+3683 DSYTIPSSINTGETVNVTFTNVSST
-3696 VYANLISDDNDYRA
+3696 ISEFEITYNEATYINAYRA
-3710 TLVENSLAE
+3710 TLVEHSLAN
-3719 YNNGN
+3719 YN
-3724 GDNNLYFVI
+3724 GDNLYFVI

-3751 TGAISILPGFTADHF
+3751 TGAISILPDFTADHF

-3780 SFSGTDVSD
+3780 KFGATAISD

-3794 ELRIY
+3794 EELKIY
-3799 PEPTR
+3799 PSSTT
-3804 QISGGGITLSDYLP
+3804 QISEGDITLSDYLP
-3818 EGTYYENESYE
+3818 SGTYYANESYE

-3836 TADLVVYNAARE
+3836 TADLVIYNAASE

-3853 LANDTD
+3853 LENNTE
-3859 ASVSQTFTTATLLG
+3859 ASVSQNFTTAVLLG
-3873 SAVNNYDSTSGITLK
+3873 STVNNYDSTSGITLK

-3896 PTDFTIKAGSGTA
+3896 LTGFTIKAAGSEDA
-3909 TNFTEGGNKI
+3909 TDFTDDGYKI
-3919 NFGQAVTSDSIT
+3919 DFGQALIKDNID
-3931 FNNAQYL
+3931 FNDAQYL

-3947 ETLLF
+3947 KTLLF
-3952 RSITFED
+3952 RSITFEN
-3959 KDHQAN
+3959 KDYQAN

>member
-10 EQTKALKRRWGV
+10 EQTKAPKRRWGV

-59 ISFNAQNDP
+59 ISFNVQNDP

-93 NVTSDVVTLGF
+93 NVTSDVVTLDF
-104 SYTKAYN
+104 SYTYAYN
-111 FDTQSF
+111 FTEQKF
-117 TDVGWGITNT
+117 TDVWGNTDT
-127 GDGYLENGVLRIPR
+127 GDGYRENGVLRIPR

-210 DAHKNEITPNGDISE
+210 DAHKNEIAPNGDISE

-244 YIYADTSRE
+244 YIYADTGRE
-253 KTSFYQPSN
+253 KTSFYQLSN

-383 RFLGVQVIS
+383 RFLGVQVIA
-392 QNGAALNNILA
+392 QNGTALNNILA
-403 NVALSFSLSGQDP
+403 NVALSFSLNDQDP

-434 QTLTPTALDGVN
+434 QALTPTALDGVN
-446 YYFPFINKGVTDYN
+446 YYFPFINEGVTDYN
-460 NAFWDLRVLSGY
+460 NAFWDLRVASDNVGA
-472 EKSIITV
+472 SITV

-500 FTLKVIEHVEN
+500 FTLKVEEHVEN

-538 TTFLLAGLTDIPTDN
+538 TTFSLAGLTNIPTDN

-571 GDDSAKTEVAIT
+571 GDDNAKTEAAIT

-629 FYFATVNGTAESG
+629 LYFATVNGTAESG
-642 LYNVV
+642 LYNIV
-647 RMVGTPISIT
+647 RMVGSPISIT

-674 DSANDEGGF
+674 DSAVREGGF

-784 YNGNGSVKPINWSF
+784 YSGNGSVKPINWSF
-798 SEKIYTSGSL
+798 SEIYTSGSL
-808 SLYTPAPAAENG
+808 SLYTPAPAKEDG

-871 HGREDTLQNSWTF
+871 HGRVDTLQNSWTF

-889 GKPGS
+889 SETES

-916 EGSATLGVV
+916 KGSAALGVV
-925 CEGVNAASTIG
+925 CEGVNAANTIG
-936 FNVSAQGITKIE
+936 FDVSAQGITKIE

-960 PTKNLDS
+960 PTKNLSS
-967 AGTDNYAITSVIDDQ
+967 AGADYSITSITEESGE
-982 LAETSTITVTK
+982 LASVQTITVTK

-1005 LVRFYVGDDGATQY
+1005 LVRFYVGDDKTTQY
-1019 THISFKLSPRYLLGT
+1019 THISFRLSPTYLGT
-1034 ADLTDMFGENGMIFL
+1034 ANLTEMFGENGMIFL
-1049 NGATQGIDN
+1049 NGAAKGIAN
-1058 VSEATLQNIN
+1058 VSAEDLQDIN

-1073 LNHNFGVDHTIT
+1073 LNHNFGVDHKIT

-1093 AVNYTFVLNILN
+1093 AVNYTFELNILN

-1111 PSTVETG
+1111 PSTVKTG
-1118 TNGGPL
+1118 NDGGAL
-1124 YANVERT
+1124 YANVKREN
-1131 GINATVTYDYHS
+1131 INAIVTYTYPRETDDGKTFS
-1143 SDNAFPTN
+1143 TN
-1151 LLTEGFIVPNGND
+1151 LLTQGFIVPNGNE

-1181 ADGKVTFYH
+1181 AVGNVTFYH

-1209 NHTISYTINFTA
+1209 AYALSYTINFTV
-1221 TRNVKI
+1221 TRNVQI
-1227 VPKKSSVDA
+1227 VQDAYSIDA
-1236 FAAGA
+1236 FNINGLG
-1241 EEIAAYFTICQIS
+1241 ISTFFKIRQIS
-1254 DDKEIVGVDVNYY
+1254 NNALIEGVKINYY
-1267 IGTGGDNYLV
+1267 IGTGGNNYLV
-1277 ADASGNLLNSQ
+1277 ADESGNLLNSQ
-1288 VQVAQKLTF
+1288 VRVAQNLTF
-1297 DYGKTSLA
+1297 DYGITSLA
-1305 QEIIITIT
+1305 QEIIITIN

-1339 PDDFWSDLAGDLTA
+1339 PEGFWSNLAGDLTA

-1359 SWQFAGGTNKLNY
+1359 SWQYAGGTNKRNY
-1372 LVVESGQTYTIGSY
+1372 LVVESGQTYKIESY
-1386 QYGEDSDPKTY
+1386 QYGEADPTKY

-1433 GEKEKVYTYM
+1433 GEEEKVYTYM
-1443 TLKLEGGNKSVVL
+1443 TLTQGNKRVVL
-1456 RVPTIISQIGTQFVS
+1456 RVPTIISQIGTKFVS
-1471 YDGDFDENSLDLSK
+1471 YPSQENEEDGSLSYIYDENSLDLSK
-1485 QTWEQ
+1485 QTWSQ

-1503 VTAGSEIN
+1503 VTAGSKID
-1511 LRDFINLPANANF
+1511 LSDFINLPANANF
-1524 NITTSQSFTVGGSA
+1524 NITTSQSFTIGGSA
-1538 GGYVQNAIGNLIYRP
+1538 GGYVQNAIGDLIYQP
-1553 DSSGKLTLN
+1553 NSNGILTLN

-1616 SGSQTRFDLDETFDS
+1616 SGSQTRFDLDATFDS

-1636 GHSRFEYTFDPAIE
+1636 GHSRFEYTFDPEIE

-1709 VEIVVRRTYGGEGYS
+1709 VEIVVRRTYGGTGYS
-1724 NGQLSK
+1724 NGKPSAGQSV
-1730 GKSIVGGTIDYH
+1730 VGGTIDYH

-1751 TIRVEIENNI
+1751 TIRVEIKNNI

-1781 ATENADAATTAEK
+1781 ATENADAATPAEK
-1794 SRNETRTFY
+1794 SRNATRTFY

-1826 LHDHDQDDWT
+1826 LHDQSGWKVT
-1836 MKKNAD
+1836 KKAD
-1842 NSFTATSGDLKFTFA
+1842 NSFTATSGDLTFTFA

-1863 KNGTF
+1863 ANGTF

-1903 ANATINGN
+1903 ANAQIVKNSH
-1911 NFAGGQDVSIDD
+1911 AGGQDVSIDE
-1923 IFTIKTSDTDA
+1923 IFTISTSDKTN
-1934 SSPTI
+1934 PTI
-1939 TSVTINS
+1939 TSITIDS
-1946 YTNGEENL
+1946 YGKDL
-1954 RGFVNANGTTI
+1954 SGFVNVGTQDGKITI
-1965 QLASIVGKDIVGN
+1965 KLASIVGNDIVGD
-1978 LTLTVEWEE
+1978 LTLTVSWS
-1987 GETDNKTT
+1987 N

-2009 NITQKAGVVFGTEIG
+2009 NIEQEQSLVFDNQIG
-2024 GQTDSLA
+2024 GTSLSITA
-2031 VSELLNGTVANAT
+2031 DDLLKNVEANGTFSNKNSTITLTANP
-2044 ISMEADT
+2044 
-2051 SNSAIDNGNSTLTGG
+2051 SNSAIDNGNSTLTGK
-2066 SLDIKFNQVG
+2066 SLNIKFNQVG
-2076 AVTEVTIN
+2076 AVTEVTMPVTIT
-2084 VKVKVTSVFNSF
+2084 VTSAFS
-2096 AANDSYQSTYI
+2096 DITTTTI

-2112 FKIYP
+2112 FRIYP
-2117 SVRTYVSY
+2117 SVEISPVY
-2125 PNPTGNGALTVEYIE
+2125 PTPSDETLKLEYLE
-2140 NGTTFANFGE
+2140 NGTTFANFE
-2150 NFLDGSAI
+2150 DDFLESNAI
-2158 FADNAR
+2158 FSDQAR
-2164 INVEYAQVVGG
+2164 VKVKYAKLEGDETNGYKIAYVTTDPATPGPTTIRKQVIIK
-2175 EVVYNSVDS
+2175 E
-2184 VVITKQD
+2184 
-2191 GFNYFTV
+2191 
-2198 QTSSTADG
+2198 
-2206 TLSDYDGSITVN
+2206 
-2218 GETLKYVKDSG
+2218 
-2229 YDITDIPTGTEIR
+2229 
-2242 LTSLSFSGSINKFAV
+2242 
-2257 TYNGQTTTAISKS
+2257 
-2270 DASTFLP
+2270 
-2277 DANKRV
+2277 
-2283 TISSITNA
+2283 ITNA
-2291 VVTDVATDTTLRTNS
+2291 VVTDVATGTTLRTNS
-2306 QVDLDST
+2306 QVGLDRT

-2330 ISYNSYM
+2330 ISYNSYVT
-2337 ISYVVEI
+2337 SYVVEI

-2373 DKTES
+2373 DKTDS
-2378 QNLLAKNRMLR
+2378 SDLLAKNRMLR

-2394 SATAD
+2394 SATD
-2399 DYYIFFILNGVD
+2399 GDYYIFFVENG
-2411 YTLENISTQ
+2411 TTN

-2430 EGFVTNSRD
+2430 ENFVNNSRD

-2445 LGNNGLSSVVLGTE
+2445 LGNNDLSSVVLGSE
-2459 SGQYTPVMILDSVY
+2459 SGQYTPVMILDAVY
-2473 EIVLSQ
+2473 DRVLSQ

-2491 ENYNNPDATIT
+2491 ENYNNPNATIT
-2502 LTNYF
+2502 LTNCF

-2515 LSSRVTMTYGGHEV
+2515 LSSRVTMTYGGDEV
-2529 AYNKFS
+2529 AYDKFS
-2535 RALKY
+2535 GLLSYYVPGIDGQETKKSFA
-2540 HISKDDT
+2540 SDDLDIAT
-2547 GTAFTEPLT
+2547 GA
-2556 IQPDSNIGTSTTATT
+2556 DIGTTATT

-2581 NGGAQW
+2581 NGGAQAQW
-2587 EEYTSDIPAT
+2587 EEYTSNIPAT
-2597 DLTYKYDND
+2597 DPTYTYDDD
-2606 TGSYA
+2606 TGSYT
-2611 LTGTAGT
+2611 LTDTATAGT
-2618 EISISKNALIDGL
+2618 EISISTKDLTGGKY
-2631 HYRVIYN
+2631 YRVLYN

-2654 VEGVNTFRVEKFVEK
+2654 VEDVNTFRVEKFVAK
-2669 TASDDY
+2669 TTSGVY
-2675 SIAKEFQASYRYLAD
+2675 SITKEFQASYRYLAD

-2705 DLQAN
+2705 TLQAN

-2725 TGEKIQMSDMVSG
+2725 TGEQIQMSDMVSG
-2738 KANFILTTD
+2738 NANFILTTEGN
-2747 DTNEVG
+2747 TNEVG

-2760 ISAVRTDEANEND
+2760 ISAVRTDEANEDD

-2862 AGESTTINSGSVAS
+2862 AGESTTINGGSVAS

-2893 SVLDFRYTI
+2893 SVLDFSYTI

-2919 NAKLEMSSNN
+2919 SAKLNMTSNK
-2929 WTEST
+2929 WDEST
-2934 TDNTTTYTWNRGT
+2934 TDNTTTYTWNKGT

-2955 KQVVFGSQY
+2955 NQVVFGSQY

-2976 IYLYFTLVSG
+2976 IYLYFTLDSG

-3023 NGEVN
+3023 DGKVN
-3028 TANGGKSENTL
+3028 TADGGTSDNTL
-3039 TITSNWVDPALSDT
+3039 TITSNWVDPTISDT
-3053 EAQTVSQIINI
+3053 DAATVSQIINI

-3072 DQNYYS
+3072 NQNYYS
-3078 AEEAWNSA
+3078 ANSTDWNPEGGNIA
-3086 GVYYFGGKIEADNSV
+3086 YFGGTNLTATDDGYKIGA
-3101 GYGISNNLVGQF
+3101 NNLVGQF
-3113 IDNKNTPEE
+3113 TNSGNN
-3122 TDDDDTYNFYLNDTA
+3122 YYFRLNDTA

-3169 SKTSINEGL
+3169 TSSYANDARYL
-3178 ATASGLNHASK
+3178 ATESGLYHANNIPGNENS
-3189 IYKSANE
+3189 IYKSANK
-3196 VSLTLPSVD
+3196 VSLTLPSVG
-3205 SNYTWIYGNANQA
+3205 SNYTWIYGNANQT

-3223 VRLKYAEGKNT
+3223 VRLKYAEESYICKQENAEYSIGSLHGGDSITIGSDMLPNNPESFTIEYNTKSYSSEKGSVTFDKVAGVSKFTVKIPNSENTTATYTYEIVNNT

-3259 DNVKFDLKDYIN
+3259 DNVEFDLKDYIN
-3271 VTAGGSDEQNYT
+3271 VTAGGSDTQNYT

-3292 IAPNSPSRFDL
+3292 IAPNSRTSFDL
-3303 IYNGTR
+3303 IYDGER
-3309 VSLTLSNANY
+3309 VSYSLNNANY
-3319 GWTRLYYRSL
+3319 GWERLYYRSL
-3329 SEQFKTVLTSGTITI
+3329 SERFNTVLTSGTIKI

-3356 LDTTGNNPLNQANKT
+3356 LDTTGNEPLSQVRET

-3379 DYFTVETYDGSDW
+3379 DHFTVETYDGSNW
-3392 STYTTNIGNLFTY
+3392 SAYTTNFGSFTY
-3405 DADAQGYSIE
+3405 NPDAQGYSIA

-3427 ADLGNPENYR
+3427 ADLSNPENYR
-3437 IRYNNTHYYPA
+3437 ISYNNTYYYPA
-3448 QTLTITKITQDR
+3448 QTLTITTITQDR
-3460 ITIANKKDMSSGT
+3460 ITIANKNDMSSGT
-3473 VGVDQYYVIQRDETT
+3473 VGVDQYYVIQRNRTT
-3488 GTSYSP
+3488 GTTYSP

-3507 QSVFAPNTV
+3507 QSASAPNTV
-3516 RTLPINPDGNT
+3516 RTLPINPDGDT

-3546 ASYQLSFTKAEGV
+3546 ASYQLSFTKVERV
-3559 NTFTVL
+3559 NTFTVGPKDEGS
-3565 VNNAQYTGPLTING
+3565 YTVSVNG
-3579 STQTGKYN
+3579 SPVEPVK
-3587 VSNITANE
+3587 
-3595 TITVSHSA
+3595 
-3603 SFDIVYGTTTYTA
+3603 GTTDQYDISSINTGETVNVTFTNVESTISEFAITYNGATYTNA
-3616 SESTSTEEGG
+3616 
-3626 STNYKLEFTKL
+3626 
-3637 HGENSFTVQT
+3637 
-3647 FSGGSWAS
+3647 
-3655 YSGEITINEN
+3655 
-3665 PASASGDGTY
+3665 
-3675 SISEIASG
+3675 
-3683 DSVTVSMNVQFRI
+3683 
-3696 VYANLISDDNDYRA
+3696 YRA
-3710 TLVENSLAE
+3710 TLVENSLAK
-3719 YNNGN
+3719 YNYGN

-3804 QISGGGITLSDYLP
+3804 QISGGGITLSEHLP

-3859 ASVSQTFTTATLLG
+3859 ASVSQTFTTAVLLG
-3873 SAVNNYDSTSGITLK
+3873 STVNNYDKSGITLK

-3896 PTDFTIKAGSGTA
+3896 PTDFTIKAAGSEVA
-3909 TNFTEGGNKI
+3909 TDFTDDGNKI

>member
-10 EQTKALKRRWGV
+10 EQTKAPKRRWGV

-59 ISFNAQNDP
+59 ISFNVQNDP

-104 SYTKAYN
+104 SYTYAYN

-117 TDVGWGITNT
+117 TDVGWGITET
-127 GDGYLENGVLRIPR
+127 GDGYLENGVLRIPK

-148 FTVEVLTYDYTYTD
+148 FTVEVLTYSYTYTD

-210 DAHKNEITPNGDISE
+210 DAHDYEITPNGDISE
-225 VVEEERFDVIT
+225 VVEEEKFDVIT

-244 YIYADTSRE
+244 YIYADTGRE
-253 KTSFYQPSN
+253 KTSFYQLSN
-262 VSSEAVNV
+262 VSSEVVNV

-283 RSAEGG
+283 LSAEGG

-303 QVEANVLAREEL
+303 RVEADVLAMGL
-315 TDNASIYNAYL
+315 TDNESIYNAYL
-326 QHYGDLARDQVLT
+326 QHYGNLARDQVLT

-351 DELIVGSAG
+351 NELIVDSAG
-360 QTFAIHDQADLRIFL
+360 QTFDIHDQADLRIFL

-392 QNGAALNNILA
+392 QNGNALNNILA

-434 QTLTPTALDGVN
+434 QALTPTALDGVN

-460 NAFWDLRVLSGY
+460 NAFWDLRVASDNVGA
-472 EKSIITV
+472 SITV

-538 TTFLLAGLTDIPTDN
+538 TPFLLAGLTDIPTGN

-571 GDDSAKTEVAIT
+571 GDDSAKTEAAIT

-629 FYFATVNGTAESG
+629 LYFATVNGTAESG

-716 VFEEEFQNGRISL
+716 VFEEEFQNDRISL

-760 TYTLTA
+760 AYTLTA

-784 YNGNGSVKPINWSF
+784 YNGNGSVQPINWSF
-798 SEKIYTSGSL
+798 SEIYTSGSL
-808 SLYTPAPAAENG
+808 SLYTPAPAAEDG
-820 VVLNMDALDASYNVK
+820 VVLNMDALKASYNVE
-835 QVLGEDGAFTTTITP
+835 QALGEDGAFTTTITP

-871 HGREDTLQNSWTF
+871 HGRVDTLQNSWTF

-889 GKPGS
+889 SETES

-916 EGSATLGVV
+916 KGSAALGVV
-925 CEGVNAASTIG
+925 CEGVNAANTIG
-936 FNVSAQGITKIE
+936 FKVSAQGITKIE

-960 PTKNLDS
+960 PTKNLGNADYS
-967 AGTDNYAITSVIDDQ
+967 ITSIKGESA
-982 LAETSTITVTK
+982 LASVQTITVTK

-1005 LVRFYVGDDGATQY
+1005 LVRFYVGDDKTTQY
-1019 THISFKLSPRYLLGT
+1019 THIRFRLSPTYLGT
-1034 ADLTDMFGENGMIFL
+1034 ADLTDMFGENGMITL
-1049 NGATQGIDN
+1049 TGDKISDISASG
-1058 VSEATLQNIN
+1058 LQNADIK
-1068 ITSLT
+1068 SLT
-1073 LNHNFGVDHTIT
+1073 LNHNFGEDHKIT

-1093 AVNYTFVLNILN
+1093 AVNYTFELNILN

-1131 GINATVTYDYHS
+1131 GINATITYDYHS
-1143 SDNAFPTN
+1143 SGNAFPTN
-1151 LLTEGFIVPNGND
+1151 LLTKGFIVPNGND
-1164 GNYIV
+1164 GNYII
-1169 SATNENAVGEID
+1169 SATNENAVGAID
-1181 ADGKVTFYH
+1181 DAGKVTFYH

-1209 NHTISYTINFTA
+1209 DYTISYTINFTV
-1221 TRNVKI
+1221 TRNVQI
-1227 VPKKSSVDA
+1227 VQDAYSIDA
-1236 FAAGA
+1236 FNINGLG
-1241 EEIAAYFTICQIS
+1241 ISTFFKIRQIS
-1254 DDKEIVGVDVNYY
+1254 NNALIEGVNINYY
-1267 IGTGGDNYLV
+1267 IGT
-1277 ADASGNLLNSQ
+1277 SGNSYLQIDDENGNITI
-1288 VQVAQKLTF
+1288 QVAQNLTF
-1297 DYGKTSLA
+1297 DYGITSLA
-1305 QEIIITIT
+1305 QEIIITINNN
-1313 SGSDVNTET
+1313 SYVNTEED
-1322 GTSSD
+1322 TSLD

-1339 PDDFWSDLAGDLTA
+1339 PEGFWSNLAKDLTA
-1353 DDNSTP
+1353 KDNSTP

-1372 LVVESGQTYTIGSY
+1372 LVVESGQTYKIESY
-1386 QYGEDSDPKTY
+1386 QYGEADPTKY

-1433 GEKEKVYTYM
+1433 GENVYTYM
-1443 TLKLEGGNKSVVL
+1443 TLKLEGGNKSVIL
-1456 RVPTIISQIGTQFVS
+1456 RVPTIISQIGTKFVS
-1471 YDGDFDENSLDLSK
+1471 YDGFDENSLDLSK
-1485 QTWEQ
+1485 QSWNQ
-1490 LYADGGENAKYNT
+1490 LYSQGKITAVAAGE
-1503 VTAGSEIN
+1503 EID
-1511 LRDFINLPANANF
+1511 LKDYINLPDAVNF
-1524 NITTSQSFTVGGSA
+1524 NITTSQSFTIGGSA
-1538 GGYVQNAIGNLIYRP
+1538 GGYDQNAIGDLIYQP
-1553 DSSGKLTLN
+1553 NSNGILTLN

-1616 SGSQTRFDLDETFDS
+1616 SGSQTRFDLDESFDS

-1636 GHSRFEYTFDPAIE
+1636 GHSRFEYTFDPEIE

-1664 RVGTQTYTD
+1664 KVGTQTYTD

-1682 ARINTSDSSSTKD
+1682 ASIVVNTSASSSTRD
-1695 HSFLILSSLNTTEV
+1695 HSFLVLSSLNTTEV
-1709 VEIVVRRTYGGEGYS
+1709 VEIVVRRTYGGTGYS

-1751 TIRVEIENNI
+1751 TIRVENESNI

-1781 ATENADAATTAEK
+1781 ATENTDAATTAEK

-1803 LVENWSS
+1803 LVENWQA

-1826 LHDHDQDDWT
+1826 LHNQTGWT
-1836 MKKNAD
+1836 VTKNAD
-1842 NSFTATSGDLKFTFA
+1842 NSFTATSGDLTFTFA

-1863 KNGTF
+1863 NNGTF

-1903 ANATINGN
+1903 ANAQTVKNSH
-1911 NFAGGQDVSIDD
+1911 AGGQDVSIND
-1923 IFTIKTSDTDA
+1923 IFTISTSDKTN
-1934 SSPTI
+1934 PTI
-1939 TSVTINS
+1939 TSITIVS
-1946 YTNGEENL
+1946 YGEDL
-1954 RGFVNANGTTI
+1954 KGFVQADSNAKTI
-1965 QLASIVGKDIVGN
+1965 KLASTVENIVGD
-1978 LTLTVEWEE
+1978 LTLTVKW
-1987 GETDNKTT
+1987 TDNGTS

-2009 NITQKAGVVFGTEIG
+2009 NIEQEQSLVFDNQIG
-2024 GQTDSLA
+2024 GTSLEITA
-2031 VSELLNGTVANAT
+2031 DNLLKNVEANGTFSNKNSTITLKANP
-2044 ISMEADT
+2044 
-2051 SNSAIDNGNSTLTGG
+2051 SNSAIDKDNSTLLGG
-2066 SLDIKFNQVG
+2066 NLNIKFNQVG
-2076 AVTEVTIN
+2076 AVTEVTMPVTIT
-2084 VKVKVTSVFNSF
+2084 VKSDFGDIT
-2096 AANDSYQSTYI
+2096 TTI
-2107 TINVT
+2107 TIEVT
-2112 FKIYP
+2112 FRIYP

-2125 PNPTGNGALTVEYIE
+2125 PNPTGNKELEVEYIE
-2140 NGTTFANFGE
+2140 NGTTFANFE
-2150 NFLDGSAI
+2150 DDFLEGTAI

-2206 TLSDYDGSITVN
+2206 TLSGYTGSITVN
-2218 GETLKYVKDSG
+2218 GKTLSYVTDSG
-2229 YDITDIPTGTEIR
+2229 YDITDIHTGTKIR
-2242 LTSLSFSGSINKFAV
+2242 LTSSSFSGSINKFAV

-2270 DASTFLP
+2270 DASTILP
-2277 DANKRV
+2277 DTNKRV

-2306 QVDLDST
+2306 QVELDRT

-2319 TGGGTSSVTFS
+2319 TGGGVSRVVLS
-2330 ISYNSYM
+2330 ISYNSYV

-2353 NQASNNISSDSV
+2353 NQASNNISSDSG

-2378 QNLLAKNRMLR
+2378 QNLLAKNRMLK

-2394 SATAD
+2394 SARAG
-2399 DYYIFFILNGVD
+2399 DYYIFFIENG
-2411 YTLENISTQ
+2411 TTT

-2430 EGFVTNSRD
+2430 ENFVSNSRN

-2445 LGNNGLSSVVLGTE
+2445 LGNNDLSSIVLGSE

-2473 EIVLSQ
+2473 ERVLSQ

-2491 ENYNNPDATIT
+2491 ENYNKPDATIT

-2540 HISKDDT
+2540 HA
-2547 GTAFTEPLT
+2547 TAEDEGQDLETQLN
-2556 IQPDSNIGTSTTATT
+2556 IQANIGTSTT
-2571 AITKFSFGYS
+2571 AITKFSFSYS

-2611 LTGTAGT
+2611 LTDTAGT
-2618 EISISKNALIDGL
+2618 EISISKNALIDGP

-2705 DLQAN
+2705 TLQAN

-2738 KANFILTTD
+2738 NANFTLTTD

-2786 SNNGNDVSLSLKY
+2786 DNDGQDVSLTLDY
-2799 KIGDFTKTF
+2799 VIDGFTKTF

-2862 AGESTTINSGSVAS
+2862 AGESTTINGGSVAS

-2893 SVLDFRYTI
+2893 SVLDFSYTI

-2919 NAKLEMSSNN
+2919 SAKLEMSSNN

-2934 TDNTTTYTWNRGT
+2934 IDSTTTYTWTKGT
-2947 ARSLVMSV
+2947 NTSLIMTVN
-2955 KQVVFGSQY
+2955 KVVFGSQY
-2964 YRIELVDEYGYT
+2964 YRIKLVDEYGYT
-2976 IYLYFTLVSG
+2976 IYLYFTLDSG

-3006 ETVAFGAQYQ
+3006 DTVAFGAQYQ

-3023 NGEVN
+3023 DGEVN
-3028 TANGGKSENTL
+3028 TADGGTSDNML
-3039 TITSNWVDPALSDT
+3039 TITSNWVDPTISDT
-3053 EAQTVSQIINI
+3053 DADTVSQIINI

-3078 AEEAWNSA
+3078 ANSTDWNPEGGNIA
-3086 GVYYFGGKIEADNSV
+3086 YFGGTTDLAATDGYKIGA
-3101 GYGISNNLVGQF
+3101 NNLVGQF
-3113 IDNKNTPEE
+3113 TNSGNN
-3122 TDDDDTYNFYLNDTA
+3122 YYFRLNDTA
-3137 SQEYLKLPNFRFVT
+3137 SQEYLKLPNFQYVQ
-3151 IDNITYYY
+3151 IYGITYYY
-3159 NNGGSLIEVG
+3159 NNGGSLIWVG
-3169 SKTSINEGL
+3169 SSGDTPINKGL
-3178 ATASGLNHASK
+3178 ATAGSGLKHASD
-3189 IYKSANE
+3189 IYKPASE
-3196 VSLTLPSVD
+3196 VSLTLPSVA
-3205 SNYTWIYGNANQA
+3205 SGNTWIYGNANQVA
-3218 SLTMV
+3218 LTMV
-3223 VRLKYAEGKNT
+3223 VRLKYQVGNNT

-3259 DNVKFDLKDYIN
+3259 DNVGFDLKDYIN

-3292 IAPNSPSRFDL
+3292 IAPNSRTSFDL
-3303 IYNGTR
+3303 IYGNER
-3309 VSLTLSNANY
+3309 VSYSLNNANY
-3319 GWTRLYYRSL
+3319 GWERLYYRSL
-3329 SEQFKTVLTSGTITI
+3329 SERFNTVLTGGTIRI
-3344 VPKDQNATFYYG
+3344 VPHDQNAEFYYG
-3356 LDTTGNNPLNQANKT
+3356 INDTKGNKPLTDAQET

-3379 DYFTVETYDGSDW
+3379 DYFTVETYSNEKW
-3392 STYTTNIGNLFTY
+3392 TSYTGNLGSFTY
-3405 DADAQGYSIE
+3405 NPDAQGYSIA
-3415 SRPAGDTITITA
+3415 SRLAGDTITITA
-3427 ADLGNPENYR
+3427 ADLSNPENYR
-3437 IRYNNTHYYPA
+3437 ISYNNTYYYPA
-3448 QTLTITKITQDR
+3448 QTLTITTITQDR
-3460 ITIANKKDMSSGT
+3460 ITIANKNDMSSGT
-3473 VGVDQYYVIQRDETT
+3473 VGVDQYYVIQRNRTT
-3488 GTSYSP
+3488 GTTYSP

-3507 QSVFAPNTV
+3507 QSVSAPNTV
-3516 RTLPINPDGNT
+3516 RTLPINPDGDT
-3527 PVSVDIGQ
+3527 PVPVDIGQ

-3546 ASYQLSFTKAEGV
+3546 ASYQLSFTKAEGQNRFTVTPNPTSASQYTVSV
-3559 NTFTVL
+3559 NGTTVSPSGGAYAIDSIKTGEVVTVTFT
-3565 VNNAQYTGPLTING
+3565 
-3579 STQTGKYN
+3579 N
-3587 VSNITANE
+3587 VAN
-3595 TITVSHSA
+3595 TITDFTIDYNGA
-3603 SFDIVYGTTTYTA
+3603 TYTNA
-3616 SESTSTEEGG
+3616 
-3626 STNYKLEFTKL
+3626 
-3637 HGENSFTVQT
+3637 
-3647 FSGGSWAS
+3647 
-3655 YSGEITINEN
+3655 
-3665 PASASGDGTY
+3665 
-3675 SISEIASG
+3675 
-3683 DSVTVSMNVQFRI
+3683 
-3696 VYANLISDDNDYRA
+3696 YRA

-3719 YNNGN
+3719 YNNDN

-3780 SFSGTDVSD
+3780 SFRGTDVSD

-3794 ELRIY
+3794 DLRIY

-3804 QISGGGITLSDYLP
+3804 QISGGG
-3818 EGTYYENESYE
+3818 
-3829 ITVPAST
+3829 
-3836 TADLVVYNAARE
+3836 
-3848 INRIS
+3848 
-3853 LANDTD
+3853 
-3859 ASVSQTFTTATLLG
+3859 
-3873 SAVNNYDSTSGITLK
+3873 
-3888 IENASSGS
+3888 
-3896 PTDFTIKAGSGTA
+3896 
-3909 TNFTEGGNKI
+3909 
-3919 NFGQAVTSDSIT
+3919 
-3931 FNNAQYL
+3931 
-3938 TKTYIVLQT
+3938 
-3947 ETLLF
+3947 
-3952 RSITFED
+3952 
-3959 KDHQAN
+3959 

>member
-10 EQTKALKRRWGV
+10 EQTKAPKRRWGV

-59 ISFNAQNDP
+59 ISFNVQNDP

-104 SYTKAYN
+104 SYTYAYN

-127 GDGYLENGVLRIPR
+127 GDGYLENDVLRIPR

-148 FTVEVLTYDYTYTD
+148 FTVKVLPYDYTYTD

-210 DAHKNEITPNGDISE
+210 DAHGYEITPNGDISE

-283 RSAEGG
+283 LSAEGG
-289 TITAYTAVNAKVQE
+289 TITAFTAVNAKVQE
-303 QVEANVLAREEL
+303 QVEADVLAMEL
-315 TDNASIYNAYL
+315 TDNESIYNAYL
-326 QHYGDLARDQVLT
+326 QHYGNLARDQVLT

-351 DELIVGSAG
+351 KEFTIGKSG
-360 QTFAIHDQADLRIFL
+360 QSFKIHDQADLRIFL
-375 GDSAELPD
+375 GNTAEAPD
-383 RFLGVQVIS
+383 IPLGVEVIA

-460 NAFWDLRVLSGY
+460 NAFWDLRVASDNVGA
-472 EKSIITV
+472 SITV

-500 FTLKVIEHVEN
+500 FTLSVEAHVEN

-571 GDDSAKTEVAIT
+571 GDDSAKTEAAIT

-629 FYFATVNGTAESG
+629 LYFATVNGTAESG

-674 DSANDEGGF
+674 DSAVLEGGF

-773 NDTPITAIALA
+773 NDTSITAIALA
-784 YNGNGSVKPINWSF
+784 YNGNGSVQPINWSF
-798 SEKIYTSGSL
+798 SEIYTSGSL

-820 VVLNMDALDASYNVK
+820 VVLNMDGLDTGYNVE
-835 QVLGEDGAFTTTITP
+835 QALGEDGEFTTTITP

-884 TSTNT
+884 TST
-889 GKPGS
+889 GEPGS
-894 TNPLQIRPGDDG
+894 TNPLQIRPGDG
-906 VAGQGFAFSG
+906 GIAGQGFAFSG
-916 EGSATLGVV
+916 VGSAALGVA
-925 CEGVNAASTIG
+925 CGGVNAANTIG
-936 FNVSAQGITKIE
+936 FDVSAQGITKIE

-967 AGTDNYAITSVIDDQ
+967 AGTDYSITSITGENE
-982 LAETSTITVTK
+982 LASVKEIIVTK

-1005 LVRFYVGDDGATQY
+1005 LVRFYVGDDGTTQY
-1019 THISFKLSPRYLLGT
+1019 THISFKLSPTYRP
-1034 ADLTDMFGENGMIFL
+1034 ANLTDMFGENGMITL
-1049 NGATQGIDN
+1049 IGDEGEI
-1058 VSEATLQNIN
+1058 SENALQNVD

-1085 FLVSDTSG
+1085 FLVTDESG

-1131 GINATVTYDYHS
+1131 GINATITYDYHS
-1143 SDNAFPTN
+1143 SGNAFPTN
-1151 LLTEGFIVPNGND
+1151 LLTKGFIVPNGND
-1164 GNYIV
+1164 GNYII
-1169 SATNENAVGEID
+1169 SATNENAVGAID
-1181 ADGKVTFYH
+1181 DAGKVTFYH

-1209 NHTISYTINFTA
+1209 AYALSYTINFTV

-1227 VPKKSSVDA
+1227 VQKKSSVDA

-1241 EEIAAYFTICQIS
+1241 EGIAKYFTICQIS

-1288 VQVAQKLTF
+1288 VQVAQNLTF
-1297 DYGKTSLA
+1297 DYGITSLV
-1305 QEIIITIT
+1305 QEIIITIN

-1339 PDDFWSDLAGDLTA
+1339 PEDDFWSDLAGDLTVQDSTA
-1353 DDNSTP
+1353 TP
-1359 SWQFAGGTNKLNY
+1359 SWQFTGGTNKLNY

-1407 NRLSYYSVIEDSI
+1407 NRLSYYSVIGNSI

-1433 GEKEKVYTYM
+1433 GENVYTYM
-1443 TLKLEGGNKSVVL
+1443 TLKLEGGNKSVIL
-1456 RVPTIISQIGTQFVS
+1456 RVPTIISQIGTKFVS
-1471 YDGDFDENSLDLSK
+1471 YPSQENEEDGSLSYIYDENSLDLSK
-1485 QTWEQ
+1485 QTWSQ
-1490 LYADGGENAKYNT
+1490 LYADAKYNT
-1503 VTAGSEIN
+1503 VTAGREIN

-1524 NITTSQSFTVGGSA
+1524 NITTSQSFTIGGSA
-1538 GGYVQNAIGNLIYRP
+1538 GGYVQNAIGSLIY
-1553 DSSGKLTLN
+1553 DWTGQGALTLN
-1562 HLSST
+1562 HLSSA
-1567 ITEAYLFIEY
+1567 IEKAYLFIEY

-1616 SGSQTRFDLDETFDS
+1616 SGSETLFDLDETFDS

-1636 GHSRFEYTFDPAIE
+1636 GHSRFEVYQYNSQADDNKIGKKITN
-1650 DAEDLLYT
+1650 LLYK

-1682 ARINTSDSSSTKD
+1682 ARIDIDTSDTSSTRD
-1695 HSFLILSSLNTTEV
+1695 HSFLVLSSLNTTAV
-1709 VEIVVRRTYGGEGYS
+1709 VEIVVRRTYDGGGYS
-1724 NGQLSK
+1724 NGQLS
-1730 GKSIVGGTIDYH
+1730 GQSVVGGTIDYH

-1751 TIRVEIENNI
+1751 TIRVKNGNNI
-1761 QNGVTDYTWDINNW
+1761 QDEVTNYTWNINNW
-1775 ASSSSS
+1775 ASSSTR
-1781 ATENADAATTAEK
+1781 ATENSDEEATTRE
-1794 SRNETRTFY
+1794 ETIYFY
-1803 LVENWSS
+1803 LLENWDS
-1810 GSATSGNIIEN
+1810 GSASSGNVIRN
-1821 RLYFN
+1821 TLYFN
-1826 LHDHDQDDWT
+1826 LHNQDNWELT
-1836 MKKNAD
+1836 KND
-1842 NSFTATSGDLKFTFA
+1842 NNSFIATSGDLKFTFN
-1857 YSNSGL
+1857 YDNSGL
-1863 KNGTF
+1863 KTNGTF

-1903 ANATINGN
+1903 ANAQIVKNSH
-1911 NFAGGQDVSIDD
+1911 AGGRDVSIGS
-1923 IFTIKTSDTDA
+1923 IFEIYTSDGNDQ
-1934 SSPTI
+1934 PI
-1939 TSVTINS
+1939 NIDRVTINS
-1946 YTNGEENL
+1946 YTNGGEDL
-1954 RGFVNANGTTI
+1954 KGFVQADGTTI
-1965 QLASIVGKDIVGN
+1965 QLASTVGKDIVGN
-1978 LTLTVEWEE
+1978 LTLTVSWS
-1987 GETDNKTT
+1987 N

-2009 NITQKAGVVFGTEIG
+2009 NITQKTGVVFGTEIG

-2031 VSELLNGTVANAT
+2031 VSKLLNGTVANAT

-2051 SNSAIDNGNSTLTGG
+2051 SNSAIASAKWNSEKQTFDVT
-2066 SLDIKFNQVG
+2066 FNQVG
-2076 AVTEVTIN
+2076 AVKEVPMTVTVT
-2084 VKVKVTSVFNSF
+2084 VKSGFSDKT
-2096 AANDSYQSTYI
+2096 TTI

-2125 PNPTGNGALTVEYIE
+2125 PNPTGNGALKVEYIE
-2140 NGTTFANFGE
+2140 NGTTFADFGE

-2164 INVEYAQVVGG
+2164 VNVEYAQVVGG
-2175 EVVYNSVDS
+2175 KVVYNSYDNIVDS

-2198 QTSSTADG
+2198 QTSSTANG
-2206 TLSDYDGSITVN
+2206 TLRDYTGSITIN
-2218 GETLKYVKDSG
+2218 GKTLNYVKDSG

-2242 LTSLSFSGSINKFAV
+2242 LTSSSFSGSINKFAV
-2257 TYNGQTTTAISKS
+2257 TYNKQTTTAISKS
-2270 DASTFLP
+2270 DTSTILP

-2283 TISSITNA
+2283 TISNITNA

-2373 DKTES
+2373 DKTDS
-2378 QNLLAKNRMLR
+2378 NDLLAKNRMLR

-2394 SATAD
+2394 GATD
-2399 DYYIFFILNGVD
+2399 GDYYIFFVENG
-2411 YTLENISTQ
+2411 TTN

-2430 EGFVTNSRD
+2430 ENFVNNSRD

-2445 LGNNGLSSVVLGTE
+2445 LGNNGLSSVVLGSE
-2459 SGQYTPVMILDSVY
+2459 SGQYTPVMILDAVY
-2473 EIVLSQ
+2473 DRVLSQ
-2479 ENDENKALVYIA
+2479 ENNKEDALVYIA
-2491 ENYNNPDATIT
+2491 KNYNNPDATIT

-2515 LSSRVTMTYGGHEV
+2515 LSSRVTMTYGGDEV
-2529 AYNKFS
+2529 AYDKFS
-2535 RALKY
+2535 SLLSYYVPGNNDKEIEKSFA
-2540 HISKDDT
+2540 SDDLNI
-2547 GTAFTEPLT
+2547 AA
-2556 IQPDSNIGTSTTATT
+2556 DANIGTTATT

-2581 NGGAQW
+2581 NGGAQAQW

-2597 DLTYKYDND
+2597 DPTYTYDND

-2618 EISISKNALIDGL
+2618 EISISTKDLTGGKY
-2631 HYRVIYN
+2631 YRVIYN

-2648 QIAFTV
+2648 QIVFTV
-2654 VEGVNTFRVEKFVEK
+2654 VKDVNTFRVEKFVEK
-2669 TASDDY
+2669 TTSDIY
-2675 SIAKEFQASYRYLAD
+2675 SITKEFQASYRYLAD

-2705 DLQAN
+2705 KLQAN

-2725 TGEKIQMSDMVSG
+2725 TGEQIQMSDMVSG
-2738 KANFILTTD
+2738 NANFILTTVD
-2747 DTNEVG
+2747 NTNEVG

-2760 ISAVRTDEANEND
+2760 ISAVRTDEEIEDD

-2786 SNNGNDVSLSLKY
+2786 DNDGQDVSLTLTY
-2799 KIGDFTKTF
+2799 VIGDFEKTF
-2808 NLTVHVVND
+2808 NLTVHVMND
-2817 YDITFD
+2817 YSITFD

-2838 SNQSPYRIDT
+2838 SNKSPYRIDT

-2854 NGSAQILL
+2854 NRSAQILL
-2862 AGESTTINSGSVAS
+2862 AGESTTINGGSVAS
-2876 TPYMSITHRN
+2876 TPYMSITHKN
-2886 ASGQGER
+2886 ASGKGER
-2893 SVLDFRYTI
+2893 SVLDFSYTI

-2934 TDNTTTYTWNRGT
+2934 TDNTTTYTWNKGT
-2947 ARSLVMSV
+2947 DRSLVMNV
-2955 KQVVFGSQY
+2955 NQVVFGSQY

-2976 IYLYFTLVSG
+2976 IYLYFTLDSG
-2986 EDDPEIYTTSGD
+2986 EDDPEIYTTSDD

-3016 RLSVTAN
+3016 SLSVTAN
-3023 NGEVN
+3023 NNEPLKP
-3028 TANGGKSENTL
+3028 GKNEL
-3039 TITSNWVDPALSDT
+3039 TITASPLQNPSLTTSDT
-3053 EAQTVSQIINI
+3053 DVSQIINI
-3064 RNIDAWGF
+3064 INIDAWGF
-3072 DQNYYS
+3072 NQDY
-3078 AEEAWNSA
+3078 ATGDVA
-3086 GVYYFGGKIEADNSV
+3086 YFVGK
-3101 GYGISNNLVGQF
+3101 GYGADDEGYI
-3113 IDNKNTPEE
+3113 I
-3122 TDDDDTYNFYLNDTA
+3122 DDDNIVGDDGEHTFILSETN
-3137 SQEYLKLPNFRFVT
+3137 SQEPLKLPNFRFVT

-3169 SKTSINEGL
+3169 TSSYANNAKYL
-3178 ATASGLNHASK
+3178 ATASGLNHANNISGNK
-3189 IYKSANE
+3189 NSIYKSASD
-3196 VSLTLPSVD
+3196 VSLTLPSVG
-3205 SNYTWIYGNANQA
+3205 SNYTWIYGNSNQA

-3223 VRLKYAEGKNT
+3223 VRLKYAEESYICEKNTKYSIGSLHGGDSITITSDMLPGNPESFTIVYNTKSYSSTDGLVEFNKVAGVSEFEVTIPNSENSTDTYKYEIVNNT
-3234 EYFDISQDI
+3234 EYFDISQNI
-3243 TLSKTTQV
+3243 TLSKTTQM
-3251 SPQNNLVA
+3251 SEQNNLVA

-3292 IAPNSPSRFDL
+3292 IAPNSRTSFDL
-3303 IYNGTR
+3303 IYGGER
-3309 VSLTLSNANY
+3309 VSYSLNNANY
-3319 GWTRLYYRSL
+3319 GWERLYYRSL
-3329 SEQFKTVLTSGTITI
+3329 SERFNTVLTSGTIKI

-3356 LDTTGNNPLNQANKT
+3356 LGTTGNNPLSQANET

-3379 DYFTVETYDGSDW
+3379 DYFTVETYSNNEW
-3392 STYTTNIGNLFTY
+3392 TSY
-3405 DADAQGYSIE
+3405 DDPISIDNEIFEYNDEVGGYPLKADAGATVTV
-3415 SRPAGDTITITA
+3415 PFANA
-3427 ADLGNPENYR
+3427 NYR
-3437 IRYNNTHYYPA
+3437 IRYNNTYYYPA
-3448 QTLTITKITQDR
+3448 QTLEITDITEDR

-3473 VGVDQYYVIQRDETT
+3473 VGVDQYYVIQRNRTT
-3488 GTSYSP
+3488 GTTYSP

-3507 QSVFAPNTV
+3507 QSVSAPNTV
-3516 RTLPINPDGNT
+3516 RTLPINPDGET
-3527 PVSVDIGQ
+3527 SVSVDIGQ

-3546 ASYQLSFTKAEGV
+3546 ASYQLSFTKAESV
-3559 NTFTVL
+3559 NTFTVSP
-3565 VNNAQYTGPLTING
+3565 TGTGSYGVSVNG
-3579 STQTGKYN
+3579 SPVT
-3587 VSNITANE
+3587 
-3595 TITVSHSA
+3595 
-3603 SFDIVYGTTTYTA
+3603 
-3616 SESTSTEEGG
+3616 
-3626 STNYKLEFTKL
+3626 
-3637 HGENSFTVQT
+3637 
-3647 FSGGSWAS
+3647 
-3655 YSGEITINEN
+3655 
-3665 PASASGDGTY
+3665 
-3675 SISEIASG
+3675 ASG
-3683 DSVTVSMNVQFRI
+3683 DSYTIPSSINTGETVNVTFTNVEST
-3696 VYANLISDDNDYRA
+3696 ISEFAITYNGATYTNAYRA
-3710 TLVENSLAE
+3710 TLVENSLAN
-3719 YNNGN
+3719 YN
-3724 GDNNLYFVI
+3724 GDNLYFVI

-3751 TGAISILPGFTADHF
+3751 TGAISILPDFTADHF

-3836 TADLVVYNAARE
+3836 TADLVVYNGTRE

-3909 TNFTEGGNKI
+3909 TNFTEGGNTI

-3952 RSITFED
+3952 RSITFEN
-3959 KDHQAN
+3959 KDYQAN

>member
-10 EQTKALKRRWGV
+10 EQTKAPKRRWGV

-104 SYTKAYN
+104 SYTYTYN

-117 TDVGWGITNT
+117 TDVGWGITET
-127 GDGYLENGVLRIPR
+127 GDGYLENGVLRIPK

-210 DAHKNEITPNGDISE
+210 DAHGYEITPNGDISE
-225 VVEEERFDVIT
+225 VVEEEIFNVIT

-253 KTSFYQPSN
+253 KTSFYQLSN
-262 VSSEAVNV
+262 VSSEVANV

-283 RSAEGG
+283 LSAEGG
-289 TITAYTAVNAKVQE
+289 TITAFTAVNAKVQE
-303 QVEANVLAREEL
+303 QVEADVLAMGL
-315 TDNASIYNAYL
+315 TDNESIYNAYL
-326 QHYGDLARDQVLT
+326 QHYGNLARDQVLT

-351 DELIVGSAG
+351 EEFTIGIPG
-360 QTFAIHDQADLRIFL
+360 QSFDIHDQADLRIFL
-375 GDSAELPD
+375 GNTAEAPD
-383 RFLGVQVIS
+383 IPLGVQVRA
-392 QNGAALNNILA
+392 QNGAVLNNILA
-403 NVALSFSLSGQDP
+403 NVALSFSLNDQDP

-446 YYFPFINKGVTDYN
+446 YYFPFINEGVTDYN

-472 EKSIITV
+472 KDRAITV

-500 FTLKVIEHVEN
+500 FTLSVIEHVEN

-524 LLLTYDEGSTNPDP
+524 LLLTYDEGSINPEP
-538 TTFLLAGLTDIPTDN
+538 TIFSLAGLTDIPTDN

-571 GDDSAKTEVAIT
+571 GDDSAKTEAAIT

-594 GSRAGVYQTATGN
+594 GGRAGVYQTATGN

-629 FYFATVNGTAESG
+629 LYFATVNGTAESG

-674 DSANDEGGF
+674 DSAVLEGGF

-773 NDTPITAIALA
+773 NDTSITAIALA
-784 YNGNGSVKPINWSF
+784 YNGNGSVQPINWSF

-820 VVLNMDALDASYNVK
+820 VVLNMDGLDTDYDVEQA
-835 QVLGEDGAFTTTITP
+835 LGEDGKFTTTITP

-871 HGREDTLQNSWTF
+871 HGRVDTLQNSWTF
-884 TSTNT
+884 TSNSSVLRI
-889 GKPGS
+889 GQS
-894 TNPLQIRPGDDG
+894 DG
-906 VAGQGFAFSG
+906 IAGQGFAFSG
-916 EGSATLGVV
+916 EGSAALGVA
-925 CEGVNAASTIG
+925 CGGVNAANTIG
-936 FNVSAQGITKIE
+936 FDVSAQGITKIE

-1005 LVRFYVGDDGATQY
+1005 LVRFYVGDDRTTQY
-1019 THISFKLSPRYLLGT
+1019 THIRFRLSPTYLGT
-1034 ADLTDMFGENGMIFL
+1034 ANLEDVFGQNGMIFI

-1085 FLVSDTSG
+1085 FLVTDESG

-1124 YANVERT
+1124 YANEKREN
-1131 GINATVTYDYHS
+1131 INATITYDYHS

-1151 LLTEGFIVPNGND
+1151 LLTKGFIVPNGND

-1181 ADGKVTFYH
+1181 AAGNATFYH
-1190 FFRDEEKSFAITFR
+1190 FFRDATKEFAVCFY
-1204 PEGDN
+1204 PEGVN
-1209 NHTISYTINFTA
+1209 SYALDATINFKV

-1227 VPKKSSVDA
+1227 VQEKSSVDA
-1236 FAAGA
+1236 FAANA
-1241 EEIAAYFTICQIS
+1241 EEIAEYFTIRQIS

-1267 IGTGGDNYLV
+1267 IGTGGDNYLQ
-1277 ADASGNLLNSQ
+1277 ADASGNLLNSR
-1288 VQVAQKLTF
+1288 VQVAQNLTF
-1297 DYGKTSLA
+1297 DYGITSLA

-1339 PDDFWSDLAGDLTA
+1339 PEDDFWSDLAGDLTA
-1353 DDNSTP
+1353 GASTP
-1359 SWQFAGGTNKLNY
+1359 SWQFAGGTNKRNY

-1407 NRLSYYSVIEDSI
+1407 NRLSYYSVIGNSI
-1420 LYTAPS
+1420 RYTAPS

-1433 GEKEKVYTYM
+1433 GENVYTYM
-1443 TLKLEGGNKSVVL
+1443 TLKLEGGNKSVIL
-1456 RVPTIISQIGTQFVS
+1456 RVPTIISQIGTKFVS
-1471 YDGDFDENSLDLSK
+1471 YPSQENEEDGSLSYIYDENSLDLSK
-1485 QTWEQ
+1485 QTWSQ
-1490 LYADGGENAKYNT
+1490 LYADGKYNT
-1503 VTAGSEIN
+1503 VTAGSEID
-1511 LRDFINLPANANF
+1511 LSDFINLPANTNF
-1524 NITTSQSFTVGGSA
+1524 NITTSQSFTIGGSA
-1538 GGYVQNAIGNLIYRP
+1538 GGYVQNAIGSLIY
-1553 DSSGKLTLN
+1553 DWTGQGALTLN
-1562 HLSST
+1562 HLSSA
-1567 ITEAYLFIEY
+1567 IENAYLFIEY
-1577 TISTASGSESFGYL
+1577 TLSKSQDVTESFGYL
-1591 FKVEPSVVLD
+1591 FQVNPSVVLD
-1601 EPNYPYGGAAEYITM
+1601 EPNYPYGGAAEYTTM

-1636 GHSRFEYTFDPAIE
+1636 GHSRFEYTFDPEIE

-1664 RVGTQTYTD
+1664 KVGTQTYTD

-1682 ARINTSDSSSTKD
+1682 ARISASSSTRD
-1695 HSFLILSSLNTTEV
+1695 HSFLVLSSLNTAEV
-1709 VEIVVRRTYGGEGYS
+1709 VEIVVRRTYGGTGYS
-1724 NGQLSK
+1724 DGKLSAGQ
-1730 GKSIVGGTIDYH
+1730 SIVGGTIDYH

-1751 TIRVEIENNI
+1751 TIRVENESNI
-1761 QNGVTDYTWDINNW
+1761 QNGVTNYTWDINNW

-1781 ATENADAATTAEK
+1781 ATENTDAATTAEK

-1803 LVENWSS
+1803 LVENWQA

-1826 LHDHDQDDWT
+1826 LHNQTDWT
-1836 MKKNAD
+1836 VTKNED
-1842 NSFTATSGDLKFTFA
+1842 NSFTATSDGLRFTFA
-1857 YSNSGL
+1857 YSNSNSDIP
-1863 KNGTF
+1863 NGTF

-1903 ANATINGN
+1903 ANASLIDDNST
-1911 NFAGGQDVSIDD
+1911 FDGGQNYLIDE
-1923 IFTIKTSDTDA
+1923 IVTIKTSA
-1934 SSPTI
+1934 GSAANI
-1939 TSVTINS
+1939 TGVQVVS
-1946 YTNGEENL
+1946 YTNGAENL
-1954 RGFVNANGTTI
+1954 KGFVKAEGTTLK
-1965 QLASIVGKDIVGN
+1965 LASTVEDIVGD
-1978 LTLTVEWEE
+1978 LTLTVKW
-1987 GETDNKTT
+1987 TDNGTS

-2009 NITQKAGVVFGTEIG
+2009 NITQKVGVVFGAEIG

-2031 VSELLNGTVANAT
+2031 VSELLNGTVNNAT

-2051 SNSAIDNGNSTLTGG
+2051 SNSAIASASWNNTNKTLDVT
-2066 SLDIKFNQVG
+2066 FNQVG
-2076 AVTEVTIN
+2076 KVTEVTMP
-2084 VKVKVTSVFNSF
+2084 VTVTVFAF
-2096 AANDSYQSTYI
+2096 DTTVSTKI
-2107 TINVT
+2107 TIEVT
-2112 FKIYP
+2112 FSIYP

-2125 PNPTGNGALTVEYIE
+2125 PNPTGNKELEVEYIE
-2140 NGTTFANFGE
+2140 NGTTFADFGE
-2150 NFLDGSAI
+2150 NFLDDSAI
-2158 FADNAR
+2158 FADNSR
-2164 INVEYAQVVGG
+2164 VYVEYA
-2175 EVVYNSVDS
+2175 
-2184 VVITKQD
+2184 KR
-2191 GFNYFTV
+2191 
-2198 QTSSTADG
+2198 
-2206 TLSDYDGSITVN
+2206 SDDGSSIEYVSEDPLTPNETGIT
-2218 GETLKYVKDSG
+2218 
-2229 YDITDIPTGTEIR
+2229 
-2242 LTSLSFSGSINKFAV
+2242 
-2257 TYNGQTTTAISKS
+2257 
-2270 DASTFLP
+2270 
-2277 DANKRV
+2277 KRV

-2306 QVDLDST
+2306 QVGLDST

-2337 ISYVVEI
+2337 TSYVVEI

-2378 QNLLAKNRMLR
+2378 QNLLAKNRMLK

-2394 SATAD
+2394 SARAG
-2399 DYYIFFILNGVD
+2399 DYYIFFIRNKDSV
-2411 YTLENISTQ
+2411 YTASD

-2430 EGFVTNSRD
+2430 EGFVSNSRD

-2445 LGNNGLSSVVLGTE
+2445 LGNNGLSSVVLGSE

-2473 EIVLSQ
+2473 ERVLSQ

-2491 ENYNNPDATIT
+2491 ENYNDPDATIT

-2529 AYNKFS
+2529 AYDKFS
-2535 RALKY
+2535 NLLSYYVPDTNGQETKKSFAN
-2540 HISKDDT
+2540 DDLDI
-2547 GTAFTEPLT
+2547 AA
-2556 IQPDSNIGTSTTATT
+2556 DNNIGTSTTATT

-2581 NGGAQW
+2581 NGGVHAQW
-2587 EEYTSDIPAT
+2587 EEYTSDILAINP
-2597 DLTYKYDND
+2597 TYTYDNN
-2606 TGSYA
+2606 TKNYT

-2618 EISISKNALIDGL
+2618 KISISKNALIDGL

-2669 TASDDY
+2669 IASDDY

-2705 DLQAN
+2705 TLQAN

-2738 KANFILTTD
+2738 NANFTLTTD

-2786 SNNGNDVSLSLKY
+2786 DNDGQDVSLTLDY
-2799 KIGDFTKTF
+2799 VIDGFTKTF

-2817 YDITFD
+2817 YSITFD
-2823 GSGDLNYEGSDGNIP
+2823 GSGDLNYEGDDGNIP
-2838 SNQSPYRIDT
+2838 SNKSPYRIDT

-2854 NGSAQILL
+2854 DGSAEILL
-2862 AGESTTINSGSVAS
+2862 AGESKTINGGSVAS
-2876 TPYMSITHRN
+2876 TPYMSITHKN

-2893 SVLDFRYTI
+2893 SVLDFSYTI
-2902 TTNQIS
+2902 TTNRIS

-2919 NAKLEMSSNN
+2919 NAKLNMTSNN
-2929 WTEST
+2929 WEG
-2934 TDNTTTYTWNRGT
+2934 NTTPSPTKYTWDNDT
-2947 ARSLVMSV
+2947 ARSLVMNV
-2955 KQVVFGSQY
+2955 NQVVFGSQY
-2964 YRIELVDEYGYT
+2964 YRIELVDEYDYT

-3028 TANGGKSENTL
+3028 TANGGTSDNTL

-3078 AEEAWNSA
+3078 NGDNWNPEGGNIA
-3086 GVYYFGGKIEADNSV
+3086 YFGGTTALAATDGYKIGD
-3101 GYGISNNLVGQF
+3101 NNLVGQF
-3113 IDNKNTPEE
+3113 TNSGDN
-3122 TDDDDTYNFYLNDTA
+3122 YYFYLNDTA

-3151 IDNITYYY
+3151 IDSITYYY

-3169 SKTSINEGL
+3169 SSGATSINEGL
-3178 ATASGLNHASK
+3178 ATAGERLNHTK
-3189 IYKSANE
+3189 NDIYKSASD
-3196 VSLTLPSVD
+3196 VRLTLPSVG
-3205 SNYTWIYGNANQA
+3205 SNYTWIYGNSNQA

-3223 VRLKYAEGKNT
+3223 VRLKYAEESYICQENAEYSIGSLHGGDSITITSGMLPDSPESFTIEYNSELHNSSGGSVTFDKVAGVSEFEVTIPNSENTTATYIYEIVNNT

-3259 DNVKFDLKDYIN
+3259 DNEPFALNDYIN
-3271 VTAGGSDEQNYT
+3271 VTAGGSDIQSYT

-3292 IAPNSPSRFDL
+3292 IAPNSRTSFDL
-3303 IYNGTR
+3303 IYTNADGELIDR
-3309 VSLTLSNANY
+3309 VSYSLNNANY
-3319 GWTRLYYRSL
+3319 GWERLYYRSL
-3329 SEQFKTVLTSGTITI
+3329 SERFNTVLTDGTITI

-3356 LDTTGNNPLNQANKT
+3356 LDTTGNKSLSPETAQATET

-3379 DYFTVETYDGSDW
+3379 DYFTVETYSNEKW
-3392 STYTTNIGNLFTY
+3392 TSYTGNLGSFTY
-3405 DADAQGYSIE
+3405 NPDAQGYSIA
-3415 SRPAGDTITITA
+3415 SRLAGDTITITA
-3427 ADLGNPENYR
+3427 ANLSNPENYR
-3437 IRYNNTHYYPA
+3437 ISYNNTVYYPA
-3448 QTLTITKITQDR
+3448 QTLTITTITQDR
-3460 ITIANKKDMSSGT
+3460 ITIANKNDMSSGT
-3473 VGVDQYYVIQRDETT
+3473 VDVDQYYVIQRNRTT
-3488 GTSYSP
+3488 GTTYSP

-3516 RTLPINPDGNT
+3516 RTLPINPDGET
-3527 PVSVDIGQ
+3527 SVSVDIGQ

-3546 ASYQLSFTKAEGV
+3546 ASYQLSFTKVESV
-3559 NTFTVL
+3559 NTFTVSP
-3565 VNNAQYTGPLTING
+3565 TGTGSYGVSVNG
-3579 STQTGKYN
+3579 SPVTASGNSYTIPSSINTGETVNVTFTN
-3587 VSNITANE
+3587 VSS
-3595 TITVSHSA
+3595 TI
-3603 SFDIVYGTTTYTA
+3603 
-3616 SESTSTEEGG
+3616 SE
-3626 STNYKLEFTKL
+3626 F
-3637 HGENSFTVQT
+3637 
-3647 FSGGSWAS
+3647 
-3655 YSGEITINEN
+3655 EITYNEATYIN
-3665 PASASGDGTY
+3665 A
-3675 SISEIASG
+3675 
-3683 DSVTVSMNVQFRI
+3683 
-3696 VYANLISDDNDYRA
+3696 YRA

-3719 YNNGN
+3719 YSNGS

-3751 TGAISILPGFTADHF
+3751 TGAISILPDFTADHF

-3780 SFSGTDVSD
+3780 KFGGTAISD

-3794 ELRIY
+3794 DLRIY

-3804 QISGGGITLSDYLP
+3804 QISGGGT
-3818 EGTYYENESYE
+3818 
-3829 ITVPAST
+3829 
-3836 TADLVVYNAARE
+3836 
-3848 INRIS
+3848 
-3853 LANDTD
+3853 
-3859 ASVSQTFTTATLLG
+3859 
-3873 SAVNNYDSTSGITLK
+3873 NNPL
-3888 IENASSGS
+3888 
-3896 PTDFTIKAGSGTA
+3896 
-3909 TNFTEGGNKI
+3909 
-3919 NFGQAVTSDSIT
+3919 
-3931 FNNAQYL
+3931 
-3938 TKTYIVLQT
+3938 
-3947 ETLLF
+3947 
-3952 RSITFED
+3952 
-3959 KDHQAN
+3959 

>member
-10 EQTKALKRRWGV
+10 EQTKAPKRRWGV

-59 ISFNAQNDP
+59 ISFNVQNDP

-104 SYTKAYN
+104 SYTYAYN

-127 GDGYLENGVLRIPR
+127 GDGYLENGVLRIPK

-148 FTVEVLTYDYTYTD
+148 FTVKVLTYSYTYTD

-253 KTSFYQPSN
+253 KTSFYQLSN
-262 VSSEAVNV
+262 VSSEVVNV

-283 RSAEGG
+283 LSAEGG
-289 TITAYTAVNAKVQE
+289 TITAFTAVNAKVQE
-303 QVEANVLAREEL
+303 QVEADVLAMGL
-315 TDNASIYNAYL
+315 TDNESIYNAYL
-326 QHYGDLARDQVLT
+326 QHYGNLARDQVLT

-360 QTFAIHDQADLRIFL
+360 QPFDIHDQADLRIFL

-392 QNGAALNNILA
+392 QNGNALNNILA
-403 NVALSFSLSGQDP
+403 NVALSFSLNDQDP

-434 QTLTPTALDGVN
+434 QALTPTALDGVN

-472 EKSIITV
+472 KDRAITV

-500 FTLKVIEHVEN
+500 FTLKVEAHVEN

-524 LLLTYDEGSTNPDP
+524 LLLTYDEGSTNPAP

-571 GDDSAKTEVAIT
+571 GDDRAKTEAAIT

-629 FYFATVNGTAESG
+629 LYFATVNGTAENG

-784 YNGNGSVKPINWSF
+784 YNGNGSVQPINWSF
-798 SEKIYTSGSL
+798 SEIYTSGSL

-820 VVLNMDALDASYNVK
+820 VVLNMDGLDTDYDVEQA
-835 QVLGEDGAFTTTITP
+835 LGEDGAFTTTITP

-871 HGREDTLQNSWTF
+871 HGRVDTLQNSWTF

-889 GKPGS
+889 SETES

-916 EGSATLGVV
+916 KGSAALGVV
-925 CEGVNAASTIG
+925 CEGVNAANTIG
-936 FNVSAQGITKIE
+936 FDVSAQGITKIE

-960 PTKNLDS
+960 PTKNLGNADYS
-967 AGTDNYAITSVIDDQ
+967 ITSIKGESA
-982 LAETSTITVTK
+982 LASVQTITVTK

-1005 LVRFYVGDDGATQY
+1005 LVRFYVGDDKTTQY
-1019 THISFKLSPRYLLGT
+1019 THISFRLSPAYLGT
-1034 ADLTDMFGENGMIFL
+1034 ANLTDMFGANGMITL
-1049 NGATQGIDN
+1049 TGDKISDISASG
-1058 VSEATLQNIN
+1058 LQNADIK
-1068 ITSLT
+1068 SLT
-1073 LNHNFGVDHTIT
+1073 LNHNFGEDHKIT

-1093 AVNYTFVLNILN
+1093 AVNYTFELNILN

-1131 GINATVTYDYHS
+1131 GINATITYDYHS
-1143 SDNAFPTN
+1143 SGNAFPTN
-1151 LLTEGFIVPNGND
+1151 LLTKGFIVPNGND
-1164 GNYIV
+1164 GNYII
-1169 SATNENAVGEID
+1169 SATNENAVGAID
-1181 ADGKVTFYH
+1181 DAGKVTFYH
-1190 FFRDEEKSFAITFR
+1190 FFRDATKEFAVRFY
-1204 PEGDN
+1204 PEGVN
-1209 NHTISYTINFTA
+1209 SYTLSATINFEV

-1227 VPKKSSVDA
+1227 VQEKSSVDA
-1236 FAAGA
+1236 FAADA
-1241 EEIAAYFTICQIS
+1241 EEIAEYFTICQIS
-1254 DDKEIVGVDVNYY
+1254 DNALIEGVGVNYY

-1339 PDDFWSDLAGDLTA
+1339 PEGFWSNLVGDLTA
-1353 DDNSTP
+1353 GASTP
-1359 SWQFAGGTNKLNY
+1359 SWQFAGGTNKRNY

-1407 NRLSYYSVIEDSI
+1407 NRLSYYSVIGNSI
-1420 LYTAPS
+1420 LYTAPP

-1433 GEKEKVYTYM
+1433 GEEEKVYTYM
-1443 TLKLEGGNKSVVL
+1443 TLKLEGGNKSVIL
-1456 RVPTIISQIGTQFVS
+1456 RVPTIISQIGTKFVS
-1471 YDGDFDENSLDLSK
+1471 YPSQENEEDGSLSYIYDENSLDLSK
-1485 QTWEQ
+1485 QTWSQ
-1490 LYADGGENAKYNT
+1490 LYANGEYNT
-1503 VTAGSEIN
+1503 VTAGREIN

-1524 NITTSQSFTVGGSA
+1524 NITTSQSFTIGGSA
-1538 GGYVQNAIGNLIYRP
+1538 GGYDQNAIGDLIYQP
-1553 DSSGKLTLN
+1553 NSNGILTLN

-1577 TISTASGSESFGYL
+1577 TISTASGSELFGYL

-1616 SGSQTRFDLDETFDS
+1616 SGSETLFDLDETFDS
-1631 TTVQN
+1631 TTIQN
-1636 GHSRFEYTFDPAIE
+1636 GHSRFEVYQYNSQADDNKIGNKIT
-1650 DAEDLLYT
+1650 DLLYK

-1682 ARINTSDSSSTKD
+1682 ARIVVDDTSDTSSTRD
-1695 HSFLILSSLNTTEV
+1695 HSFLVLSSLNTTAV
-1709 VEIVVRRTYGGEGYS
+1709 VEIVVRRTYDGGGYS
-1724 NGQLSK
+1724 NGQLS
-1730 GKSIVGGTIDYH
+1730 GQSVVGGTIDYH
-1742 FVLNDNRNY
+1742 FVLNDNPKY
-1751 TIRVEIENNI
+1751 TIRVKNGNNI
-1761 QNGVTDYTWDINNW
+1761 QDEVTNYTWNINNW
-1775 ASSSSS
+1775 ASSSTR
-1781 ATENADAATTAEK
+1781 ATENSDEEATTRE
-1794 SRNETRTFY
+1794 ETIYFY
-1803 LVENWSS
+1803 LLENWDS
-1810 GSATSGNIIEN
+1810 GSASSGNVIRN
-1821 RLYFN
+1821 TLYFN
-1826 LHDHDQDDWT
+1826 LHNQDNWELT
-1836 MKKNAD
+1836 KND
-1842 NSFTATSGDLKFTFA
+1842 NNSFIATSGDLKFTFN
-1857 YSNSGL
+1857 YDNSGL
-1863 KNGTF
+1863 KTNGTF

-1903 ANATINGN
+1903 ANAQIVKNSH
-1911 NFAGGQDVSIDD
+1911 AGGQDVSIGS
-1923 IFTIKTSDTDA
+1923 IFEIYTSDGNDQ
-1934 SSPTI
+1934 PI
-1939 TSVTINS
+1939 NIDRVTINS
-1946 YTNGEENL
+1946 YTNGGEDL
-1954 RGFVNANGTTI
+1954 KGFVNANGTTI
-1965 QLASIVGKDIVGN
+1965 KLASTVGKDIVGD
-1978 LTLTVEWEE
+1978 LTLTVEWKE
-1987 GETDNKTT
+1987 GGTDDGTL

-2031 VSELLNGTVANAT
+2031 VSELLNGTVNNAT

-2051 SNSAIDNGNSTLTGG
+2051 SNSAIASAKWNSEKQTFDVT
-2066 SLDIKFNQVG
+2066 FNQVG
-2076 AVTEVTIN
+2076 AVKEVPMTVTVT
-2084 VKVKVTSVFNSF
+2084 VKSGFSDKT
-2096 AANDSYQSTYI
+2096 TTI

-2125 PNPTGNGALTVEYIE
+2125 PNPTGNGALKVEYIE
-2140 NGTTFANFGE
+2140 NGTTFADFGE

-2164 INVEYAQVVGG
+2164 VNVEYAQVVGG
-2175 EVVYNSVDS
+2175 KVVYNSYDNIVDS

-2191 GFNYFTV
+2191 GRDYFTV
-2198 QTSSTADG
+2198 QTSSTVNG
-2206 TLSDYDGSITVN
+2206 TLSDYTDPITVN

-2242 LTSLSFSGSINKFAV
+2242 LTSSSFSGNINKFAV
-2257 TYNGQTTTAISKS
+2257 TYNKQTTTAISQS
-2270 DASTFLP
+2270 DASTILP

-2291 VVTDVATDTTLRTNS
+2291 VVTDVATGTTLRTNS
-2306 QVDLDST
+2306 QVGLDRT

-2330 ISYNSYM
+2330 ISYNSYVT
-2337 ISYVVEI
+2337 SYVVEI

-2373 DKTES
+2373 DKTDS
-2378 QNLLAKNRMLR
+2378 NDLLAKNRMLR

-2394 SATAD
+2394 SATAG
-2399 DYYIFFILNGVD
+2399 DYYIFFVENG
-2411 YTLENISTQ
+2411 TTN

-2430 EGFVTNSRD
+2430 ENFVNNSRD

-2445 LGNNGLSSVVLGTE
+2445 LGNNDLSSVVLGSE

-2473 EIVLSQ
+2473 ERVLNQ

-2515 LSSRVTMTYGGHEV
+2515 LSSRVTMTYGGDEV
-2529 AYNKFS
+2529 AYDKFS
-2535 RALKY
+2535 SALKY

-2547 GTAFTEPLT
+2547 AGTAFTKPLT

-2581 NGGAQW
+2581 NGGYVG
-2587 EEYTSDIPAT
+2587 E
-2597 DLTYKYDND
+2597 
-2606 TGSYA
+2606 TGSD
-2611 LTGTAGT
+2611 
-2618 EISISKNALIDGL
+2618 SI
-2631 HYRVIYN
+2631 
-2638 NSYYY
+2638 
-2643 SNTDG
+2643 T
-2648 QIAFTV
+2648 
-2654 VEGVNTFRVEKFVEK
+2654 
-2669 TASDDY
+2669 
-2675 SIAKEFQASYRYLAD
+2675 KEFQASYRYLAD

-2705 DLQAN
+2705 KLQAN

-2725 TGEKIQMSDMVSG
+2725 TGEQIQMSDMVSG
-2738 KANFILTTD
+2738 NANFILTTVD
-2747 DTNEVG
+2747 NTNEVG

-2760 ISAVRTDEANEND
+2760 ISAVRTDEEKESD

-2786 SNNGNDVSLSLKY
+2786 DNDGQDVSLTLTY
-2799 KIGDFTKTF
+2799 VIDNFRKTF
-2808 NLTVHVVND
+2808 NLTVHVVHD
-2817 YDITFD
+2817 YSITFD
-2823 GSGDLNYEGSDGNIP
+2823 GSGDKNYEGSDGNIP
-2838 SNQSPYRIDT
+2838 SNQTPYRIDT

-2862 AGESTTINSGSVAS
+2862 AGESTTINGGSVAS
-2876 TPYMSITHRN
+2876 TPYMSITHKN
-2886 ASGQGER
+2886 ASGKGER
-2893 SVLDFRYTI
+2893 SVLDFSYTI

-2934 TDNTTTYTWNRGT
+2934 TDNTTTYTWNKGT
-2947 ARSLVMSV
+2947 DRSLVMKV
-2955 KQVVFGSQY
+2955 NQVVFGSQY

-3159 NNGGSLIEVG
+3159 NNGGSLIKVG

-3223 VRLKYAEGKNT
+3223 VRLKYAEESYICEKNTKYSIGSLHGGDSITITSDMLPGNPESFTIVYNTKSYSSTDGLVEFNKVAGVSEFEVTIPNSENSTDTYKYEIVNNT
-3234 EYFDISQDI
+3234 EYFDISQNI
-3243 TLSKTTQV
+3243 TLSKTTQM
-3251 SPQNNLVA
+3251 SEQNNLVA
-3259 DNVKFDLKDYIN
+3259 DNVKFDLKNYIN
-3271 VTAGGSDEQNYT
+3271 VTAGGSDTQSYT

-3292 IAPNSPSRFDL
+3292 IAPNSQTNFDL

-3309 VSLTLSNANY
+3309 VSLKLNNANY
-3319 GWTRLYYRSL
+3319 GWERLYYRSL
-3329 SEQFKTVLTSGTITI
+3329 SEQFKTVLTSGTIKI

-3356 LDTTGNNPLNQANKT
+3356 LDTTGNNPLSQANET

-3379 DYFTVETYDGSDW
+3379 DYFTVETYSNNEW
-3392 STYTTNIGNLFTY
+3392 TSY
-3405 DADAQGYSIE
+3405 DDPISIDNEIFEYNDEVGGYPLKADAGATVTV
-3415 SRPAGDTITITA
+3415 PFANA
-3427 ADLGNPENYR
+3427 NYR

-3448 QTLTITKITQDR
+3448 QTLEITDITEDR

-3473 VGVDQYYVIQRDETT
+3473 VSVDQYYVIQRDGTT
-3488 GTSYSP
+3488 GTTYSP

-3507 QSVFAPNTV
+3507 QSVSAPNTV

-3579 STQTGKYN
+3579 STQTGTYN
-3587 VSNITANE
+3587 VSDITANG

-3626 STNYKLEFTKL
+3626 STNYQLEFTKL
-3637 HGENSFTVQT
+3637 DGENSFTVQT
-3647 FSGGSWAS
+3647 YSGGNWAS
-3655 YSGEITINEN
+3655 YSGEITINNN
-3665 PASASGDGTY
+3665 PAPASGDGTY
-3675 SISEIASG
+3675 SISGIASG
-3683 DSVTVSMNVQFRI
+3683 DSVTVSMNVQFRV

-3710 TLVENSLAE
+3710 TLVEKSLAK
-3719 YNNGN
+3719 YNNGS

-3751 TGAISILPGFTADHF
+3751 TGAISILSGFTADHF

-3804 QISGGGITLSDYLP
+3804 QISGGG
-3818 EGTYYENESYE
+3818 
-3829 ITVPAST
+3829 
-3836 TADLVVYNAARE
+3836 
-3848 INRIS
+3848 
-3853 LANDTD
+3853 
-3859 ASVSQTFTTATLLG
+3859 
-3873 SAVNNYDSTSGITLK
+3873 
-3888 IENASSGS
+3888 
-3896 PTDFTIKAGSGTA
+3896 
-3909 TNFTEGGNKI
+3909 
-3919 NFGQAVTSDSIT
+3919 
-3931 FNNAQYL
+3931 
-3938 TKTYIVLQT
+3938 
-3947 ETLLF
+3947 
-3952 RSITFED
+3952 
-3959 KDHQAN
+3959 